1 MKQFKKKPKKIKRSQ
16 KIILKRPLWLMP
28 LLIGGF
34 ASGVYADGTDI
45 LGLSWGEKSQKVCVH
60 RPWYALWS
68 CDKWEEKT
76 QQFTGNQL
84 ITKTWAGGNA
94 ANYYHSQNNQD
105 ITANLKNDNGTYFL
119 SGLYNYTGGE
129 YNGGNLDIELGSN
142 ATFNLGAN
150 SGNSFTSWYPN
161 GHTNVTFSAGTIN
174 VNNSVEVGNRVG
186 SGAGTHTGTATLNLN
201 ANKVTINSNI
211 NAYKTSQVNIGN
223 ANSAITINSVSL
235 SGDTCSSLA
244 KIGSGANCS
253 SSGPSYSFKG
263 TTSATNTTFS
273 NASGSFTFEESA
285 NFSGAKLN
293 GGAFTFNKG
302 FNATNNTAFNSGSF
316 TFKGT
321 SSFNNATFSNASY
334 TFDNQATFQ
343 NSSFNGGT
351 FTFNNQSNPTNSAQ
365 HPQILFENS
374 SFNGGIFTFNN
385 QTNPTNSAQH
395 PQILFEN
402 SSFSGSTTTLKGSA
416 TFEQAFN
423 NSNHQLTIQNAS
435 FDNAT
440 FNNTGKITIE
450 KDASFNNTSFNT
462 PVDTNNM
469 SVTGSVTL
477 SGKNDLK
484 NGSTL
489 DFGSSK
495 ITLAQGATFNL
506 TSLGSE
512 KSVTILNSSGG
523 ITYNHLLN
531 HALNSLTNALK
542 TTESSSKPQS
552 FAQGLWDMITYNG
565 VTGQL
570 LSENAATPKNTDS
583 SPSAPTKDSPQVY
596 QVGYKIGDT
605 IYKLQETFSPNSI
618 IIQALESGTYTPPP
632 TISGS
637 QFDLSASNYINANMP
652 WYDHKYYIPKSQNFT
667 ESGTYYL
674 PSVQIWGSYT
684 NSFKQTFS
692 TNGSNLVIGY
702 NATWT
707 GNSVSSSGTVSFGD
721 TSGSALNGH
730 CGPWPYY
737 QCIGTTN
744 GAYSAYHVYITANLR
759 SGNRIGTGGAA
770 NLVFNGVDSINI
782 ANATITQHN
791 AGAYSS
797 SMTFSTQ
804 NMDSSQNLNGLNANG
819 KLSVYGAT
827 FTNQAKDGKF
837 IFNAGQATFENTNFN
852 GGSYQFSGDSLNFS
866 NNNQF
871 NSGSFEISAKN
882 ASFNNANFNNSA
894 SFNFNNS
901 NATTSFVGDFTNAN
915 SNLQI
920 AGNAVFGNSTNSDGS
935 QNTANFNN
943 TGSVN
948 IAGNATF
955 DNMAFNGPTNTS
967 VKGQVT
973 LNNITLKNL
982 NAPLSF
988 GDGMINF
995 SAHSVINIGEAIT
1008 NGNPITLVSSS
1019 KEIEY
1024 NNAFS
1029 KNLWQ
1034 LINYQGHGAS
1044 SEKLVSSAGNG
1055 IYDVV
1060 YSFNNQTYN
1069 FQEVFSPN
1077 SISIRRL
1084 GVGMVFDYVD
1094 MEKSDHLY
1102 YQNALGFMTYMPNSY
1117 NNNLGNLNNTIY
1129 YYDKSI
1135 DFYAS
1140 GKTLFTKAEFS
1151 QTLTG
1156 QNSAIVFGAKNIW
1169 TNASDAPQSN
1179 TIIRFGDNKGAGS
1192 NDASGHCWNLQCIGF
1207 ITGHYEAQKIYITG
1221 SIESGNRISSGGGAS
1236 LNFNGLQGILLT
1248 NATLYNRAAGTQS
1261 SSMNFISNSANI
1273 QAQNSYFI
1281 DDTAQNKG
1289 NPNFSFNALNLDF
1302 SNSSFRGYVGQ
1313 TQSVFKFNAVNA
1325 ISFTN
1330 SSNLSSGLYQIS
1342 AKSVLF
1348 DNSNLSVSVGT
1359 SSIKANAISLS
1370 QNASINASNH
1380 STLELS
1386 GDLNLNDTSSLNLNQ
1401 SAINVSNNATINDY
1415 ASLIASNGSHLNF
1428 NGAVNFNSAN
1438 ITTSLSDS
1446 SIVFKG
1452 ASSLGGQFNLSN
1464 NSFLDFQGS
1473 SAITSNTAFN
1483 FYNNAFSQSP
1493 ITFHQALDIKA
1504 PLSLGGN
1511 LLNPNNSSVLN
1522 LKNSQLVFSDQGS
1535 LNIANIDLLSDL
1547 NDNKNRVYNIIQ
1559 ADMNSN
1565 WYERISF
1572 FGMRIND
1579 GIYDAKNQ
1587 TYSFTNPLNNALKI
1601 TESFKDNQLSVTL
1614 SQIPGIKNTLY
1625 NIGSEIFNYQ
1635 KVYNNANGV
1644 YSYSDDAQ
1652 GVFYLTS
1659 SVKGYYNPNQSYQAS
1674 GSNNTTKNNNLTSES
1689 SVISQTYNAQGNPI
1703 SALHVYNKGYNF
1715 NNIKALGQMALK
1727 LYPEIKKILGNDFSL
1742 SSLSN
1747 LKGDALNQLT
1757 KLITPS
1763 DWKNINELIDNANN
1777 SVVQNFNNGALI
1789 IGATKIGQ
1797 TNTNSTVVFGGLG
1810 YQKPC
1815 DYTDIVCQ
1823 KFRGTYLGQLLES
1836 SSADLGY
1843 IDTTF
1848 NAKEIY
1854 LTGTLGSGNA
1864 WGTGGSASVT
1874 FNSQTSLILNQANIV
1889 SSQTDGIFSMLG
1901 QEGIN
1906 KVFNQAGLANIL
1918 GEVAMQS
1925 INKAG
1930 GLGNLIVNTLGSGS
1944 VIGGYLTPEQKNQT
1958 LSQLLGQNNFDNL
1971 MNDSGLNTAIKD
1983 LIRQKLGFWTGL
1995 VGGLAGLGG
2004 IDLQNPEKLIGSM
2017 SINDLLSKKG
2027 LFNQITGFIS
2037 ANDIGQVISVML
2049 QDIVKP
2055 SEALQNDVVALG
2067 KQMIGEFLGQDMLN
2081 SLESLLQNQ
2090 QIKSVLDKVL
2100 AAKGLGPIYE
2110 QGLGDLIPN
2119 LGKKGLF
2126 APYGLSQVWQRGDFS
2141 FNAQGNVFVQN
2152 STFSNANGGTLSFNA
2167 GNSLIFAGNN
2177 HIAFTNHSGTLNLL
2191 SNQVSNINITTLD
2204 ASNGLKINAANNNV
2218 SVSQGNL
2225 FINASCVQQS
2235 DPITTN
2241 TANPCA
2247 LSAQSA
2253 NGASSNNASNNA
2265 PIALNNNDESLMVT
2279 ANDFN
2284 FSGNIYANGV
2294 VDFSKIKGSAN
2305 IKNLYLYNNAQ
2316 FQANNLTISNQAVLE
2331 KNASFVTNN
2340 LNIQGAFNNNATQK
2354 IGVLQNLVIA
2364 SNASLSTGI
2373 YGLEVGGAL
2382 NNFGAIHFNL
2392 ENIQTPA
2399 PLIQAEGIINLNTTQ
2414 TPFINVNNSM
2424 ANNTTYTLLKSSRYI
2439 DYNINPNSLQSY
2451 LKLYTLININ
2461 GNHIEEKNGVLTYLG
2476 QRVLLQDKGLLLSV
2490 ALPNSNNASPN
2501 NILSLSVLHNQV
2513 KMSYG
2518 DKVMDFT
2525 PPTLQDYIVGI
2536 QGQSALNQIEAIG
2549 GNNAIKWLSTLM
2561 IKTKENPLFAPIYLE
2576 NHSLNEI
2583 LDATKDLQNT
2593 ASLISNPNFRDNATN
2608 LLELASY
2615 TQQTSRLTKLSDFR
2629 AREGESNF
2637 SERLLELK
2645 NKRFSDPNP
2654 SEIFVKY
2661 SQPNKHPNNLWV
2673 QGVGGASF
2681 ISGGNGTLYG
2691 LNVGYDRLVKNVIL
2705 GGYVAYGY
2713 SGFNGNIMRSLG
2725 NNVDVGMYA
2734 RAFLKRNEFT
2744 LSANETY
2751 GGNASHINSS
2761 NSLLS
2766 VLNQRYNYNTWTTS
2780 VNGNYGYDF
2789 MFKQKSVVLK
2799 PQVGLSYHF
2808 IGLSGMKGKMQNP
2821 AYQQFV
2827 MHSNPSNE
2835 SVLTLN
2841 MGLESRK
2848 YFGKNSYYFVTA
2860 RLGRDLLI
2868 KAKGDNMVRFVGEN
2882 TLLYR
2887 KGEIFN
2893 TFASVITGGEM
2904 HLWRLMY
2911 VNAGVGL
2918 KMGLQYQDLNITG
2931 NVGMR
2936 VAF

>member
-1 MKQFKKKPKKIKRSQ
+1 MKKFKKKPKSIKRSHQ
-16 KIILKRPLWLMP
+16 KIILKRSLWLAP
-28 LLIGGF
+28 LLISGF
-34 ASGVYADGTDI
+34 ASGVYANNLWD
-45 LGLSWGEKSQKVCVH
+45 LLNQKVGGEYVH
-60 RPWYALWS
+60 WVKGSQYCAW
-68 CDKWEEKT
+68 WE
-76 QQFTGNQL
+76 F
-84 ITKTWAGGNA
+84 AGCLKNVWGANHKGYDAGNA
-94 ANYYHSQNNQD
+94 ANYLSSQNYQAISVGSGNE
-105 ITANLKNDNGTYFL
+105 TGTYSL
-119 SGLYNYTGGE
+119 SGFTNYV
-129 YNGGNLDIELGSN
+129 GGNLTI
-142 ATFNLGAN
+142 NLGN
-150 SGNSFTSWYPN
+150 SVVLDLSGSNSFTSYQGYN
-161 GHTNVTFSAGTIN
+161 QGKDDVTFNVGAIN
-174 VNNSVEVGNRVG
+174 LNGALEVGNRVG

-201 ANKVTINSNI
+201 ANKVNINSNI
-211 NAYKTSQVNIGN
+211 SAYKTSQVNIGN

-235 SGDTCSSLA
+235 NGDTCSSLA
-244 KIGSGANCS
+244 SVGVGANCS
-253 SSGPSYSFKG
+253 TSGPSYSFKG
-263 TTSATNTTFS
+263 TTNATNTTFS
-273 NASGSFTFEESA
+273 NASGSFTFEENA
-285 NFSGAKLN
+285 TFSGAKLN

-302 FNATNNTAFNSGSF
+302 FSATNNTAFNSGSF
-316 TFKGT
+316 NFKGT
-321 SSFNNATFSNASY
+321 SSFNGASFSNATY
-334 TFDNQATFQ
+334 TFNDQATFQ

-351 FTFNNQSNPTNSAQ
+351 FTFNNQ
-365 HPQILFENS
+365 
-374 SFNGGIFTFNN
+374 
-385 QTNPTNSAQH
+385 TNPTNSAQH
-395 PQILFEN
+395 PQIQN
-402 SSFSGSTTTLKGSA
+402 SSFSGNATTLKGSVI
-416 TFEQAFN
+416 FQQAFN

-435 FDNAT
+435 FNNAT

-450 KDASFNNTSFNT
+450 KEASFNDTTFNTSINT
-462 PVDTNNM
+462 DNM

-495 ITLAQGATFNL
+495 ITFTQGTTFNL

-531 HALNSLTNALK
+531 HAINGLTNALK
-542 TTESSSKPQS
+542 TNESSSKSQS

-570 LSENAATPKNTDS
+570 LNENAATSKPTDS
-583 SPSAPTKDSPQVY
+583 SPSKSSTNSAQVY

-605 IYKLQETFSPNSI
+605 IYKLQETFGPNSI
-618 IIQALESGTYTPPP
+618 VIQALESGTYTPPP
-632 TISGS
+632 VINGS
-637 QFDLSASNYINANMP
+637 KFDLSASNYINADMP

-692 TNGSNLVIGY
+692 ASNSNLVIGH
-702 NATWT
+702 NSTWT

-737 QCIGTTN
+737 QCTGTTN
-744 GAYSAYHVYITANLR
+744 GTYSAYHVYITANLR

-770 NLVFNGVDSINI
+770 NLIFNGVDSINI

-791 AGAYSS
+791 AGIYSS

-804 NMDSSQNLNGLNANG
+804 SMDNSQNLNGLNSNG
-819 KLSVYGAT
+819 TLSVYGTT

-920 AGNAVFGNSTNSDGS
+920 AGNAVFGNSTNGS

-948 IAGNATF
+948 ISGNATF
-955 DNMAFNGPTNTS
+955 DNVVFNSPTNTS

-988 GDGMINF
+988 GDGTIAFN
-995 SAHSVINIGEAIT
+995 AHSVINIGEAIT

-1044 SEKLVSSAGNG
+1044 SEKLVSSVGNG
-1055 IYDVV
+1055 VYDVV

-1069 FQEVFSPN
+1069 FQEIFSPN

-1084 GVGMVFDYVD
+1084 GVGMVFDYMD

-1102 YQNALGFMTYMPNSY
+1102 YKDVVGFMTYMPNSY

-1129 YYDKSI
+1129 YYDNSI

-1151 QTLTG
+1151 QTFTG
-1156 QNSAIVFGAKNIW
+1156 QNSAIVFGAKSIW
-1169 TNASDAPQSN
+1169 TSLSDAPQSD

-1236 LNFNGLQGILLT
+1236 LNFNALQGILLT

-1261 SSMNFISNSANI
+1261 SSMNFTSNSANI

-1281 DDTAQNKG
+1281 DDTAQNGG

-1302 SNSSFRGYVGQ
+1302 SNSSFRGYVGK
-1313 TQSVFKFNAVNA
+1313 TQSVFKFNATNA
-1325 ISFTN
+1325 INFTN
-1330 SSNLSSGLYQIS
+1330 STNLSSGLYQIS
-1342 AKSVLF
+1342 AKSVSF

-1359 SSIKANAISLS
+1359 SSIKANAINLS

-1380 STLELS
+1380 STLDLQ
-1386 GDLNLNDTSSLNLNQ
+1386 GDLNVNDTSSLNLNQ
-1401 SAINVSNNATINDY
+1401 STINVSNNATINDH

-1438 ITTSLSDS
+1438 ITTSLSNS

-1464 NSFLDFQGS
+1464 NSSLDFQGS

-1483 FYNNAFSQSP
+1483 FYDNAFSQSP
-1493 ITFHQALDIKA
+1493 ITFHQALDVKA

-1559 ADMNSN
+1559 ADMNDN

-1572 FGMRIND
+1572 FGMHIND

-1644 YSYSDDAQ
+1644 YSYSDDAE

-1659 SVKGYYNPNQSYQAS
+1659 NVKGYYNPNQSYQAN

-1689 SVISQTYNAQGNPI
+1689 SIISQTYNAQGNPI

-1742 SSLSN
+1742 SSLSD

-1757 KLITPS
+1757 KLITPD

-1797 TNTNSTVVFGGLG
+1797 TDTNSAVIFGGLG

-1918 GEVAMQS
+1918 GEVAVQS

-1930 GLGNLIVNTLGSGS
+1930 GLGNLIVDMLGSDS
-1944 VIGGYLTPEQKNQT
+1944 VIGGHLTPEQKNQT

-2037 ANDIGQVISVML
+2037 ANDIGQVISVIL

-2067 KQMIGEFLGQDMLN
+2067 KQMIGEFLGQDTLN

-2110 QGLGDLIPN
+2110 QGLGDLIPSF
-2119 LGKKGLF
+2119 GKKGLF
-2126 APYGLSQVWQRGDFS
+2126 APYGLSQVWQKGDFS

-2177 HIAFTNHSGTLNLL
+2177 HISFTNHAGTLQLL
-2191 SNQVSNINITTLD
+2191 SDQVSNINITTLD

-2235 DPITTN
+2235 DPTTAN
-2241 TANPCA
+2241 ATNPCA
-2247 LSAQSA
+2247 LSAQNA
-2253 NGASSNNASNNA
+2253 NGASSSNALNNA

-2316 FQANNLTISNQAVLE
+2316 FQANNLIISNQAVLE

-2340 LNIQGAFNNNATQK
+2340 LNIQGAFNNNATRK
-2354 IGVLQNLVIA
+2354 IEVLQNLVIA

-2373 YGLEVGGAL
+2373 YGLGVGGVL
-2382 NNFGAIHFNL
+2382 NNFGTIHFNL
-2392 ENIQTPA
+2392 ENSQTPVN

-2414 TPFINVNNSM
+2414 TPFMNVNNSM

-2490 ALPNSNNASPN
+2490 ALPNSNNASQN
-2501 NILSLSVLHNQV
+2501 HILSLSVLHDQI

-2518 DKVMDFT
+2518 NKIMDFT
-2525 PPTLQDYIVGI
+2525 PPTLQDYIAGI
-2536 QGQSALNQIEAIG
+2536 QGQSALNQIEAVG
-2549 GNNAIKWLSTLM
+2549 GNAIKWLSTLM
-2561 IKTKENPLFAPIYLE
+2561 METKENPLFAPIYLK

-2583 LDATKDLQNT
+2583 LGVTKDLQNS

-2629 AREGESNF
+2629 AREGESDF
-2637 SERLLELK
+2637 SLLELK

-2654 SEIFVKY
+2654 GEIFVKH
-2661 SQPNKHPNNLWV
+2661 SQLSKHQNNLWV

-2713 SGFNGNIMRSLG
+2713 SDFNGNIMHSLG

-2751 GGNASHINSS
+2751 GGNANNINSS

-2766 VLNQRYNYNTWTTS
+2766 VLNQRYSYNTWTTS

-2808 IGLSGMKGKMQNP
+2808 IGLSGMKGKMNDA
-2821 AYQQFV
+2821 AYKQFL

-2868 KAKGDNMVRFVGEN
+2868 KSKGGNVVRFVGEN

-2887 KGEIFN
+2887 KGEVFN

-2918 KMGLQYQDLNITG
+2918 KMGLQYQDINITG

>member
-1 MKQFKKKPKKIKRSQ
+1 MKKFKKKPKKIARKQ
-16 KIILKRPLWLMP
+16 KTILKRPLWLAP

-34 ASGVYADGTDI
+34 ASGAYANNNLWD
-45 LGLSWGEKSQKVCVH
+45 LLNPKV
-60 RPWYALWS
+60 
-68 CDKWEEKT
+68 
-76 QQFTGNQL
+76 
-84 ITKTWAGGNA
+84 
-94 ANYYHSQNNQD
+94 
-105 ITANLKNDNGTYFL
+105 
-119 SGLYNYTGGE
+119 GGE
-129 YNGGNLDIELGSN
+129 YVHWVKGSQYCSWLEFLGCLRNVWGANHKGYDAGNTANYLSSQNYQAISVGSGNETGTYSLSGFTNYVGGNLTI
-142 ATFNLGAN
+142 NLGN
-150 SGNSFTSWYPN
+150 SVVLDLSGSNSFTSYQGYN
-161 GHTNVTFSAGTIN
+161 QGKDDVSFNVGAIN
-174 VNNSVEVGNRVG
+174 LNSTLEVGNRVG
-186 SGAGTHTGTATLNLN
+186 SGAGTHTGIATLNLN
-201 ANKVTINSNI
+201 ANKVNINSNI
-211 NAYKTSQVNIGN
+211 SAFKTSQVNVGN
-223 ANSAITINSVSL
+223 ANSAITIGSVSL

-244 KIGSGANCS
+244 SVGIVANCS

-263 TTSATNTTFS
+263 TTNATNTTFS
-273 NASGSFTFEESA
+273 NASGSFTFEENA
-285 NFSGAKLN
+285 TFSGAKWN
-293 GGAFTFNKG
+293 GGAFTFNKE
-302 FNATNNTAFNSGSF
+302 FKATNNTAFNSGSF
-316 TFKGT
+316 NFKGA
-321 SSFNNATFSNASY
+321 SSFNGASFSNATY
-334 TFDNQATFQ
+334 TFNDQATFQ
-343 NSSFNGGT
+343 NSSFNGGA
-351 FTFNNQSNPTNSAQ
+351 FTFSNQTNPANSAQ
-365 HPQILFENS
+365 HPQI
-374 SFNGGIFTFNN
+374 
-385 QTNPTNSAQH
+385 Q
-395 PQILFEN
+395 N
-402 SSFSGSTTTLKGSA
+402 SSFSGSATTLKGSVN
-416 TFEQAFN
+416 FQQAFN

-435 FDNAT
+435 FDNAN

-450 KDASFNNTSFNT
+450 KDASFNSTTFNTSINT
-462 PVDTNNM
+462 SNM

-477 SGKNDLK
+477 SGKNDLE

-489 DFGSSK
+489 DFGSAK
-495 ITLAQGATFNL
+495 VALAQGATFNL

-512 KSVTILNSSGG
+512 KSVTILNSNGG

-542 TTESSSKPQS
+542 TTEGPSKPQS

-570 LSENAATPKNTDS
+570 LSENAATPKPADS

-605 IYKLQETFSPNSI
+605 IYKLQETFSHNSI

-632 TISGS
+632 VISGS
-637 QFDLSASNYINANMP
+637 KFDLSASNYINSDMP

-692 TNGSNLVIGY
+692 ASNSNLVIGY

-707 GNSVSSSGTVSFGD
+707 GNSVSSSDTVSFGD
-721 TSGSALNGH
+721 TSGSTLNGH
-730 CGPWPYY
+730 CGSLPYY
-737 QCIGTTN
+737 QCAGTTN
-744 GAYSAYHVYITANLR
+744 GTYSAYHVYITANLR
-759 SGNRIGTGGAA
+759 SGNRVGTGGAA
-770 NLVFNGVDSINI
+770 NLVFNGVDSVNI

-791 AGAYSS
+791 AGIYSS

-804 NMDSSQNLNGLNANG
+804 NMDNSQNLSGLNANG
-819 KLSVYGAT
+819 TLSVYGTT

-920 AGNAVFGNSTNSDGS
+920 AGNAVFGNSTNGS
-935 QNTANFNN
+935 QNNANFNN

-955 DNMAFNGPTNTS
+955 DNAVFNSPTNTS
-967 VKGQVT
+967 VKGQVI

-988 GDGMINF
+988 GDGTITFN
-995 SAHSVINIGEAIT
+995 AHSVINIGETIT

-1019 KEIEY
+1019 KAIEY

-1044 SEKLVSSAGNG
+1044 SEKLVSSVGNG
-1055 IYDVV
+1055 VYDVV

-1069 FQEVFSPN
+1069 FQEVFSQN

-1084 GVGMVFDYVD
+1084 GVSMVFDYVD

-1117 NNNLGNLNNTIY
+1117 NNNLGNANNTIY

-1151 QTLTG
+1151 QTFTG
-1156 QNSAIVFGAKNIW
+1156 QNSAIVFGAKSIW

-1261 SSMNFISNSANI
+1261 SSMNFVSNSANI

-1281 DDTAQNKG
+1281 DDTAQNGG

-1302 SNSSFRGYVGQ
+1302 SNSSFRGYVGT
-1313 TQSVFKFNAVNA
+1313 TQSVFKFNAKNA

-1330 SSNLSSGLYQIS
+1330 SSNLSSGLYQMQ

-1359 SSIKANAISLS
+1359 SSIKANAINLS

-1380 STLELS
+1380 STLELQ
-1386 GDLNLNDTSSLNLNQ
+1386 GDLNVNDTSSLNLNQ
-1401 SAINVSNNATINDY
+1401 STINVSNNATINDY

-1464 NSFLDFQGS
+1464 NSSLDFQGS
-1473 SAITSNTAFN
+1473 SAIISNTAFN
-1483 FYNNAFSQSP
+1483 FYDNAFSQSP
-1493 ITFHQALDIKA
+1493 ITFHQTLDIKA

-1511 LLNPNNSSVLN
+1511 LLNPNSSSVLN
-1522 LKNSQLVFSDQGS
+1522 LKNSQLIFSYQGS

-1625 NIGSEIFNYQ
+1625 NIGSEVFNYQ

-1659 SVKGYYNPNQSYQAS
+1659 NVKDYYNPNQSYQAN
-1674 GSNNTTKNNNLTSES
+1674 GSNNTTKNNNLSSES

-1703 SALHVYNKGYNF
+1703 SALHIYNKGYNF

-1742 SSLSN
+1742 SSLSD

-1777 SVVQNFNNGALI
+1777 SVVQNFNNGTLI

-1797 TNTNSTVVFGGLG
+1797 TDTNSAVVFGGLG

-1930 GLGNLIVNTLGSGS
+1930 GLGNLIVNTLGSNS

-1995 VGGLAGLGG
+1995 VVGLAGLGG

-2055 SEALQNDVVALG
+2055 SSALQNDVMALG
-2067 KQMIGEFLGQDMLN
+2067 KQMIGEFLGQDTLN

-2110 QGLGDLIPN
+2110 QGLGDLIPS

-2126 APYGLSQVWQRGDFS
+2126 APYGLSQVWQKGDFS

-2177 HIAFTNHSGTLNLL
+2177 HIAFTNHFGTLQLL
-2191 SNQVSNINITTLD
+2191 SNQVSNISITTLN
-2204 ASNGLKINAANNNV
+2204 ASNGLKINAGSNNI
-2218 SVSQGNL
+2218 SVSQGDL
-2225 FINASCVQQS
+2225 FINASCAQQS
-2235 DPITTN
+2235 DP
-2241 TANPCA
+2241 TAANATNPCA

-2265 PIALNNNDESLMVT
+2265 PIALNNNDESLMVM

-2316 FQANNLTISNQAVLE
+2316 FQANNLIISNQAVLE
-2331 KNASFVTNN
+2331 NNASFVTNN

-2354 IGVLQNLVIA
+2354 IEVLQNLVIA

-2373 YGLEVGGAL
+2373 YGLGVGGVL
-2382 NNFGAIHFNL
+2382 NNLGTIHFNL
-2392 ENIQTPA
+2392 ENSQTPT
-2399 PLIQAEGIINLNTTQ
+2399 PLIQAEGIINLNTAQ

-2424 ANNTTYTLLKSSRYI
+2424 ANNTTYTLLKSGRYI
-2439 DYNINPNSLQSY
+2439 NYNINPNSLQSY

-2501 NILSLSVLHNQV
+2501 NILSLSVLHNQI

-2518 DKVMDFT
+2518 NKVMDFT

-2549 GNNAIKWLSTLM
+2549 GNSAINWLSTLM
-2561 IKTKENPLFAPIYLE
+2561 MKTKENPLFAPIYLE

-2637 SERLLELK
+2637 SNRLLELK

-2654 SEIFVKY
+2654 SEVFVKY
-2661 SQPNKHPNNLWV
+2661 SQPNKHQNNLWV
-2673 QGVGGASF
+2673 QGIGGASF

-2751 GGNASHINSS
+2751 GGNATNINSS
-2761 NSLLS
+2761 NPLLS

-2789 MFKQKSVVLK
+2789 MFKHKSVVLK

-2808 IGLSGMKGKMQNP
+2808 IGLSGMKGKMNDA
-2821 AYQQFV
+2821 AYKQFL

-2848 YFGKNSYYFVTA
+2848 YFGQNSYYFVTA

-2868 KAKGDNMVRFVGEN
+2868 KSKGGNTVRFVGEN

-2887 KGEIFN
+2887 KGEVFN

>member
-1 MKQFKKKPKKIKRSQ
+1 MKKFKKKPKKITRKQ
-16 KIILKRPLWLMP
+16 KTILKRPLWLMP

-45 LGLSWGEKSQKVCVH
+45 LWLSWGEKSQKVCVH
-60 RPWYALWS
+60 HPWYELWR

-94 ANYYHSQNNQD
+94 ANYYHTQNNQD

-119 SGLYNYTGGE
+119 SGLYNYTGGK

-142 ATFNLGAN
+142 ATFNLGVN

-174 VNNSVEVGNRVG
+174 VNNRVEVGNRVG

-201 ANKVTINSNI
+201 ANKVNVNSNI
-211 NAYKTSQVNIGN
+211 SAYKTSQVNIGN
-223 ANSAITINSVSL
+223 ANSAITIGSVSL
-235 SGDTCSSLA
+235 NGDTCSSLA
-244 KIGSGANCS
+244 SVGVGANCS
-253 SSGPSYSFKG
+253 NSGPSYFFKG
-263 TTSATNTTFS
+263 TTNATNTTFS
-273 NASGSFTFEESA
+273 NASGSFTFEENA
-285 NFSGAKLN
+285 TFSGAKLN
-293 GGAFTFNKG
+293 WGTYTFNKE
-302 FNATNNTAFNSGSF
+302 FKATNNTAFNSGSF
-316 TFKGT
+316 NFKGA
-321 SSFNNATFSNASY
+321 SSFNGASFSNATY
-334 TFDNQATFQ
+334 TFNNQATFQ

-351 FTFNNQSNPTNSAQ
+351 FTFNNQSNPANSAQ
-365 HPQILFENS
+365 HPQI
-374 SFNGGIFTFNN
+374 
-385 QTNPTNSAQH
+385 Q
-395 PQILFEN
+395 N
-402 SSFSGSTTTLKGSA
+402 SSFSGSATTLKGSVN
-416 TFEQAFN
+416 FQQAFN

-435 FDNAT
+435 FYNAN
-440 FNNTGKITIE
+440 FNNTGKITINE
-450 KDASFNNTSFNT
+450 SASFNNTSFNT
-462 PVDTNNM
+462 SINTNNM
-469 SVTGSVTL
+469 TISGGVTL
-477 SGKNDLK
+477 SGKNDLN

-531 HALNSLTNALK
+531 HAINSLTNALK
-542 TTESSSKPQS
+542 TNESPSKPQN

-570 LSENAATPKNTDS
+570 LSESTATSKNTDS
-583 SPSAPTKDSPQVY
+583 SPSAPTKDSTQVY

-605 IYKLQETFSPNSI
+605 IYKLQETFGPNSI
-618 IIQALESGTYTPPP
+618 IIQALESGTYTQPPV
-632 TISGS
+632 ISGS
-637 QFDLSASNYINANMP
+637 KFDLSASNYINSNTP

-674 PSVQIWGSYT
+674 PSVQIWGSYA

-692 TNGSNLVIGY
+692 TSNSNLVIGY
-702 NATWT
+702 NSTWT
-707 GNSVSSSGTVSFGD
+707 DHNVSSSNTVSFGD

-737 QCIGTTN
+737 QCTGTTN
-744 GAYSAYHVYITANLR
+744 GTYSAYHVYITANLR

-791 AGAYSS
+791 AGIYSS

-804 NMDSSQNLNGLNANG
+804 NMDNSQNLSGLNANG

-837 IFNAGQATFENTNFN
+837 TFNAGQATFENTNFN

-948 IAGNATF
+948 ISGNATF
-955 DNMAFNGPTNTS
+955 DNVVFNSPTNMS

-988 GDGMINF
+988 GDGTITFN
-995 SAHSVINIGEAIT
+995 AHSVINIDEAIT

-1044 SEKLVSSAGNG
+1044 SEKLVSSVGNG
-1055 IYDVV
+1055 VYDVV

-1069 FQEVFSPN
+1069 FQEVFSQN

-1084 GVGMVFDYVD
+1084 GVSMVFDYVD

-1102 YQNALGFMTYMPNSY
+1102 YKDIVGFMTYMPNSY
-1117 NNNLGNLNNTIY
+1117 NNNLGNANNTIY

-1151 QTLTG
+1151 QTFTG
-1156 QNSAIVFGAKNIW
+1156 QNNAIVFGAKNIW
-1169 TNASDAPQSN
+1169 TDASDAPQSN
-1179 TIIRFGDNKGAGS
+1179 AIIRFGDNKGAGS

-1313 TQSVFKFNAVNA
+1313 TQSVFKFNATNA

-1330 SSNLSSGLYQIS
+1330 STNLSSGLYKMQ
-1342 AKSVLF
+1342 AQSVLF

-1359 SSIKANAISLS
+1359 SSIKANVINLS

-1380 STLELS
+1380 STLELQ
-1386 GDLNLNDTSSLNLNQ
+1386 GGLNLNDTSSLNLNQ
-1401 SAINVSNNATINDY
+1401 STINVSNNATINDY
-1415 ASLIASNGSHLNF
+1415 ASLIASNNAHINF
-1428 NGAVNFNSAN
+1428 NGTTNFNSAN
-1438 ITTSLSDS
+1438 ITTSLNNS

-1452 ASSLGGQFNLSN
+1452 AVSLGGQFNLSN
-1464 NSFLDFQGS
+1464 NSSLDFQGS

-1483 FYNNAFSQSP
+1483 FYDNAFSQSH

-1511 LLNPNNSSVLN
+1511 LLNPNNSSVLD

-1559 ADMNSN
+1559 ADMNNN

-1601 TESFKDNQLSVTL
+1601 TESFKNNQLSVTL

-1644 YSYSDDAQ
+1644 YSYSDDAE

-1674 GSNNTTKNNNLTSES
+1674 GSNNTTKNNNLSSES

-1703 SALHVYNKGYNF
+1703 SALHIYNKGYNF

-1742 SSLSN
+1742 SSLSDLN
-1747 LKGDALNQLT
+1747 SNALNQLT
-1757 KLITPS
+1757 KLITPN

-1777 SVVQNFNNGALI
+1777 SVVQNFNNGTLI

-1797 TNTNSTVVFGGLG
+1797 TDTNSAVVFGGLG

-1930 GLGNLIVNTLGSGS
+1930 GLGNLIVNTLGSNS

-2037 ANDIGQVISVML
+2037 ANDIGQVISVVL

-2055 SEALQNDVVALG
+2055 SNALKNDVMALG
-2067 KQMIGEFLGQDMLN
+2067 KQMIGEFLGQDTLN

-2100 AAKGLGPIYE
+2100 AAKGLGSIYE
-2110 QGLGDLIPN
+2110 QGLGDLIPS

-2126 APYGLSQVWQRGDFS
+2126 APYGLSQVWQKGDFS

-2177 HIAFTNHSGTLNLL
+2177 HIAFTNHFGTLNLL
-2191 SNQVSNINITTLD
+2191 SNQVSNISITTLD
-2204 ASNGLKINAANNNV
+2204 ASNGLKINAGSNNI
-2218 SVSQGNL
+2218 SVSQGDL

-2235 DPITTN
+2235 DL
-2241 TANPCA
+2241 TAVNATNPCT

-2253 NGASSNNASNNA
+2253 NGASSSNASNNA

-2305 IKNLYLYNNAQ
+2305 VKNLYLYNNAQ
-2316 FQANNLTISNQAVLE
+2316 FQANNLIISNQAVLE
-2331 KNASFVTNN
+2331 NNASFVTNN

-2392 ENIQTPA
+2392 ENSQTPVN

-2414 TPFINVNNSM
+2414 TPFMNVSV
-2424 ANNTTYTLLKSSRYI
+2424 ANGGTYTLLKSSRYI
-2439 DYNINPNSLQSY
+2439 NYNINPDSLQSY

-2490 ALPNSNNASPN
+2490 ALPHSNNASPN
-2501 NILSLSVLHNQV
+2501 NILSLSVLHDQI

-2518 DKVMDFT
+2518 NKIMDFT

-2536 QGQSALNQIEAIG
+2536 QGQSTLNQIEAIG
-2549 GNNAIKWLSTLM
+2549 GNSAINWLSTLM

-2583 LDATKDLQNT
+2583 LGVTKDLQNT

-2713 SGFNGNIMRSLG
+2713 SDFNGNIMHSLG

-2808 IGLSGMKGKMQNP
+2808 IGLSGMKGKMNDA
-2821 AYQQFV
+2821 AYKQFL

-2868 KAKGDNMVRFVGEN
+2868 KSKGGNTVRFVGEN

-2887 KGEIFN
+2887 KGEVFN

-2918 KMGLQYQDLNITG
+2918 KMGLQYQDINITG

>member
-1 MKQFKKKPKKIKRSQ
+1 MKKFKKKPKSIKRSHQ
-16 KIILKRPLWLMP
+16 KIILKRPLWFVP

-60 RPWYALWS
+60 HPWYAIWS

-76 QQFTGNQL
+76 QQYTGNQL

-94 ANYYHSQNNQD
+94 ANYYHTQNNQN

-142 ATFNLGAN
+142 ATFNLGAS

-161 GHTNVTFSAGTIN
+161 GHTNVTFSAGTIT

-201 ANKVTINSNI
+201 ANKVNINSNI
-211 NAYKTSQVNIGN
+211 SAFKTSQVNVGN
-223 ANSAITINSVSL
+223 TNSTITIGSVSL

-244 KIGSGANCS
+244 SVGVGANCS
-253 SSGPSYSFKG
+253 TSGPSYSFKG
-263 TTSATNTTFS
+263 TTNATNTAFS
-273 NASGSFTFEESA
+273 NASGSFTFEENA
-285 NFSGAKLN
+285 TFSGAKWN
-293 GGAFTFNKG
+293 GGTYTFNKE

-316 TFKGT
+316 NFKGT
-321 SSFNNATFSNASY
+321 SSFNGASFSNASY
-334 TFDNQATFQ
+334 TFNNQATFQ

-351 FTFNNQSNPTNSAQ
+351 FTFNNQTNQSAQ
-365 HPQILFENS
+365 HPQI
-374 SFNGGIFTFNN
+374 
-385 QTNPTNSAQH
+385 Q
-395 PQILFEN
+395 N
-402 SSFSGSTTTLKGSA
+402 SSFSGNATILKGSVI
-416 TFEQAFN
+416 FQQAFN

-435 FDNAT
+435 FNNAN
-440 FNNTGKITIE
+440 FNNTGKITINE
-450 KDASFNNTSFNT
+450 SASFNDTTFNTS
-462 PVDTNNM
+462 VDTNNM

-495 ITLAQGATFNL
+495 ITLTQGTTFNL
-506 TSLGSE
+506 TSLSSE

-523 ITYNHLLN
+523 ITYNNLLN

-542 TTESSSKPQS
+542 TNESSSLPQS
-552 FAQGLWDMITYNG
+552 FAQGLWGMITYNG

-570 LSENAATPKNTDS
+570 LNENAATSKNTDS
-583 SPSAPTKDSPQVY
+583 SPSKSSSNPTQVY

-605 IYKLQETFSPNSI
+605 IYKLQETFSTNSI

-637 QFDLSASNYINANMP
+637 QFDLSASNYINADMP

-692 TNGSNLVIGY
+692 ASNSNLVIGY
-702 NATWT
+702 NSTWT
-707 GNSVSSSGTVSFGD
+707 GNSVSSSDTVSFGD
-721 TSGSALNGH
+721 TSGSVLNGH

-737 QCIGTTN
+737 QCTGTTN
-744 GAYSAYHVYITANLR
+744 GTYSAYHVYITANLR

-770 NLVFNGVDSINI
+770 NLIFNGVDSINI

-791 AGAYSS
+791 AGTYSS

-804 NMDSSQNLNGLNANG
+804 NMDNSQNLKGLNSNG
-819 KLSVYGAT
+819 TLSVYGTT
-827 FTNQAKDGKF
+827 FTNQAKYGKF
-837 IFNAGQATFENTNFN
+837 IFNAGQATFENTSFN

-882 ASFNNANFNNSA
+882 ASFNNAHFNNST

-901 NATTSFVGDFTNAN
+901 NATTSFMGDFTNAH

-920 AGNAVFGNSTNSDGS
+920 AGNAVFGNSTNGS
-935 QNTANFNN
+935 QNNANFNN

-948 IAGNATF
+948 ILGNATF
-955 DNMAFNGPTNTS
+955 YNVVFNGPTNTS

-988 GDGMINF
+988 GDGTIVFN
-995 SAHSVINIGEAIT
+995 AHSVINIGEAIT

-1044 SEKLVSSAGNG
+1044 SEKLVSSVGNG
-1055 IYDVV
+1055 VYDVV

-1084 GVGMVFDYVD
+1084 GVGMVFDYMD

-1102 YQNALGFMTYMPNSY
+1102 YKDVVGFMTYMPNSY
-1117 NNNLGNLNNTIY
+1117 NNNLGNSNNTIY

-1151 QTLTG
+1151 QIFTG
-1156 QNSAIVFGAKNIW
+1156 QNSAIVFGAKSIW
-1169 TNASDAPQSN
+1169 TDASDAPQSN
-1179 TIIRFGDNKGAGS
+1179 AIIRFGDNKGAGS

-1261 SSMNFISNSANI
+1261 SSMNFVSNSANI

-1281 DDTAQNKG
+1281 DDTAQNGG

-1302 SNSSFRGYVGQ
+1302 SNSSFRGYVGK

-1330 SSNLSSGLYQIS
+1330 STNLSSGLYQMQ

-1359 SSIKANAISLS
+1359 SSIKANAINLS

-1380 STLELS
+1380 STLELQ

-1415 ASLIASNGSHLNF
+1415 ASLIASNNAHINF

-1438 ITTSLSDS
+1438 ITTSLNDS

-1452 ASSLGGQFNLSN
+1452 AISLGGQFNLSN
-1464 NSFLDFQGS
+1464 NSSLDFQGS
-1473 SAITSNTAFN
+1473 SAIISNTAFN
-1483 FYNNAFSQSP
+1483 FYDNAFSQSP

-1559 ADMNSN
+1559 AGMNNN
-1565 WYERISF
+1565 WYERINF
-1572 FGMRIND
+1572 FGMHISD
-1579 GIYDAKNQ
+1579 GIYDAINQ

-1625 NIGSEIFNYQ
+1625 NIGSEVFNYQ

-1644 YSYSDDAQ
+1644 YSYSDDAE

-1659 SVKGYYNPNQSYQAS
+1659 NVKGYYNPNQSYQAN

-1689 SVISQTYNAQGNPI
+1689 SIISQTYNAQGNPI
-1703 SALHVYNKGYNF
+1703 SALHIYNKGYNF

-1727 LYPEIKKILGNDFSL
+1727 LYPEIKKVLGNDFSL
-1742 SSLSN
+1742 SSLSDLN
-1747 LKGDALNQLT
+1747 PNALNQLT
-1757 KLITPS
+1757 KLITPN

-1777 SVVQNFNNGALI
+1777 SVVQNFNNGTLI

-1797 TNTNSTVVFGGLG
+1797 TDTNSAVVFGGLG
-1810 YQKPC
+1810 YQTPC

-1918 GEVAMQS
+1918 GEVAVQS

-2055 SEALQNDVVALG
+2055 SNALKNDVMALG
-2067 KQMIGEFLGQDMLN
+2067 KQMIGEFLGQDTLN

-2119 LGKKGLF
+2119 FGKKGLF
-2126 APYGLSQVWQRGDFS
+2126 APYGLSQVWQKGDFN

-2177 HIAFTNHSGTLNLL
+2177 HIAFTNHSGTLQLL

-2204 ASNGLKINAANNNV
+2204 ASNGLKINAGSNNI
-2218 SVSQGNL
+2218 SVSQGDL
-2225 FINASCVQQS
+2225 FINASCTQQS
-2235 DPITTN
+2235 DP
-2241 TANPCA
+2241 TAADATNPCA
-2247 LSAQSA
+2247 LSAQST
-2253 NGASSNNASNNA
+2253 NGASNASNNMQ
-2265 PIALNNNDESLMVT
+2265 IALNNNDESLMVT

-2316 FQANNLTISNQAVLE
+2316 FQANNLIISNQAVLE
-2331 KNASFVTNN
+2331 KNASFTANN

-2354 IGVLQNLVIA
+2354 IEVLQNLTIA

-2373 YGLEVGGAL
+2373 YGLEVGGSL
-2382 NNFGAIHFNL
+2382 NNFGTIHFNL
-2392 ENIQTPA
+2392 ENIQTPT

-2490 ALPNSNNASPN
+2490 ALPGSNNAHQN
-2501 NILSLSVLHNQV
+2501 NILSLSVLHDQI

-2518 DKVMDFT
+2518 NKIMDFT

-2561 IKTKENPLFAPIYLE
+2561 METKENPLFAPIYLK

-2583 LDATKDLQNT
+2583 LGVTKDLQNT

-2629 AREGESNF
+2629 AREGESAF

-2654 SEIFVKY
+2654 GEVFVKH
-2661 SQPNKHPNNLWV
+2661 SQLSKHPNNLWV

-2713 SGFNGNIMRSLG
+2713 SDFNGNIMHSLG

-2751 GGNASHINSS
+2751 GGNATSINSS

-2766 VLNQRYNYNTWTTS
+2766 VLNQRYSYNTWTTS

-2808 IGLSGMKGKMQNP
+2808 IGLSGMKGKMNDA
-2821 AYQQFV
+2821 AYKQFL

-2848 YFGKNSYYFVTA
+2848 YFGQNSYYFVTA
-2860 RLGRDLLI
+2860 RLGRDLLV
-2868 KAKGDNMVRFVGEN
+2868 KSKGGNTVRFVGEN

-2887 KGEIFN
+2887 KGEVFN

-2918 KMGLQYQDLNITG
+2918 KMGLQYQDINITG

>member
-1 MKQFKKKPKKIKRSQ
+1 MKKFKKKPKGIKRSHQ
-16 KIILKRPLWLMP
+16 KTILKRPLWLAP

-34 ASGVYADGTDI
+34 ASGVYANNLWDLLNPKVGGEYVHWVKGSQYCAWWEFAGC
-45 LGLSWGEKSQKVCVH
+45 LKNVWGANHKG
-60 RPWYALWS
+60 YDA
-68 CDKWEEKT
+68 
-76 QQFTGNQL
+76 
-84 ITKTWAGGNA
+84 GNA
-94 ANYYHSQNNQD
+94 ANYLSSQNYQAISVGNGNE
-105 ITANLKNDNGTYFL
+105 TGTYSL
-119 SGLYNYTGGE
+119 SGFTNYV
-129 YNGGNLDIELGSN
+129 GGNLTI
-142 ATFNLGAN
+142 NLGN
-150 SGNSFTSWYPN
+150 SVVLDLSGSNSFTSYQGYNQGKDEVSFNVGAINLN
-161 GHTNVTFSAGTIN
+161 GTL
-174 VNNSVEVGNRVG
+174 EVGNRVG
-186 SGAGTHTGTATLNLN
+186 SGVGTHTGTATLNLN
-201 ANKVTINSNI
+201 ANKVNINSNI
-211 NAYKTSQVNIGN
+211 SAFKTSQVNIGN
-223 ANSAITINSVSL
+223 ANSAITIGSVSL
-235 SGDTCSSLA
+235 SGDVCSSSVSF
-244 KIGSGANCS
+244 GVGANCS
-253 SSGPSYSFKG
+253 TSGPSYSFKG
-263 TTSATNTTFS
+263 TTNATNTAFS
-273 NASGSFTFEESA
+273 NASGSFTFEENA
-285 NFSGAKLN
+285 TFSGAKLN
-293 GGAFTFNKG
+293 EGAFTFNKE
-302 FNATNNTAFNSGSF
+302 FSATNNTAFNSGSF
-316 TFKGT
+316 NFKGA
-321 SSFNNATFSNASY
+321 SSFNGASFSNASY
-334 TFDNQATFQ
+334 TFNNQATFQ

-351 FTFNNQSNPTNSAQ
+351 FTFNNQ
-365 HPQILFENS
+365 
-374 SFNGGIFTFNN
+374 
-385 QTNPTNSAQH
+385 TNPTNSAQH
-395 PQILFEN
+395 PQIQN
-402 SSFSGSTTTLKGSA
+402 SSFSGSATTLKG
-416 TFEQAFN
+416 FVNFQQAFN

-435 FDNAT
+435 FNNAT
-440 FNNTGKITIE
+440 FNNTGKITINE
-450 KDASFNNTSFNT
+450 GASFNNTTFNT
-462 PVDTNNM
+462 SVDTNNM
-469 SVTGSVTL
+469 SVTGGVTL
-477 SGKNDLK
+477 SGKNDLN

-495 ITLAQGATFNL
+495 ITLTQGATFNL

-531 HALNSLTNALK
+531 HAINSLTNALK
-542 TTESSSKPQS
+542 TNESSSNPQS

-570 LSENAATPKNTDS
+570 LSENATTSKTTDS
-583 SPSAPTKDSPQVY
+583 SPSKSSSNPTQVY

-605 IYKLQETFSPNSI
+605 IYKLQETFSHNSI

-632 TISGS
+632 VISGS
-637 QFDLSASNYINANMP
+637 KFDLSASNYINANMP
-652 WYDHKYYIPKSQNFT
+652 WYNHKYYIPKSQNFT

-692 TNGSNLVIGY
+692 ASNSNLVIGY

-707 GNSVSSSGTVSFGD
+707 DHNVSSSDTVSFGD

-737 QCIGTTN
+737 QCTGTTN
-744 GAYSAYHVYITANLR
+744 GTYSAYHVYITANLR

-770 NLVFNGVDSINI
+770 NLIFNGVDSINI

-791 AGAYSS
+791 AGIYSS

-804 NMDSSQNLNGLNANG
+804 SMDKNLNGLNANG
-819 KLSVYGAT
+819 TLSVYGTT

-837 IFNAGQATFENTNFN
+837 IFNAGKAVFENTNFN

-866 NNNQF
+866 NNQF

-920 AGNAVFGNSTNSDGS
+920 AGNAVFGNSANGS
-935 QNTANFNN
+935 QNNANFNN
-943 TGSVN
+943 TGSVD
-948 IAGNATF
+948 ISGNATF
-955 DNMAFNGPTNTS
+955 DNVVFNGPTNTS

-988 GDGMINF
+988 GDGTIAF

-1029 KNLWQ
+1029 NNLWQ
-1034 LINYQGHGAS
+1034 LINYQGHGAN
-1044 SEKLVSSAGNG
+1044 SEKLVSSTGNG
-1055 IYDVV
+1055 VYDVV

-1084 GVGMVFDYVD
+1084 GVGMVFDYMD

-1102 YQNALGFMTYMPNSY
+1102 YKDVVGFMTYMPNSY
-1117 NNNLGNLNNTIY
+1117 NNNLGNSNNTIY
-1129 YYDKSI
+1129 YYDNSI

-1151 QTLTG
+1151 QTFTG

-1169 TNASDAPQSN
+1169 TSLSDVPQSN

-1261 SSMNFISNSANI
+1261 SSMNFVSNSANI

-1302 SNSSFRGYVGQ
+1302 SNSSFRGYVGT
-1313 TQSVFKFNAVNA
+1313 TQSVFKFNAKNA

-1330 SSNLSSGLYQIS
+1330 STNLSSGLYQMQ

-1359 SSIKANAISLS
+1359 SSIKANAINLS

-1380 STLELS
+1380 STLELQ

-1401 SAINVSNNATINDY
+1401 STINVSNNATINDY

-1438 ITTSLSDS
+1438 ITTSLNNS

-1452 ASSLGGQFNLSN
+1452 AISLGGQFNLSN
-1464 NSFLDFQGS
+1464 NSSLDFQGS

-1483 FYNNAFSQSP
+1483 FYDNAFSQSP

-1511 LLNPNNSSVLN
+1511 LLNPNNSSVLD

-1559 ADMNSN
+1559 AGMNSN
-1565 WYERISF
+1565 WYERINF

-1659 SVKGYYNPNQSYQAS
+1659 SVKGYYNPNQSYQAN
-1674 GSNNTTKNNNLTSES
+1674 GSNNTTKNNNLSSES

-1703 SALHVYNKGYNF
+1703 SALHIYNKGYNF

-1742 SSLSN
+1742 SSLSG

-1777 SVVQNFNNGALI
+1777 SVMQNFNNGTLI

-1797 TNTNSTVVFGGLG
+1797 TDTNSAVVFGGLG
-1810 YQKPC
+1810 YQTPC

-1918 GEVAMQS
+1918 GEVAVQS

-2055 SEALQNDVVALG
+2055 SNALKNDVAALG
-2067 KQMIGEFLGQDMLN
+2067 KQMIGEFLGQDTLN

-2090 QIKSVLDKVL
+2090 QIKSILDKVL

-2110 QGLGDLIPN
+2110 QGLGDLIPS

-2126 APYGLSQVWQRGDFS
+2126 APYGLSQVWQKGDFS

-2167 GNSLIFAGNN
+2167 GNTLIFAGNN
-2177 HIAFTNHSGTLNLL
+2177 HISFTNHAGLLNLL
-2191 SNQVSNINITTLD
+2191 SNQVSNINITTLN

-2218 SVSQGNL
+2218 LVSQGNL
-2225 FINASCVQQS
+2225 FINASCTQQS
-2235 DPITTN
+2235 DPTTAN
-2241 TANPCA
+2241 IANPCA
-2247 LSAQSA
+2247 LSTQSA
-2253 NGASSNNASNNA
+2253 NGASSSNASNNA
-2265 PIALNNNDESLMVT
+2265 QIALSNNDESLMVT

-2331 KNASFVTNN
+2331 KNASFMANN
-2340 LNIQGAFNNNATQK
+2340 LNIQGAFNNNATRK
-2354 IGVLQNLVIA
+2354 IEVLQNLTIA

-2382 NNFGAIHFNL
+2382 NNSGAIHFNL
-2392 ENIQTPA
+2392 ENIQTPT

-2490 ALPNSNNASPN
+2490 ALPNSNNASQN
-2501 NILSLSVLHNQV
+2501 NILSLSVLYNQI

-2518 DKVMDFT
+2518 DKAMDFT

-2536 QGQSALNQIEAIG
+2536 QGQSALNQIEAVG

-2561 IKTKENPLFAPIYLE
+2561 METKENPLFAPIYLE
-2576 NHSLNEI
+2576 NHSLHEI
-2583 LDATKDLQNT
+2583 LGVAKDLLNT

-2629 AREGESNF
+2629 SREGESDF

-2654 SEIFVKY
+2654 GEVFVKY
-2661 SQPNKHPNNLWV
+2661 SQLSKHQNNLWA
-2673 QGVGGASF
+2673 QGIGGASF

-2691 LNVGYDRLVKNVIL
+2691 LNAGYDRLVKNVIL

-2713 SGFNGNIMRSLG
+2713 SGFNGNIMRSLA

-2751 GGNASHINSS
+2751 GGNASNINSS

-2766 VLNQRYNYNTWTTS
+2766 VLNQRYSYNTWTTS

-2789 MFKQKSVVLK
+2789 MFKQKNVVLK

-2808 IGLSGMKGKMQNP
+2808 IGLSGMKGKMNDP
-2821 AYQQFV
+2821 AYKQFL

-2841 MGLESRK
+2841 MGLEGRK

-2868 KAKGDNMVRFVGEN
+2868 NSKGDNMVRFVGEN

-2887 KGEIFN
+2887 KGEVFN

-2918 KMGLQYQDLNITG
+2918 KMGLQYQDINITG

>member
-1 MKQFKKKPKKIKRSQ
+1 MKKFKKKPKSIKRSHQNQ
-16 KIILKRPLWLMP
+16 KTILKRPLWLAP
-28 LLIGGF
+28 LLISGF

-45 LGLSWGEKSQKVCVH
+45 LGLSWGEKSQRVCVH
-60 RPWYALWS
+60 HPWYALWR

-84 ITKTWAGGNA
+84 ITKTWAGGNV
-94 ANYYHSQNNQD
+94 ANYYHTQNNQN

-119 SGLYNYTGGE
+119 SGLYNYTGGK

-142 ATFNLGAN
+142 ATFNLGAS

-186 SGAGTHTGTATLNLN
+186 SGAGTHTGIATLNLN

-211 NAYKTSQVNIGN
+211 SAFKTSQVNVGN
-223 ANSAITINSVSL
+223 ANSAITINSVFL
-235 SGDTCSSLA
+235 SGNTCSSLA
-244 KIGSGANCS
+244 SVGLGANCS
-253 SSGPSYSFKG
+253 NSGPSYSFKG
-263 TTSATNTTFS
+263 MTNATNTTFS
-273 NASGSFTFEESA
+273 NANGSFTFEENA
-285 NFSGAKLN
+285 NFSGAKWN
-293 GGAFTFNKG
+293 GGTYTFNKE
-302 FNATNNTAFNSGSF
+302 FSATNNTAFNSGSF
-316 TFKGT
+316 NFKGA
-321 SSFNNATFSNASY
+321 SSFNGTNFSNASY
-334 TFDNQATFQ
+334 TFENQATFQ

-351 FTFNNQSNPTNSAQ
+351 FTFNNQTNQSTQ
-365 HPQILFENS
+365 HPQI
-374 SFNGGIFTFNN
+374 
-385 QTNPTNSAQH
+385 Q
-395 PQILFEN
+395 N
-402 SSFSGSTTTLKGSA
+402 SSFSGNAITLKG
-416 TFEQAFN
+416 FVNFQQAFN

-435 FDNAT
+435 FNNAT
-440 FNNTGKITIE
+440 FNNTGKITINE
-450 KDASFNNTSFNT
+450 SASFNNTTFNT
-462 PVDTNNM
+462 SVDANNM
-469 SVTGSVTL
+469 TITGSVIL
-477 SGKNDLK
+477 SGKNDLN
-484 NGSTL
+484 NGATL

-495 ITLAQGATFNL
+495 ITLTQGTTFNL
-506 TSLGSE
+506 TSLSSE

-523 ITYNHLLN
+523 ITYNNLLN
-531 HALNSLTNALK
+531 HAINGLTNVLK
-542 TTESSSKPQS
+542 TNESPSKPQS

-570 LSENAATPKNTDS
+570 LSENAATSKNTDS
-583 SPSAPTKDSPQVY
+583 SPSKSSSNPTQVY

-605 IYKLQETFSPNSI
+605 IYKLQETFGPNSI

-632 TISGS
+632 VINGS
-637 QFDLSASNYINANMP
+637 KFDLSASNYINANMP

-692 TNGSNLVIGY
+692 ASGSNLVIGY
-702 NATWT
+702 NSTWT
-707 GNSVSSSGTVSFGD
+707 GNSVSSSDTVSFGD
-721 TSGSALNGH
+721 TSGSTLNGH

-737 QCIGTTN
+737 QCTGTTD

-759 SGNRIGTGGAA
+759 SGNRLGTGGAA
-770 NLVFNGVDSINI
+770 NLIFNGVDSINI

-791 AGAYSS
+791 AGIYSS

-804 NMDSSQNLNGLNANG
+804 SMDNSQNLNGLNSNG
-819 KLSVYGAT
+819 KLSVYGTT

-837 IFNAGQATFENTNFN
+837 IFNAGQAVFENTNFN

-871 NSGSFEISAKN
+871 NSGSFEISTKN
-882 ASFNNANFNNSA
+882 ASFNNAHFNNSA

-901 NATTSFVGDFTNAN
+901 NATTSFVGDFTNAH

-935 QNTANFNN
+935 QNNANFNN

-948 IAGNATF
+948 VSGNATF
-955 DNMAFNGPTNTS
+955 DNVVFNGPTNTS

-988 GDGMINF
+988 GDGTITFN
-995 SAHSVINIGEAIT
+995 AHSVINIAEAIT

-1024 NNAFS
+1024 NNA

-1034 LINYQGHGAS
+1034 LINYQGHGVS
-1044 SEKLVSSAGNG
+1044 SEKLVSSVGNG
-1055 IYDVV
+1055 VYDVV

-1069 FQEVFSPN
+1069 FQEIFSPN

-1084 GVGMVFDYVD
+1084 GVSMVFDYVD

-1117 NNNLGNLNNTIY
+1117 NNNLGNANNTIY
-1129 YYDKSI
+1129 YYDNSI

-1151 QTLTG
+1151 QTFTG
-1156 QNSAIVFGAKNIW
+1156 QNSAIVFGAKSIW
-1169 TNASDAPQSN
+1169 TDASDAPQSN
-1179 TIIRFGDNKGAGS
+1179 AIIRFGDNKGAGS

-1261 SSMNFISNSANI
+1261 SSMNFVSNSANI

-1281 DDTAQNKG
+1281 DDTAQNGG

-1302 SNSSFRGYVGQ
+1302 SNSSFRGYVGK
-1313 TQSVFKFNAVNA
+1313 TQSVFKFNAKNA

-1330 SSNLSSGLYQIS
+1330 STNLSSGLYQMQ

-1359 SSIKANAISLS
+1359 SSIKANAINLS

-1380 STLELS
+1380 STLELQ

-1401 SAINVSNNATINDY
+1401 STINVSNNATINDH
-1415 ASLIASNGSHLNF
+1415 ASLIASNNAHINF
-1428 NGAVNFNSAN
+1428 NGAANFNSAN

-1464 NSFLDFQGS
+1464 NSSLDFQGS
-1473 SAITSNTAFN
+1473 SVITSNTAFN
-1483 FYNNAFSQSP
+1483 FYDNAFSQSP
-1493 ITFHQALDIKA
+1493 ITFHQTLDVKA

-1511 LLNPNNSSVLN
+1511 LLNPNNNSVLD

-1559 ADMNSN
+1559 ANMNSN

-1579 GIYDAKNQ
+1579 GIYDATNK

-1644 YSYSDDAQ
+1644 YSYSDDAE

-1659 SVKGYYNPNQSYQAS
+1659 NVKGYYNPNQSYQAN
-1674 GSNNTTKNNNLTSES
+1674 GSNNTTKNNNLSSES

-1703 SALHVYNKGYNF
+1703 SALHIYNKGYNF

-1742 SSLSN
+1742 SSLSDLN
-1747 LKGDALNQLT
+1747 SNALNQLA
-1757 KLITPS
+1757 KLITPD

-1789 IGATKIGQ
+1789 VGATKIGQ

-1918 GEVAMQS
+1918 GEVAVQS

-2055 SEALQNDVVALG
+2055 SKALQNDVAALG
-2067 KQMIGEFLGQDMLN
+2067 KQMIGEFLGQDTLN

-2126 APYGLSQVWQRGDFS
+2126 APYGLSQVWQKGDFS

-2177 HIAFTNHSGTLNLL
+2177 HISFTNHAGLLQLL
-2191 SNQVSNINITTLD
+2191 SNQVSNINITTLN

-2218 SVSQGNL
+2218 SVSQGDL
-2225 FINASCVQQS
+2225 FVNASCAQQS
-2235 DPITTN
+2235 DPTTAN
-2241 TANPCA
+2241 IANPCA
-2247 LSAQSA
+2247 LTAQSA

-2305 IKNLYLYNNAQ
+2305 VKNLYLYNNAQ
-2316 FQANNLTISNQAVLE
+2316 FQANNLIISNQAVLE
-2331 KNASFVTNN
+2331 KNASFMANN
-2340 LNIQGAFNNNATQK
+2340 LNIQGAFNNNATRK
-2354 IGVLQNLVIA
+2354 IEVLQNLTIA

-2382 NNFGAIHFNL
+2382 NHFGAIHFNL
-2392 ENIQTPA
+2392 ENIQTPT

-2461 GNHIEEKNGVLTYLG
+2461 GNHIEEKNGALTYLG

-2490 ALPNSNNASPN
+2490 ALPNSNNASQN
-2501 NILSLSVLHNQV
+2501 NILSLSVLYNQI

-2518 DKVMDFT
+2518 DKAMDFT

-2536 QGQSALNQIEAIG
+2536 QGQIALNQIEAVG
-2549 GNNAIKWLSTLM
+2549 GNAIKWLSTLM
-2561 IKTKENPLFAPIYLE
+2561 METKENPLFAPIYLK

-2583 LDATKDLQNT
+2583 LDATKDLLNT

-2629 AREGESNF
+2629 TREGESDF

-2654 SEIFVKY
+2654 GEVFVKY
-2661 SQPNKHPNNLWV
+2661 SQLSKHQNNLWV
-2673 QGVGGASF
+2673 QGIGGASF
-2681 ISGGNGTLYG
+2681 IAGGNGTLYG
-2691 LNVGYDRLVKNVIL
+2691 LNAGYDRLVKNVIL

-2713 SGFNGNIMRSLG
+2713 SDFNGNIMHSLG

-2751 GGNASHINSS
+2751 GGNATSINSS

-2766 VLNQRYNYNTWTTS
+2766 VLNQRYSYNTWTTS

-2808 IGLSGMKGKMQNP
+2808 IGLSGMKGKMNDA
-2821 AYQQFV
+2821 AYKQFL

-2868 KAKGDNMVRFVGEN
+2868 KSKGDNMVRFVGEN

-2887 KGEIFN
+2887 KGEVFN

-2918 KMGLQYQDLNITG
+2918 KMGLQYQDINITG

>member
-1 MKQFKKKPKKIKRSQ
+1 MKKFKKKPKSIKRSHQ
-16 KIILKRPLWLMP
+16 KTILKRPLWLAP

-34 ASGVYADGTDI
+34 ASGVHANNLWDLLNPKVGGEYVHWVKGSQYCAWWEFAGC
-45 LGLSWGEKSQKVCVH
+45 LKNVWGANHKG
-60 RPWYALWS
+60 YDA
-68 CDKWEEKT
+68 
-76 QQFTGNQL
+76 
-84 ITKTWAGGNA
+84 GNA
-94 ANYYHSQNNQD
+94 ANYLSSQNYQAISVGSGNE
-105 ITANLKNDNGTYFL
+105 TGTYSL
-119 SGLYNYTGGE
+119 SGFTNYV
-129 YNGGNLDIELGSN
+129 GGNLTI
-142 ATFNLGAN
+142 NLGN
-150 SGNSFTSWYPN
+150 SVVLDLSGSNSFTSYQGYNQGKDDVSFNVGAINLN
-161 GHTNVTFSAGTIN
+161 GAL
-174 VNNSVEVGNRVG
+174 EVGNRVG

-201 ANKVTINSNI
+201 ANQVNINSNI
-211 NAYKTSQVNIGN
+211 SAFKTSQVNIGN
-223 ANSAITINSVSL
+223 ANSVITIGLVSL

-244 KIGSGANCS
+244 SVGVGSNCS
-253 SSGPSYSFKG
+253 TSGPSYSFKG
-263 TTSATNTTFS
+263 TTNATNTAFS
-273 NASGSFTFEESA
+273 NASGSFTFEENA
-285 NFSGAKLN
+285 TFSGAKLN
-293 GGAFTFNKG
+293 GGAFTFNKEL
-302 FNATNNTAFNSGSF
+302 NATNNTAFNSGSF
-316 TFKGT
+316 NFKGT
-321 SSFNNATFSNASY
+321 SSFNSATFSNASY
-334 TFDNQATFQ
+334 TFNNQATFQ

-351 FTFNNQSNPTNSAQ
+351 FTFND
-365 HPQILFENS
+365 
-374 SFNGGIFTFNN
+374 
-385 QTNPTNSAQH
+385 QTNQTNSAQH

-402 SSFSGSTTTLKGSA
+402 SSFSGNATTLKG
-416 TFEQAFN
+416 FVNFQQAFN
-423 NSNHQLTIQNAS
+423 NSNHQLIMQNAS
-435 FDNAT
+435 FNNAN
-440 FNNTGKITIE
+440 FNNTGKITINE
-450 KDASFNNTSFNT
+450 SASFNNTAFNT
-462 PVDTNNM
+462 SVNTSNM
-469 SVTGSVTL
+469 TITGSVTL

-489 DFGSSK
+489 DFGSSQV
-495 ITLAQGATFNL
+495 TLTQGTTFNL
-506 TSLGSE
+506 TSLGD
-512 KSVTILNSSGG
+512 KNSVTILNSSGG
-523 ITYNHLLN
+523 ITYNNLLN

-542 TTESSSKPQS
+542 TNESSLKPQS
-552 FAQGLWDMITYNG
+552 FAQGLWDIITYNG

-570 LSENAATPKNTDS
+570 LSANAAASKLADS
-583 SPSAPTKDSPQVY
+583 SPSKPSTNSAQVY
-596 QVGYKIGDT
+596 QVGYKIGDI
-605 IYKLQETFSPNSI
+605 IYKLQETFSHNSI

-632 TISGS
+632 VISGS
-637 QFDLSASNYINANMP
+637 KFDLSASNYINSDMP
-652 WYDHKYYIPKSQNFT
+652 WYDHKSYIPKSQNFT

-692 TNGSNLVIGY
+692 ASGSNLVIGY
-702 NATWT
+702 NSTWT
-707 GNSVSSSGTVSFGD
+707 DHNVSSSDTVSFGD
-721 TSGSALNGH
+721 TSGSVLNGH

-737 QCIGTTN
+737 QCTGTTN
-744 GAYSAYHVYITANLR
+744 GTYSAYHVYITANLR

-770 NLVFNGVDSINI
+770 NLVFNGADSVNI

-791 AGAYSS
+791 AGIYSS

-804 NMDSSQNLNGLNANG
+804 GMDNSQNLNDLNANG
-819 KLSVYGAT
+819 TLSVYGAT

-837 IFNAGQATFENTNFN
+837 IFNAGKAVFENTNFN

-871 NSGSFEISAKN
+871 NSGSFEISAKS
-882 ASFNNANFNNSA
+882 ASFDNANFNNST

-901 NATTSFVGDFTNAN
+901 SATTSFVGDFTNAN

-920 AGNAVFGNSTNSDGS
+920 AGSAVFGNSNNGS
-935 QNTANFNN
+935 QNNANFNN

-948 IAGNATF
+948 ISGNATF
-955 DNMAFNGPTNTS
+955 DNVVFNNPTNMS

-988 GDGMINF
+988 GDGTITFN
-995 SAHSVINIGEAIT
+995 AHSVINIAESIT

-1024 NNAFS
+1024 NNA

-1055 IYDVV
+1055 VYDVV

-1069 FQEVFSPN
+1069 FKEIFSPN

-1084 GVGMVFDYVD
+1084 GVGMVFDYMD

-1117 NNNLGNLNNTIY
+1117 NNNLGKLNNTIY
-1129 YYDKSI
+1129 YYDNSI

-1140 GKTLFTKAEFS
+1140 GKTLFTKVEFS
-1151 QTLTG
+1151 QTFTG

-1169 TNASDAPQSN
+1169 TNASNAPQSN

-1261 SSMNFISNSANI
+1261 SSMNFTSNSANI

-1281 DDTAQNKG
+1281 DDSAQNGG

-1313 TQSVFKFNAVNA
+1313 TQSVFKFNASSA

-1330 SSNLSSGLYQIS
+1330 STNLSSGLYQMQ

-1359 SSIKANAISLS
+1359 SSIKANAINLS

-1380 STLELS
+1380 STLELQ

-1401 SAINVSNNATINDY
+1401 STINVSNNATINDY
-1415 ASLIASNGSHLNF
+1415 ASLIVNDGSRLNF

-1438 ITTSLSDS
+1438 ITMSLNDS

-1452 ASSLGGQFNLSN
+1452 AISLGGQFNLNN
-1464 NSFLDFQGS
+1464 NSSLDFQGS

-1483 FYNNAFSQSP
+1483 FYDNAFSQSP

-1511 LLNPNNSSVLN
+1511 LLTPNNSSVLN

-1559 ADMNSN
+1559 AGMNNN
-1565 WYERISF
+1565 WYERINF
-1572 FGMRIND
+1572 FSMHIND
-1579 GIYDAKNQ
+1579 GVYDAINQ

-1625 NIGSEIFNYQ
+1625 NIGSEVFNYQ

-1644 YSYSDDAQ
+1644 YSYSDDAE

-1659 SVKGYYNPNQSYQAS
+1659 NVKGYYNPNQSYQAS
-1674 GSNNTTKNNNLTSES
+1674 GSNNTTKNNNLTSDS

-1703 SALHVYNKGYNF
+1703 SALHIYNKGYNF

-1742 SSLSN
+1742 SSLSDLN
-1747 LKGDALNQLT
+1747 SNALNQLT
-1757 KLITPS
+1757 KLITPN
-1763 DWKNINELIDNANN
+1763 DWKNINEFIDNANN
-1777 SVVQNFNNGALI
+1777 SVVQNFNNGTLI
-1789 IGATKIGQ
+1789 VGAAKIGQ
-1797 TNTNSTVVFGGLG
+1797 TDTNSAVVFGGLG

-1874 FNSQTSLILNQANIV
+1874 FNSQTSLVLNQANIV

-1906 KVFNQAGLANIL
+1906 KVFNQTGLANIL

-1930 GLGNLIVNTLGSGS
+1930 GLGNLIADMLGSNS
-1944 VIGGYLTPEQKNQT
+1944 VIGGHLTPEQKNQT

-2037 ANDIGQVISVML
+2037 ANDIGQVISVIL

-2055 SEALQNDVVALG
+2055 SSALKNDVATLG
-2067 KQMIGEFLGQDMLN
+2067 KQMIGEFLGQDTLN

-2100 AAKGLGPIYE
+2100 AAKGLGSIYE
-2110 QGLGDLIPN
+2110 QGLGDLMPN

-2126 APYGLSQVWQRGDFS
+2126 APYGLSQVWQKGDFS

-2152 STFSNANGGTLSFNA
+2152 STFSNANGGAISFNA
-2167 GNSLIFAGNN
+2167 GDTLIFAGNN
-2177 HIAFTNHSGTLNLL
+2177 RISFTNHAGALQLL
-2191 SNQVSNINITTLD
+2191 SDQVSNINITTLN

-2218 SVSQGNL
+2218 LVSQGNL
-2225 FINASCVQQS
+2225 FINTSCAQQS
-2235 DPITTN
+2235 DPTTAN
-2241 TANPCA
+2241 AANPCA
-2247 LSAQSA
+2247 LNTQSA
-2253 NGASSNNASNNA
+2253 NDASSNNASNNA
-2265 PIALNNNDESLMVT
+2265 QIALNNNDESLMVT

-2294 VDFSKIKGSAN
+2294 VDLSKIKGSAN

-2331 KNASFVTNN
+2331 KNASFMANN
-2340 LNIQGAFNNNATQK
+2340 LNIQGAFNNNATRK
-2354 IGVLQNLVIA
+2354 IEVLQNLTIA

-2392 ENIQTPA
+2392 ENIQTPT
-2399 PLIQAEGIINLNTTQ
+2399 PLIQARGIINLNTTQ
-2414 TPFINVNNSM
+2414 TPFMNVNNSM

-2451 LKLYTLININ
+2451 LNLYTLININ

-2490 ALPNSNNASPN
+2490 ALPNPNNAHQN
-2501 NILSLSVLHNQV
+2501 NILSLSVLYNQI

-2536 QGQSALNQIEAIG
+2536 QGQSALNQIEAVG

-2561 IKTKENPLFAPIYLE
+2561 METKENPLFAPIYLK
-2576 NHSLNEI
+2576 NHSLHEI
-2583 LDATKDLQNT
+2583 LGVAKDLLNT
-2593 ASLISNPNFRDNATN
+2593 ASLISNPNFRNNATN

-2629 AREGESNF
+2629 SREGESDF
-2637 SERLLELK
+2637 SKHLLELK
-2645 NKRFSDPNP
+2645 NKHFSDPNP
-2654 SEIFVKY
+2654 GEVFVKY

-2673 QGVGGASF
+2673 QGIGGASF

-2713 SGFNGNIMRSLG
+2713 SGFNGNIMHSLA

-2744 LSANETY
+2744 LRANETY
-2751 GGNASHINSS
+2751 EGNASNINSS
-2761 NSLLS
+2761 NPLLS
-2766 VLNQRYNYNTWTTS
+2766 VLNQRYSYNIWTTS

-2799 PQVGLSYHF
+2799 PQVGLSYYF
-2808 IGLSGMKGKMQNP
+2808 IGLSGMKGKMNDA
-2821 AYQQFV
+2821 AYKQFL

-2868 KAKGDNMVRFVGEN
+2868 KSKGDNTVRFVGEN

-2887 KGEIFN
+2887 KGEVFN

-2904 HLWRLMY
+2904 HLWRLVY

-2918 KMGLQYQDLNITG
+2918 KMGLQYQDINITG

>member
-1 MKQFKKKPKKIKRSQ
+1 MKQLKKKPKKITRSQ

-45 LGLSWGEKSQKVCVH
+45 LGLSWGEKSQKVCVY
-60 RPWYALWS
+60 RPWYALWN

-94 ANYYHSQNNQD
+94 ANYYHSQNNQS

-129 YNGGNLDIELGSN
+129 YNGGNLNIELGSN

-150 SGNSFTSWYPN
+150 SGNSFTSWYPS

-201 ANKVTINSNI
+201 ANKVNVNSNI

-223 ANSAITINSVSL
+223 ANSAIIINSVSL
-235 SGDTCSSLA
+235 NGDTCSSLA
-244 KIGSGANCS
+244 SVGIGANCS
-253 SSGPSYSFKG
+253 TSGPSYSFKG

-285 NFSGAKLN
+285 NFSGAKWN

-302 FNATNNTAFNSGSF
+302 FSATNNTAFNSGSF
-316 TFKGT
+316 TFKDT
-321 SSFNNATFSNASY
+321 SSFNNATFNNATY
-334 TFDNQATFQ
+334 TFNNQATFQ

-351 FTFNNQSNPTNSAQ
+351 
-365 HPQILFENS
+365 
-374 SFNGGIFTFNN
+374 FTFNN

-402 SSFSGSTTTLKGSA
+402 SSFSGSATTLKGSA

-435 FDNAT
+435 FNNAT
-440 FNNTGKITIE
+440 FNNTGKITINE
-450 KDASFNNTSFNT
+450 SASFNNTTFNT
-462 PVDTNNM
+462 SVDTNNM
-469 SVTGSVTL
+469 TISGGVTL

-495 ITLAQGATFNL
+495 ITLAQGTTFNL

-531 HALNSLTNALK
+531 HAINSLTNALK
-542 TTESSSKPQS
+542 TNESSSKPQS

-570 LSENAATPKNTDS
+570 LSENAATPKPTNS

-596 QVGYKIGDT
+596 QVGYKIGDK
-605 IYKLQETFSPNSI
+605 IYKLQETFSHNSI

-637 QFDLSASNYINANMP
+637 QFDLSASNYINADMP

-692 TNGSNLVIGY
+692 ANGSNLVIGY

-721 TSGSALNGH
+721 ISGSALNGH

-737 QCIGTTN
+737 QCTGTTN
-744 GAYSAYHVYITANLR
+744 GVYSAYHVYITANLR
-759 SGNRIGTGGAA
+759 SGNRVGTGGAA

-791 AGAYSS
+791 AGIYSS

-837 IFNAGQATFENTNFN
+837 TFNAGQATFENTNFN

-901 NATTSFVGDFTNAN
+901 SATTSFIGDFTNAH

-920 AGNAVFGNSTNSDGS
+920 AGNAVFGNSTNGS

-955 DNMAFNGPTNTS
+955 DNMVFNSPTNTS

-988 GDGMINF
+988 GDGTIVFN
-995 SAHSVINIGEAIT
+995 AHSVINIGEAIT

-1044 SEKLVSSAGNG
+1044 SEKLVSSTGNG

-1077 SISIRRL
+1077 SVSIRRL
-1084 GVGMVFDYVD
+1084 GVGMVFDYMD
-1094 MEKSDHLY
+1094 MEKSDRLY

-1117 NNNLGNLNNTIY
+1117 NNNLGNSNNTIY
-1129 YYDKSI
+1129 YYDNSI

-1151 QTLTG
+1151 QTFTG

-1179 TIIRFGDNKGAGS
+1179 VIIRFGDNKGAGS

-1248 NATLYNRAAGTQS
+1248 NATLYNRTAGTQS
-1261 SSMNFISNSANI
+1261 SSMNFVSNSANI

-1313 TQSVFKFNAVNA
+1313 TQSVFQFNAVNA

-1330 SSNLSSGLYQIS
+1330 SSNLSSGLYQMQ

-1359 SSIKANAISLS
+1359 SSIKANAINLS

-1380 STLELS
+1380 STLDLQ

-1428 NGAVNFNSAN
+1428 NGAVHFNSAN
-1438 ITTSLSDS
+1438 ITTSLSNS

-1464 NSFLDFQGS
+1464 HSSLDFQGS

-1483 FYNNAFSQSP
+1483 FYDNAFSQSP
-1493 ITFHQALDIKA
+1493 IAFHQALDIKA

-1674 GSNNTTKNNNLTSES
+1674 GSNNTTKNNNLSSES

-1715 NNIKALGQMALK
+1715 SNIKALGQMALK

-1742 SSLSN
+1742 SSLNDLNSN
-1747 LKGDALNQLT
+1747 ALNQLT

-1789 IGATKIGQ
+1789 VGATKIGQ
-1797 TNTNSTVVFGGLG
+1797 TDTNSAVVFGGLG
-1810 YQKPC
+1810 YQTPC

-1930 GLGNLIVNTLGSGS
+1930 GLGNLIVNTLGSNS

-2067 KQMIGEFLGQDMLN
+2067 KQMIGEFLGQDTLN

-2126 APYGLSQVWQRGDFS
+2126 APYGLSQVWQKGDFN

-2191 SNQVSNINITTLD
+2191 SNQVSNISITTLD
-2204 ASNGLKINAANNNV
+2204 ASNGLKINAGSNNI

-2225 FINASCVQQS
+2225 FINASCTQQS
-2235 DPITTN
+2235 DPTTASV
-2241 TANPCA
+2241 TNPCA
-2247 LSAQSA
+2247 LTTQ
-2253 NGASSNNASNNA
+2253 NNASSSNASNNA
-2265 PIALNNNDESLMVT
+2265 PIALNNNDESLVVT
-2279 ANDFN
+2279 ANGFN

-2316 FQANNLTISNQAVLE
+2316 FQASNLTISNQAVLE

-2354 IGVLQNLVIA
+2354 IEVLQNLVIA

-2399 PLIQAEGIINLNTTQ
+2399 PLIQVGGIINLNTTQ
-2414 TPFINVNNSM
+2414 TPFMNVSV
-2424 ANNTTYTLLKSSRYI
+2424 ANGGTYTTYTLLKSSRYI
-2439 DYNINPNSLQSY
+2439 NYNINPDSLQSY

-2501 NILSLSVLHNQV
+2501 NILSLSVLYNQV

-2518 DKVMDFT
+2518 NKVMDFT

-2536 QGQSALNQIEAIG
+2536 QGQSVLNQIEAIG
-2549 GNNAIKWLSTLM
+2549 GNSAINWLSTLM

-2654 SEIFVKY
+2654 SEVFVKY
-2661 SQPNKHPNNLWV
+2661 SQPDKHQNNLWI

-2713 SGFNGNIMRSLG
+2713 SDFNGNIMRSLG

-2868 KAKGDNMVRFVGEN
+2868 KSKGDNVVRFVGEN

-2918 KMGLQYQDLNITG
+2918 KMGLQYQDINITG

>member
-1 MKQFKKKPKKIKRSQ
+1 MKKFKKKPKSIKRSHQNQ
-16 KIILKRPLWLMP
+16 KTILKRPLWLAP

-34 ASGVYADGTDI
+34 ASGAYADGTNI
-45 LGLSWGEKSQKVCVH
+45 LGLSWGEKSQRVCVH
-60 RPWYALWS
+60 RPWYAIWS

-76 QQFTGNQL
+76 QQYTGNQL

-94 ANYYHSQNNQD
+94 ANYYHTQNNQN

-129 YNGGNLDIELGSN
+129 YNGGNLNIELGSN
-142 ATFNLGAN
+142 ATFNLGAS

-174 VNNSVEVGNRVG
+174 VDNSVEVGNRVG

-211 NAYKTSQVNIGN
+211 SAFKTSQVNIGN

-244 KIGSGANCS
+244 SVGVGANCS
-253 SSGPSYSFKG
+253 TSGPSYSFKG
-263 TTSATNTTFS
+263 TTNATNTTFS
-273 NASGSFTFEESA
+273 NASGSFTFEENA
-285 NFSGAKLN
+285 TFSGAKWN
-293 GGAFTFNKG
+293 GGTYTFNKE

-316 TFKGT
+316 NFKGA
-321 SSFNNATFSNASY
+321 SSFNGANFNNATY
-334 TFDNQATFQ
+334 TFNNQATFQ

-351 FTFNNQSNPTNSAQ
+351 FTFNDQNNQSAQ
-365 HPQILFENS
+365 HPQI
-374 SFNGGIFTFNN
+374 
-385 QTNPTNSAQH
+385 Q
-395 PQILFEN
+395 N
-402 SSFSGSTTTLKGSA
+402 SSFSGGATTLKGSVI
-416 TFEQAFN
+416 FQQAFN

-435 FDNAT
+435 FNNAT
-440 FNNTGKITIE
+440 FNNTGKITINE
-450 KDASFNNTSFNT
+450 SASFNSTTFNTS
-462 PVDTNNM
+462 VDTSNM
-469 SVTGSVTL
+469 SVTGGVTL
-477 SGKNDLK
+477 SGKNDLN

-531 HALNSLTNALK
+531 HAINGLTNALK
-542 TTESSSKPQS
+542 TNESPSKPQS

-570 LSENAATPKNTDS
+570 LSENAATPKPANV

-605 IYKLQETFSPNSI
+605 IYKLQETFGPNSI

-632 TISGS
+632 VISGS
-637 QFDLSASNYINANMP
+637 KFDLSASNYINSNMP

-692 TNGSNLVIGY
+692 ANGSNLVIGY
-702 NATWT
+702 NSTWT

-737 QCIGTTN
+737 QCTGTTN
-744 GAYSAYHVYITANLR
+744 GTYSAYHVYITANLR

-770 NLVFNGVDSINI
+770 NLIFNGVDSINI
-782 ANATITQHN
+782 ANATITQHK
-791 AGAYSS
+791 AGIYSS

-804 NMDSSQNLNGLNANG
+804 NMDNSQNLSGLNSNG
-819 KLSVYGAT
+819 TLSVYGAT
-827 FTNQAKDGKF
+827 FTNEAKDGKF

-871 NSGSFEISAKN
+871 NSGSFEISTKN
-882 ASFNNANFNNSA
+882 ASFNNAHFNNSA

-901 NATTSFVGDFTNAN
+901 SATTSFVGDFTNAN

-920 AGNAVFGNSTNSDGS
+920 AGNAVFGNSTNGS

-955 DNMAFNGPTNTS
+955 DNVVFNSPTNTS

-973 LNNITLKNL
+973 LNNITLKNM

-988 GDGMINF
+988 GDGTISF

-1055 IYDVV
+1055 VYDVV

-1084 GVGMVFDYVD
+1084 GVGMVFDYMD

-1117 NNNLGNLNNTIY
+1117 NNNLGNANNTIY
-1129 YYDKSI
+1129 YYDNSI

-1151 QTLTG
+1151 QTFTG
-1156 QNSAIVFGAKNIW
+1156 QNSAIVFGAKSIW

-1179 TIIRFGDNKGAGS
+1179 AIIRFGDNKGVGS

-1302 SNSSFRGYVGQ
+1302 SNSSFRGYVGT

-1359 SSIKANAISLS
+1359 SSIKANAINLS

-1380 STLELS
+1380 STLDLQ

-1401 SAINVSNNATINDY
+1401 STINVSNNATINDY

-1438 ITTSLSDS
+1438 ITTSLSNS

-1464 NSFLDFQGS
+1464 NSSLDFQGS

-1483 FYNNAFSQSP
+1483 FYDNAFSQSP

-1511 LLNPNNSSVLN
+1511 LLNPNNNSVLD
-1522 LKNSQLVFSDQGS
+1522 LKNSQLVFGNQGS

-1559 ADMNSN
+1559 ADMNNN

-1587 TYSFTNPLNNALKI
+1587 TYSFTNPLNNALRI

-1674 GSNNTTKNNNLTSES
+1674 GSNNTTKNNNLSSES
-1689 SVISQTYNAQGNPI
+1689 SIISQTYNAQGNPI
-1703 SALHVYNKGYNF
+1703 SALHIYNKGYNF

-1742 SSLSN
+1742 SSLSD

-1797 TNTNSTVVFGGLG
+1797 TDTNSAVVFGGLG
-1810 YQKPC
+1810 YQTPC

-1918 GEVAMQS
+1918 GEVAVQS

-1930 GLGNLIVNTLGSGS
+1930 GLGNLIVNTLGSDS

-2037 ANDIGQVISVML
+2037 ANDIGQVISVIL

-2055 SEALQNDVVALG
+2055 SNALKNDVVALG
-2067 KQMIGEFLGQDMLN
+2067 KQMIGEFLGQDALN

-2090 QIKSVLDKVL
+2090 QIKSVLGKVL
-2100 AAKGLGPIYE
+2100 AAKGLWPIYE
-2110 QGLGDLIPN
+2110 QGLGDLIPSF
-2119 LGKKGLF
+2119 GKKGLF
-2126 APYGLSQVWQRGDFS
+2126 APYGLSQVWQKGDFS

-2177 HIAFTNHSGTLNLL
+2177 HISFTNHFGTLNLL
-2191 SNQVSNINITTLD
+2191 SNQVSNINITALN
-2204 ASNGLKINAANNNV
+2204 ASNGLEINAASNNV
-2218 SVSQGNL
+2218 SVSQGDL
-2225 FINASCVQQS
+2225 FINASCAQQS
-2235 DPITTN
+2235 DPTAVN
-2241 TANPCA
+2241 TANPCV

-2253 NGASSNNASNNA
+2253 NGASSSNASSNA

-2294 VDFSKIKGSAN
+2294 VDFSKVKGSAN
-2305 IKNLYLYNNAQ
+2305 VKNLYLYNNAQ

-2354 IGVLQNLVIA
+2354 IEVLQNLVIA

-2373 YGLEVGGAL
+2373 YGLEVGGTL
-2382 NNFGAIHFNL
+2382 NHFGTINFNL
-2392 ENIQTPA
+2392 ENSQTPA
-2399 PLIQAEGIINLNTTQ
+2399 MPLIQTGGVINLNATQ
-2414 TPFINVNNSM
+2414 TPFMNVNNSM

-2490 ALPNSNNASPN
+2490 ALPNSNNASPQN
-2501 NILSLSVLHNQV
+2501 HILSLSVLYNQV

-2518 DKVMDFT
+2518 DKAMDFT
-2525 PPTLQDYIVGI
+2525 PPTLQDYIAGI
-2536 QGQSALNQIEAIG
+2536 QGQSALNQIEAVG
-2549 GNNAIKWLSTLM
+2549 GNAIKWLSTLM
-2561 IKTKENPLFAPIYLE
+2561 METKENPLFAPIYLE

-2583 LDATKDLQNT
+2583 LGVTKDLQNT

-2629 AREGESNF
+2629 TREGESDF

-2654 SEIFVKY
+2654 GEVFVKY
-2661 SQPNKHPNNLWV
+2661 SQLSKHPNNLWV
-2673 QGVGGASF
+2673 QGIGGASF

-2713 SGFNGNIMRSLG
+2713 SGFNGNIMHSLG

-2751 GGNASHINSS
+2751 GGNATSINSS

-2766 VLNQRYNYNTWTTS
+2766 VLNQRYNYNTWITS

-2808 IGLSGMKGKMQNP
+2808 IGLSRMKGKMNDA
-2821 AYQQFV
+2821 AYKQFL

-2868 KAKGDNMVRFVGEN
+2868 KSKGGNVVRFVGEN

-2887 KGEIFN
+2887 KGEVFN

-2904 HLWRLMY
+2904 HLWRLVY

-2918 KMGLQYQDLNITG
+2918 KMGLQYQDINITG

>member
-1 MKQFKKKPKKIKRSQ
+1 MIS
-16 KIILKRPLWLMP
+16 
-28 LLIGGF
+28 GF
-34 ASGVYADGTDI
+34 ASGVHANNLWDLLNPKVG
-45 LGLSWGEKSQKVCVH
+45 GEYVH
-60 RPWYALWS
+60 WVKGSRYCPW
-68 CDKWEEKT
+68 WE
-76 QQFTGNQL
+76 F
-84 ITKTWAGGNA
+84 AGCLKNVWRANHKGYDVGNA
-94 ANYYHSQNNQD
+94 ANYLSSQNYQAISVGSGNE
-105 ITANLKNDNGTYFL
+105 TGTYSL
-119 SGLYNYTGGE
+119 SGFTNYV
-129 YNGGNLDIELGSN
+129 GGNLTI
-142 ATFNLGAN
+142 NLGN
-150 SGNSFTSWYPN
+150 SVVLDLSGSNSFTSYQGYNQGKDDVSFNVGAINLN
-161 GHTNVTFSAGTIN
+161 GAL
-174 VNNSVEVGNRVG
+174 EVGNRVG

-201 ANKVTINSNI
+201 ANKVNINSNI
-211 NAYKTSQVNIGN
+211 STFKTSQVNIGN
-223 ANSAITINSVSL
+223 ANSAITIGSVSL

-244 KIGSGANCS
+244 SVGVGANCS
-253 SSGPSYSFKG
+253 TSGPSYSFKG
-263 TTSATNTTFS
+263 ATNATNTAFS
-273 NASGSFTFEESA
+273 NANGSFTFEENA
-285 NFSGAKLN
+285 TFSGAKLN

-302 FNATNNTAFNSGSF
+302 FSTTNNTAFNSGSF
-316 TFKGT
+316 NFKGT
-321 SSFNNATFSNASY
+321 SSFNGASFSDATY
-334 TFDNQATFQ
+334 TFNNQATFQ

-351 FTFNNQSNPTNSAQ
+351 FTFNNQ
-365 HPQILFENS
+365 
-374 SFNGGIFTFNN
+374 NN
-385 QTNPTNSAQH
+385 QSAQH

-402 SSFSGSTTTLKGSA
+402 SSFSGNATTLKG
-416 TFEQAFN
+416 FVNFQQAFN

-435 FDNAT
+435 FNNAT
-440 FNNTGKITIE
+440 FSNTGKITINE
-450 KDASFNNTSFNT
+450 SASFNNTTFNT
-462 PVDTNNM
+462 SVDTNNM
-469 SVTGSVTL
+469 IITGSVTL

-495 ITLAQGATFNL
+495 VTLTQGTTFNL
-506 TSLGSE
+506 TSLGD
-512 KSVTILNSSGG
+512 KNSVTILNSSGG
-523 ITYNHLLN
+523 ITYNNLLN

-542 TTESSSKPQS
+542 TNENSSDPQS
-552 FAQGLWDMITYNG
+552 FTQGLWDMITYNG

-570 LSENAATPKNTDS
+570 LNENATTSKPTDS
-583 SPSAPTKDSPQVY
+583 SPHKSSSNSAQVY

-605 IYKLQETFSPNSI
+605 IYKLQETFSHNSI

-632 TISGS
+632 VINGS
-637 QFDLSASNYINANMP
+637 KFDLSASNYINADMP

-692 TNGSNLVIGY
+692 ASNSNLVIGY
-702 NATWT
+702 NSTWT
-707 GNSVSSSGTVSFGD
+707 DHNVSSSGTVSFGD

-730 CGPWPYY
+730 CGPWLYY
-737 QCIGTTN
+737 QCTGTTN
-744 GAYSAYHVYITANLR
+744 GTYSAYHVYITANLR

-770 NLVFNGVDSINI
+770 NLVFNGVDSVNI

-791 AGAYSS
+791 AGIYSS

-804 NMDSSQNLNGLNANG
+804 GMDNSQNLKGLNSNG
-819 KLSVYGAT
+819 TLLVYGTT

-837 IFNAGQATFENTNFN
+837 IFNAGKATFENTNFN

-920 AGNAVFGNSTNSDGS
+920 AGNAVFGNSANGS
-935 QNTANFNN
+935 QNNANFNN
-943 TGSVN
+943 TGSVD
-948 IAGNATF
+948 ISGNATF
-955 DNMAFNGPTNTS
+955 DNVVFNGPTNMS

-988 GDGMINF
+988 GDGTITFN
-995 SAHSVINIGEAIT
+995 AHSVINIAEAIT

-1044 SEKLVSSAGNG
+1044 SEKLVSSVGNG
-1055 IYDVV
+1055 VYDVV

-1069 FQEVFSPN
+1069 FQEIFSPN

-1084 GVGMVFDYVD
+1084 GVGMVFDYMD

-1102 YQNALGFMTYMPNSY
+1102 YQNVLGFMTYMPNSY
-1117 NNNLGNLNNTIY
+1117 NNNLGNSNNTIY

-1151 QTLTG
+1151 QTFTG

-1169 TNASDAPQSN
+1169 TNASDVPQSN

-1248 NATLYNRAAGTQS
+1248 NATLYNRAAGTRS
-1261 SSMNFISNSANI
+1261 SSMNFVSNSANI

-1281 DDTAQNKG
+1281 DDTAQNGG

-1302 SNSSFRGYVGQ
+1302 SNSSFRGYVGK
-1313 TQSVFKFNAVNA
+1313 TQSVFKFNAANA
-1325 ISFTN
+1325 INFTN
-1330 SSNLSSGLYQIS
+1330 STNLSSGLYQMQ
-1342 AKSVLF
+1342 AKSVSF

-1359 SSIKANAISLS
+1359 SSIKANAINLS

-1380 STLELS
+1380 STLELQ

-1401 SAINVSNNATINDY
+1401 STINVSNNATINDY
-1415 ASLIASNGSHLNF
+1415 ASLIVNDGSRLNF
-1428 NGAVNFNSAN
+1428 NGTTNFNSEN
-1438 ITTSLSDS
+1438 TTTSLNNS

-1452 ASSLGGQFNLSN
+1452 AISLGGQFNLSN
-1464 NSFLDFQGS
+1464 NSSLDFQGS

-1483 FYNNAFSQSP
+1483 FYDNAFSQSP
-1493 ITFHQALDIKA
+1493 ITFHQTLDIKA

-1511 LLNPNNSSVLN
+1511 LLTPNNSSVLN
-1522 LKNSQLVFSDQGS
+1522 LKNGQLVFSDQGS

-1547 NDNKNRVYNIIQ
+1547 RSKRNRVYNIIQ
-1559 ADMNSN
+1559 AGMNHN
-1565 WYERISF
+1565 WYERINF

-1579 GIYDAKNQ
+1579 GVYDAINQ
-1587 TYSFTNPLNNALKI
+1587 TYSFTNPLNNSLKI

-1625 NIGSEIFNYQ
+1625 NIGSEVFNYQ

-1644 YSYSDDAQ
+1644 YSYSDDAE
-1652 GVFYLTS
+1652 GVFYLAS
-1659 SVKGYYNPNQSYQAS
+1659 NVKGYYNPNQSYQAN
-1674 GSNNTTKNNNLTSES
+1674 GSNNTTKNNNLTSDS

-1703 SALHVYNKGYNF
+1703 SALHIYNKGYNF

-1742 SSLSN
+1742 SSLSDLN
-1747 LKGDALNQLT
+1747 PNALNQLA
-1757 KLITPS
+1757 KLITPN

-1777 SVVQNFNNGALI
+1777 SVVQNFNNGTLI
-1789 IGATKIGQ
+1789 VGATKIGQ
-1797 TNTNSTVVFGGLG
+1797 TNTNSAVVFGGLG

-1930 GLGNLIVNTLGSGS
+1930 GLGNLIADTLGSDS
-1944 VIGGYLTPEQKNQT
+1944 VIGGHLTLEQKNQT

-1971 MNDSGLNTAIKD
+1971 MNDSGLNAAIKN

-2055 SEALQNDVVALG
+2055 SKALQNDVVALG
-2067 KQMIGEFLGQDMLN
+2067 KQMIGEFLGQDTLN

-2100 AAKGLGPIYE
+2100 AAKGLGPLYE
-2110 QGLGDLIPN
+2110 QGLGDLMPN

-2126 APYGLSQVWQRGDFS
+2126 APYGLSQVWQKGDFN

-2167 GNSLIFAGNN
+2167 GDTLIFAGNN
-2177 HIAFTNHSGTLNLL
+2177 HISFTNHAGVFNLL
-2191 SNQVSNINITTLD
+2191 SNQVSNINITTLN
-2204 ASNGLKINAANNNV
+2204 ASNGLKINAVNNNV

-2225 FINASCVQQS
+2225 FINASCVGQS
-2235 DPITTN
+2235 NPTTAN
-2241 TANPCA
+2241 IANPCT
-2247 LSAQSA
+2247 LSTQSA
-2253 NGASSNNASNNA
+2253 NGTSSSSVSNNAQ
-2265 PIALNNNDESLMVT
+2265 IALNNNDESLMVT

-2331 KNASFVTNN
+2331 KNASFMANN
-2340 LNIQGAFNNNATQK
+2340 LNIQGAFNNNATRK
-2354 IGVLQNLVIA
+2354 IEVLQNLTIA

-2382 NNFGAIHFNL
+2382 NHFGAIHFNL
-2392 ENIQTPA
+2392 ENIQTPT

-2451 LKLYTLININ
+2451 LNLYTLININ
-2461 GNHIEEKNGVLTYLG
+2461 GNRIEEKNGVLTYLG

-2490 ALPNSNNASPN
+2490 ALPNSNNAHQN
-2501 NILSLSVLHNQV
+2501 NILSLSVLYNQV

-2536 QGQSALNQIEAIG
+2536 QGQSTLNKIEAVG

-2561 IKTKENPLFAPIYLE
+2561 METKENPLFAPIYLE

-2583 LDATKDLQNT
+2583 LGVAKDLLNT
-2593 ASLISNPNFRDNATN
+2593 ASLISNPNFRNNATN
-2608 LLELASY
+2608 LLEMASY

-2629 AREGESNF
+2629 SREGESDF

-2645 NKRFSDPNP
+2645 SKRFSDPNP
-2654 SEIFVKY
+2654 SEVFVKY

-2691 LNVGYDRLVKNVIL
+2691 LNAGYDRLVKNVIL

-2713 SGFNGNIMRSLG
+2713 SGFNGNIMHSLA

-2744 LSANETY
+2744 LSTNETY
-2751 GGNASHINSS
+2751 GGNASNINSS

-2766 VLNQRYNYNTWTTS
+2766 VLNQRYSYNTWTTS

-2808 IGLSGMKGKMQNP
+2808 IGLSGMKGKMNDA
-2821 AYQQFV
+2821 AYKQFL

-2841 MGLESRK
+2841 MGLEGRK

-2868 KAKGDNMVRFVGEN
+2868 KSKGGNVVRFVGEN

-2887 KGEIFN
+2887 KGEVFN

-2918 KMGLQYQDLNITG
+2918 KMGLQYQDINITG

>member
-1 MKQFKKKPKKIKRSQ
+1 MKKFKKKPKSIKRSHQ
-16 KIILKRPLWLMP
+16 KTILKHPLWLAP

-60 RPWYALWS
+60 HPWYALWS

-129 YNGGNLDIELGSN
+129 NNGGNLNIELGNN
-142 ATFNLGAN
+142 ATFDLGAH

-201 ANKVTINSNI
+201 ANKVNINSNI
-211 NAYKTSQVNIGN
+211 STFKTSQVNIGN
-223 ANSAITINSVSL
+223 ANSVITIGSVSL
-235 SGDTCSSLA
+235 SGDVCSSLA
-244 KIGSGANCS
+244 RVGVGANCS
-253 SSGPSYSFKG
+253 TSGPSYSFKG
-263 TTSATNTTFS
+263 TTNATNTAFS
-273 NASGSFTFEESA
+273 NASGSFTFEENA
-285 NFSGAKLN
+285 TFSGAKLN
-293 GGAFTFNKG
+293 GGAFTFNKE
-302 FNATNNTAFNSGSF
+302 FSATNNTAFNSGSF
-316 TFKGT
+316 NFKGA
-321 SSFNNATFSNASY
+321 SSFNGANFNNATY
-334 TFDNQATFQ
+334 TFNNQATFQ

-351 FTFNNQSNPTNSAQ
+351 FTFNNQNNQSAQ
-365 HPQILFENS
+365 HPQI
-374 SFNGGIFTFNN
+374 
-385 QTNPTNSAQH
+385 Q
-395 PQILFEN
+395 N
-402 SSFSGSTTTLKGSA
+402 SSFSGNATTLKG
-416 TFEQAFN
+416 FVDFQQAFN
-423 NSNHQLTIQNAS
+423 NSNRQLIVQNAS
-435 FDNAT
+435 FNNAN
-440 FNNTGKITIE
+440 FNNTGKITINE
-450 KDASFNNTSFNT
+450 SASFNDTTFNTS
-462 PVDTNNM
+462 VDTSNM
-469 SVTGSVTL
+469 TITGSVTL

-489 DFGSSK
+489 DFGSSQV
-495 ITLAQGATFNL
+495 TLAQGTTFNL
-506 TSLGSE
+506 TNLGD
-512 KSVTILNSSGG
+512 KNSVTILNSSGG
-523 ITYNHLLN
+523 ITYNNLLN
-531 HALNSLTNALK
+531 HALNSLTSALK
-542 TTESSSKPQS
+542 TNENSSKPQS
-552 FAQGLWDMITYNG
+552 FVQGLWDIITYNG

-570 LSENAATPKNTDS
+570 LNENIATSKPADS
-583 SPSAPTKDSPQVY
+583 SPSKSSTNSAQVY

-605 IYKLQETFSPNSI
+605 IYKLQETFSHNSI

-632 TISGS
+632 VISGS
-637 QFDLSASNYINANMP
+637 KFDLSASNYIDSNTP
-652 WYDHKYYIPKSQNFT
+652 WYDHKSYIPKSQNFT

-692 TNGSNLVIGY
+692 ASNSNLVIGY

-707 GNSVSSSGTVSFGD
+707 DHNVSSSDTVSFGD

-737 QCIGTTN
+737 QCTGTTN
-744 GAYSAYHVYITANLR
+744 GTYSAYHVYITANLR

-770 NLVFNGVDSINI
+770 NLVFNGVDSVNI

-791 AGAYSS
+791 AGIYSS

-804 NMDSSQNLNGLNANG
+804 GMDNSQNLNNLNPNG
-819 KLSVYGAT
+819 KLLVYGTT

-837 IFNAGQATFENTNFN
+837 IFNAGKATFENTNFN
-852 GGSYQFSGDSLNFS
+852 GGSYQFSGDSLNFL

-920 AGNAVFGNSTNSDGS
+920 AGNAVFGNSANGS
-935 QNTANFNN
+935 QNNANFNN

-948 IAGNATF
+948 ISGNATF
-955 DNMAFNGPTNTS
+955 DNVVFNGPTNMS

-988 GDGMINF
+988 GDGTITF

-1044 SEKLVSSAGNG
+1044 SEKLVSSTDNG
-1055 IYDVV
+1055 VYDVV

-1069 FQEVFSPN
+1069 FQEIFSPN

-1084 GVGMVFDYVD
+1084 GVGMVFDYMD

-1102 YQNALGFMTYMPNSY
+1102 YKDVAGFMTYMPNSY
-1117 NNNLGNLNNTIY
+1117 NNNLGNSNNTIY

-1140 GKTLFTKAEFS
+1140 GKTSFTKAEFS
-1151 QTLTG
+1151 QTFTG

-1169 TNASDAPQSN
+1169 TNASDAPQSD

-1236 LNFNGLQGILLT
+1236 LNFNGIQGILLT

-1261 SSMNFISNSANI
+1261 SSMNFVSNSANI

-1281 DDTAQNKG
+1281 DDTAQNGG

-1313 TQSVFKFNAVNA
+1313 TQSVFKFNAANA
-1325 ISFTN
+1325 INFTN
-1330 SSNLSSGLYQIS
+1330 STNLSSGLYQMQ
-1342 AKSVLF
+1342 AKSVSF

-1359 SSIKANAISLS
+1359 SSIKANAINLS

-1380 STLELS
+1380 STLELQ

-1415 ASLIASNGSHLNF
+1415 ASLIASNNAHINF

-1438 ITTSLSDS
+1438 TTTSLNDS

-1452 ASSLGGQFNLSN
+1452 AISLGGQFNLSN
-1464 NSFLDFQGS
+1464 NSSLDFQGS

-1483 FYNNAFSQSP
+1483 FYDSAFSQSP

-1559 ADMNSN
+1559 AGMNSN
-1565 WYERISF
+1565 WYERINF

-1579 GIYDAKNQ
+1579 GVYDAINQ

-1625 NIGSEIFNYQ
+1625 NIGSEVFNYQ

-1644 YSYSDDAQ
+1644 YSYNDDAE

-1659 SVKGYYNPNQSYQAS
+1659 NVKGYYSPNQSYQAS
-1674 GSNNTTKNNNLTSES
+1674 GSNNTTKNNNLTSDS
-1689 SVISQTYNAQGNPI
+1689 SIISQTYNAQGNPI
-1703 SALHVYNKGYNF
+1703 SALHIYNKGYNF

-1742 SSLSN
+1742 SSLSGLN
-1747 LKGDALNQLT
+1747 PDALNQLA
-1757 KLITPS
+1757 KLITPN

-1777 SVVQNFNNGALI
+1777 SVVQNFNNGTLI
-1789 IGATKIGQ
+1789 VGAAKIGQ
-1797 TNTNSTVVFGGLG
+1797 TNTNSAVVFGGLG

-1874 FNSQTSLILNQANIV
+1874 FNSQTSLVLNQANIV

-1930 GLGNLIVNTLGSGS
+1930 GLGNLIADTLGSNS
-1944 VIGGYLTPEQKNQT
+1944 VIGGHLTPEQKNQT

-2037 ANDIGQVISVML
+2037 ANDIGQVISVIL

-2055 SEALQNDVVALG
+2055 SNALKNDVAALG
-2067 KQMIGEFLGQDMLN
+2067 KQMIGEFLGQDTLN

-2100 AAKGLGPIYE
+2100 TAKGLGPIYE
-2110 QGLGDLIPN
+2110 QGLGDLIPS

-2126 APYGLSQVWQRGDFS
+2126 APYGLSQVWQKGDFN

-2152 STFSNANGGTLSFNA
+2152 STFSNANGGALSFNA

-2177 HIAFTNHSGTLNLL
+2177 HISFTNHAGALQLL
-2191 SNQVSNINITTLD
+2191 SNQVSNINITTLN

-2225 FINASCVQQS
+2225 FISASCVKQS
-2235 DPITTN
+2235 DPATANI
-2241 TANPCA
+2241 ANPCT

-2253 NGASSNNASNNA
+2253 NGASSSDASNNA
-2265 PIALNNNDESLMVT
+2265 QIALNNNDESLMVT

-2294 VDFSKIKGSAN
+2294 VDLSKIKGSAN

-2331 KNASFVTNN
+2331 KNASFTANN
-2340 LNIQGAFNNNATQK
+2340 LNIQGAFNNNATRK
-2354 IGVLQNLVIA
+2354 IEVLQNLTIA

-2382 NNFGAIHFNL
+2382 NNSGAIHFNL
-2392 ENIQTPA
+2392 ENIQTPT
-2399 PLIQAEGIINLNTTQ
+2399 PLIQAEGIINLDTTQ
-2414 TPFINVNNSM
+2414 TPFMNVNNSM

-2451 LKLYTLININ
+2451 LNLYTLININ
-2461 GNHIEEKNGVLTYLG
+2461 GNRIEEKNGVLTYLG

-2490 ALPNSNNASPN
+2490 ALPNSNNAHQN
-2501 NILSLSVLHNQV
+2501 NILSLSVLHNQI

-2536 QGQSALNQIEAIG
+2536 QGQSALNKIEAVG

-2561 IKTKENPLFAPIYLE
+2561 METKENPLFAPIYLK

-2583 LDATKDLQNT
+2583 LGVAKDLLNT

-2629 AREGESNF
+2629 TRERESDF

-2654 SEIFVKY
+2654 SEVFVKY

-2673 QGVGGASF
+2673 QGIGGASF

-2713 SGFNGNIMRSLG
+2713 SGFNGNIMHSLA

-2751 GGNASHINSS
+2751 GGNANNINSS

-2789 MFKQKSVVLK
+2789 MFKHKSVVLK

-2808 IGLSGMKGKMQNP
+2808 IGLSGMKGKMNDA
-2821 AYQQFV
+2821 AYKQFL

-2868 KAKGDNMVRFVGEN
+2868 KSKGGNMVRFVGEN

-2887 KGEIFN
+2887 KGEVFN

-2918 KMGLQYQDLNITG
+2918 KMGLQYQDINITG

>member
-1 MKQFKKKPKKIKRSQ
+1 MKKFKKKPKSIKRSHQNQ
-16 KIILKRPLWLMP
+16 KTILKCPLWLAP
-28 LLIGGF
+28 LLISGF
-34 ASGVYADGTDI
+34 ASGVYANNLWDLLNPKVGGEYVHWVKGSQYCAWWEFAGC
-45 LGLSWGEKSQKVCVH
+45 LRNVWGANHKG
-60 RPWYALWS
+60 YDA
-68 CDKWEEKT
+68 
-76 QQFTGNQL
+76 
-84 ITKTWAGGNA
+84 GNA
-94 ANYYHSQNNQD
+94 ANYLSSQNYQAISVGSGNE
-105 ITANLKNDNGTYFL
+105 TGTYSL
-119 SGLYNYTGGE
+119 SGFTNYV
-129 YNGGNLDIELGSN
+129 GGNLTI
-142 ATFNLGAN
+142 NLGN
-150 SGNSFTSWYPN
+150 SVVLDLSGSNSFTSYQGYNQGKDDVSFNVGAINLN
-161 GHTNVTFSAGTIN
+161 GTL
-174 VNNSVEVGNRVG
+174 EVGNRVG

-201 ANKVTINSNI
+201 ANKVNINSNI
-211 NAYKTSQVNIGN
+211 SAFKTSQVNIGN
-223 ANSAITINSVSL
+223 ANSVITINSVSL
-235 SGDTCSSLA
+235 SGDTCSSLVSA
-244 KIGSGANCS
+244 GVGANCS
-253 SSGPSYSFKG
+253 TSGPSYSFKG
-263 TTSATNTTFS
+263 TTNATNTTFS
-273 NASGSFTFEESA
+273 NASGSFTFEENA
-285 NFSGAKLN
+285 TFSGAKLN

-302 FNATNNTAFNSGSF
+302 FSATNNTAFNSGSF

-321 SSFNNATFSNASY
+321 SSFNGASFSNATY
-334 TFDNQATFQ
+334 TFNNQATFQ

-351 FTFNNQSNPTNSAQ
+351 FTFNNQTNPANSAQ
-365 HPQILFENS
+365 HPQI
-374 SFNGGIFTFNN
+374 
-385 QTNPTNSAQH
+385 Q
-395 PQILFEN
+395 N
-402 SSFSGSTTTLKGSA
+402 SSFSGSTTTLKG
-416 TFEQAFN
+416 FVNFQQAFN

-450 KDASFNNTSFNT
+450 KDASFNNTTFNT
-462 PVDTNNM
+462 SINTNNM
-469 SVTGSVTL
+469 SVTGGVTL
-477 SGKNDLK
+477 SGKNDLN

-495 ITLAQGATFNL
+495 ITLTQGTTFNL
-506 TSLGSE
+506 TSLGD
-512 KSVTILNSSGG
+512 KNSVTILNSSGG

-531 HALNSLTNALK
+531 HAINSLTNALK
-542 TTESSSKPQS
+542 TNESSSNPQS
-552 FAQGLWDMITYNG
+552 FAQGLWEMITYNG

-570 LSENAATPKNTDS
+570 LSGNATTSKNTDS
-583 SPSAPTKDSPQVY
+583 SPPKSSSNSTQVY

-605 IYKLQETFSPNSI
+605 IYKLQETFGPNSI

-632 TISGS
+632 VISGS
-637 QFDLSASNYINANMP
+637 KFDLSASNYINADMP

-692 TNGSNLVIGY
+692 ASGSNLVIGY
-702 NATWT
+702 NSTWT
-707 GNSVSSSGTVSFGD
+707 GNSVSSSDTVSFGD

-737 QCIGTTN
+737 QCTGTTN

-791 AGAYSS
+791 AGIYSS

-804 NMDSSQNLNGLNANG
+804 SMDNSQNLKGLNANG
-819 KLSVYGAT
+819 KLSVYGTT

-837 IFNAGQATFENTNFN
+837 IFNAGQAVFENTNFN
-852 GGSYQFSGDSLNFS
+852 GGSYQFSGDNLNFS

-901 NATTSFVGDFTNAN
+901 SATTSFMGDFTNAH

-920 AGNAVFGNSTNSDGS
+920 AGNAVFGNSTNGS

-948 IAGNATF
+948 ISGNATF
-955 DNMAFNGPTNTS
+955 DNVVFNGPTNTS

-988 GDGMINF
+988 GDGTISF

-1044 SEKLVSSAGNG
+1044 SEKLVSSTGNG

-1094 MEKSDHLY
+1094 MEKSDRLY
-1102 YQNALGFMTYMPNSY
+1102 YKDVVGFMTYMPNSY
-1117 NNNLGNLNNTIY
+1117 NNNLGNANNTIY

-1151 QTLTG
+1151 QTFTG
-1156 QNSAIVFGAKNIW
+1156 QNSTIVFGAKNIW
-1169 TNASDAPQSN
+1169 TDASDAPQSS
-1179 TIIRFGDNKGAGS
+1179 TIIRFGDNKGSGS

-1261 SSMNFISNSANI
+1261 SSMNFTSNSANI

-1313 TQSVFKFNAVNA
+1313 TQSVFKFNATNA

-1330 SSNLSSGLYQIS
+1330 STNLSSGLYQIS
-1342 AKSVLF
+1342 AKSVSF

-1359 SSIKANAISLS
+1359 SSIKANAINLS

-1380 STLELS
+1380 STLELQ
-1386 GDLNLNDTSSLNLNQ
+1386 GDLNVNDTSSLNLNQ
-1401 SAINVSNNATINDY
+1401 SAINVSSNATINDY
-1415 ASLIASNGSHLNF
+1415 ASLIANDGSHLNF

-1452 ASSLGGQFNLSN
+1452 AVSLGGQFNLSN
-1464 NSFLDFQGS
+1464 HSSLDFQGS
-1473 SAITSNTAFN
+1473 STITSNTAFN
-1483 FYNNAFSQSP
+1483 FYDNAFSQSP
-1493 ITFHQALDIKA
+1493 ITFHQALDVKV

-1522 LKNSQLVFSDQGS
+1522 LKNSQLVFGDQGS

-1559 ADMNSN
+1559 ADMNDN

-1601 TESFKDNQLSVTL
+1601 TESFKNNQLSVTL

-1644 YSYSDDAQ
+1644 YSYSDDAE

-1659 SVKGYYNPNQSYQAS
+1659 NVKGYYNPNQSYQAS

-1689 SVISQTYNAQGNPI
+1689 SIISQTYNAQGNPI
-1703 SALHVYNKGYNF
+1703 SALHIYNKGYNF

-1727 LYPEIKKILGNDFSL
+1727 LYPEIKKILGNDLSL

-1797 TNTNSTVVFGGLG
+1797 TDTNSAVVFGGLG
-1810 YQKPC
+1810 YQTPC

-1930 GLGNLIVNTLGSGS
+1930 GLGNLIVNTLGSNS

-2027 LFNQITGFIS
+2027 LFNQITSFIS
-2037 ANDIGQVISVML
+2037 ANDIGQVISVVL

-2055 SEALQNDVVALG
+2055 SNALKNDVVALG
-2067 KQMIGEFLGQDMLN
+2067 KQMIGEFLGQDTLN

-2126 APYGLSQVWQRGDFS
+2126 APYGLSQVWQKGDFS

-2177 HIAFTNHSGTLNLL
+2177 RIAFTNHSGTLNLL
-2191 SNQVSNINITTLD
+2191 SNQVSNINITTLN
-2204 ASNGLKINAANNNV
+2204 ASNGLKINAGSNNI
-2218 SVSQGNL
+2218 SVSQGDL
-2225 FINASCVQQS
+2225 FINASCAQQS
-2235 DPITTN
+2235 DPTTASA
-2241 TANPCA
+2241 TNPCA
-2247 LSAQSA
+2247 LSTQSA
-2253 NGASSNNASNNA
+2253 NGASSSNASNNA

-2305 IKNLYLYNNAQ
+2305 VKNLYLYNNAQ
-2316 FQANNLTISNQAVLE
+2316 FQANNLIISNQAVLE
-2331 KNASFVTNN
+2331 KNASFTANN
-2340 LNIQGAFNNNATQK
+2340 LNIQGAFNNNTTQK
-2354 IGVLQNLVIA
+2354 IEVLQNLVIA

-2373 YGLEVGGAL
+2373 YGLEVGGSL
-2382 NNFGAIHFNL
+2382 NHFGAIHFNL
-2392 ENIQTPA
+2392 ENTQTPT

-2414 TPFINVNNSM
+2414 TPFMNVNNSM

-2461 GNHIEEKNGVLTYLG
+2461 GNHIEEKNGALTYLG

-2490 ALPNSNNASPN
+2490 ALPDSNNASQN
-2501 NILSLSVLHNQV
+2501 NILSLSVLHDQI

-2518 DKVMDFT
+2518 NKIMDFT

-2536 QGQSALNQIEAIG
+2536 QGQSALNQIEAVG

-2561 IKTKENPLFAPIYLE
+2561 MDTKENPLFAPIYLE

-2593 ASLISNPNFRDNATN
+2593 ASLISNPNFRNNATN

-2629 AREGESNF
+2629 AREEGESDF
-2637 SERLLELK
+2637 SNRLLELK

-2654 SEIFVKY
+2654 SEVFVKY

-2705 GGYVAYGY
+2705 GGYMAYGY
-2713 SGFNGNIMRSLG
+2713 SDFNGNIMRSLG

-2751 GGNASHINSS
+2751 GGNANNINSS
-2761 NSLLS
+2761 NPLLS
-2766 VLNQRYNYNTWTTS
+2766 VLNQRYSYNTWTTS

-2808 IGLSGMKGKMQNP
+2808 IGLSTMKGKMNDA
-2821 AYQQFV
+2821 AYKQFL

-2848 YFGKNSYYFVTA
+2848 YFGQNSYYFVTA

-2868 KAKGDNMVRFVGEN
+2868 KSKGDNVVRFVGEN

-2887 KGEIFN
+2887 KGEVFN

-2918 KMGLQYQDLNITG
+2918 KMGLQYQDINITG

>member
-1 MKQFKKKPKKIKRSQ
+1 MKKFKKKPKSIKRSYQNQ
-16 KIILKRPLWLMP
+16 KTILKRPLWLAP

-60 RPWYALWS
+60 HPWYAIWI

-76 QQFTGNQL
+76 QQYTGNQL

-94 ANYYHSQNNQD
+94 ANYYHTQNNQD

-142 ATFNLGAN
+142 ATFNLGAS

-186 SGAGTHTGTATLNLN
+186 SGAGTHTGIATLNLN

-223 ANSAITINSVSL
+223 ANSTITINSVSL
-235 SGDTCSSLA
+235 NGDTCSSLA
-244 KIGSGANCS
+244 SVGVGANCS
-253 SSGPSYSFKG
+253 TSGPSYSFKG
-263 TTSATNTTFS
+263 TTNATNTAFS
-273 NASGSFTFEESA
+273 NANGSFTFEESA
-285 NFSGAKLN
+285 NFSGAKWN
-293 GGAFTFNKG
+293 GGTYTFNKE
-302 FNATNNTAFNSGSF
+302 FSATNNTAFNSGSF
-316 TFKGT
+316 NFKGA
-321 SSFNNATFSNASY
+321 SSFNGASFSNASY
-334 TFDNQATFQ
+334 TFNNQATFQ

-351 FTFNNQSNPTNSAQ
+351 FTFNNQNNQSAQ
-365 HPQILFENS
+365 HPQI
-374 SFNGGIFTFNN
+374 
-385 QTNPTNSAQH
+385 Q
-395 PQILFEN
+395 N
-402 SSFSGSTTTLKGSA
+402 SSFSGNATTLKG
-416 TFEQAFN
+416 FVIFQQAFN

-435 FDNAT
+435 FNNAN
-440 FNNTGKITIE
+440 FNNTGKITINE
-450 KDASFNNTSFNT
+450 SASFNNTTFNT
-462 PVDTNNM
+462 SINTSNM
-469 SVTGSVTL
+469 TITGSVTL

-489 DFGSSK
+489 DFGNSK
-495 ITLAQGATFNL
+495 VTLTQGTTFNL

-542 TTESSSKPQS
+542 TNENSSDPQS
-552 FAQGLWDMITYNG
+552 FAQGLWDIITYNG

-570 LSENAATPKNTDS
+570 LNENAATSKPADS
-583 SPSAPTKDSPQVY
+583 SPSKSSTNPTQVY

-632 TISGS
+632 VISGS
-637 QFDLSASNYINANMP
+637 KFDLSASNYIDSNMP
-652 WYDHKYYIPKSQNFT
+652 WYDHKSYIPKSQNFT

-684 NSFKQTFS
+684 NSFKQIFS
-692 TNGSNLVIGY
+692 ASGSNLVIGY
-702 NATWT
+702 NSTWT

-737 QCIGTTN
+737 QCTGTTN
-744 GAYSAYHVYITANLR
+744 GTYSAYHVYITANLR

-770 NLVFNGVDSINI
+770 NLIFNGVDSINI

-804 NMDSSQNLNGLNANG
+804 NMDSSQNLNGLNSNG
-819 KLSVYGAT
+819 TLSVYGTT

-837 IFNAGQATFENTNFN
+837 IFNAGQAVFENTNFN

-871 NSGSFEISAKN
+871 NSSSFEINAKN
-882 ASFNNANFNNSA
+882 ASFNNASFNNSV

-901 NATTSFVGDFTNAN
+901 NATTSFMGDFTNAH

-920 AGNAVFGNSTNSDGS
+920 AGNAVFGNPTNSNGS

-948 IAGNATF
+948 ISGNATF
-955 DNMAFNGPTNTS
+955 DNVVFNSPTNTS

-988 GDGMINF
+988 GDGTITFN
-995 SAHSVINIGEAIT
+995 AHSVINIDEAIT

-1019 KEIEY
+1019 KEIDY

-1055 IYDVV
+1055 VYDVV

-1069 FQEVFSPN
+1069 FQEIFSPN

-1084 GVGMVFDYVD
+1084 GVGMVFDYMD

-1102 YQNALGFMTYMPNSY
+1102 YKDVVGFMTYMPNSY
-1117 NNNLGNLNNTIY
+1117 NNNLGNSNNTIY
-1129 YYDKSI
+1129 YYDNSI

-1151 QTLTG
+1151 QTFTG
-1156 QNSAIVFGAKNIW
+1156 QNSAIVFGAKSIW

-1179 TIIRFGDNKGAGS
+1179 AIIRFGDNKGAGS

-1248 NATLYNRAAGTQS
+1248 NATLYNRVAGTQS

-1302 SNSSFRGYVGQ
+1302 SNSSFRGYVGK
-1313 TQSVFKFNAVNA
+1313 TQSVFKFNATNA

-1330 SSNLSSGLYQIS
+1330 STNLSSGLYQMQ
-1342 AKSVLF
+1342 AKSVSF

-1359 SSIKANAISLS
+1359 SSIKANAINLS

-1380 STLELS
+1380 STLELQ
-1386 GDLNLNDTSSLNLNQ
+1386 GGLNVSDTSSLNLNQ
-1401 SAINVSNNATINDY
+1401 STINVSNNATINDY
-1415 ASLIASNGSHLNF
+1415 ASLIVNDGSHLNF
-1428 NGAVNFNSAN
+1428 NGAVNFNSEN
-1438 ITTSLSDS
+1438 ITTSLNNS

-1464 NSFLDFQGS
+1464 NSSLDFQGS

-1483 FYNNAFSQSP
+1483 FYDNAFSQSP

-1522 LKNSQLVFSDQGS
+1522 LKNSQLVFGDQGS

-1559 ADMNSN
+1559 AGMNSN

-1659 SVKGYYNPNQSYQAS
+1659 SVKGYYNPNQSYQAN
-1674 GSNNTTKNNNLTSES
+1674 GSNNTTKNNNLSSES

-1703 SALHVYNKGYNF
+1703 SALHIYNKGYDF

-1727 LYPEIKKILGNDFSL
+1727 LYPEIKKVLGNDFSL
-1742 SSLSN
+1742 SSLSGLN
-1747 LKGDALNQLT
+1747 HDALNQLI
-1757 KLITPS
+1757 KLITPN

-1789 IGATKIGQ
+1789 VGATKIGQ
-1797 TNTNSTVVFGGLG
+1797 TDTNSAVVFGGLG

-1874 FNSQTSLILNQANIV
+1874 FNSQTSLILNQTNIV

-1930 GLGNLIVNTLGSGS
+1930 GLGNLIADMLGSDS
-1944 VIGGYLTPEQKNQT
+1944 VIGGHLTPEQKNQT

-1971 MNDSGLNTAIKD
+1971 MNDSGLNAAIKD

-2055 SEALQNDVVALG
+2055 SNALQSDVAALG
-2067 KQMIGEFLGQDMLN
+2067 KQMIGEFLGQDTLN

-2100 AAKGLGPIYE
+2100 AAKGLGPVYE

-2126 APYGLSQVWQRGDFS
+2126 APYGLSQVWQKGDFS

-2177 HIAFTNHSGTLNLL
+2177 HIAFTNHFGTLQLL
-2191 SNQVSNINITTLD
+2191 SDQVSNINITTLD

-2225 FINASCVQQS
+2225 FVNASCTQQS
-2235 DPITTN
+2235 DPTTTN
-2241 TANPCA
+2241 TANPCV
-2247 LSAQSA
+2247 LNAQNA

-2305 IKNLYLYNNAQ
+2305 VKSLYLYNNAQ
-2316 FQANNLTISNQAVLE
+2316 FQANNLIISNQAVLE
-2331 KNASFVTNN
+2331 KNASFMANN
-2340 LNIQGAFNNNATQK
+2340 LNIQGAFNNNATRK
-2354 IGVLQNLVIA
+2354 IEVLQNLTIA

-2382 NNFGAIHFNL
+2382 NHFGTINFNL
-2392 ENIQTPA
+2392 ENSQTPVN

-2461 GNHIEEKNGVLTYLG
+2461 GNHIEEKNGALTYLG

-2490 ALPNSNNASPN
+2490 ALPASNNASQN
-2501 NILSLSVLHNQV
+2501 NILSLSVLYNQI

-2518 DKVMDFT
+2518 DKAMDFT

-2536 QGQSALNQIEAIG
+2536 QGQSAFNQIEAVG
-2549 GNNAIKWLSTLM
+2549 GNAIKWLSTLM
-2561 IKTKENPLFAPIYLE
+2561 METKENPLFAPIYLK

-2583 LDATKDLQNT
+2583 LGVAKDLLNT

-2629 AREGESNF
+2629 SREGESDF

-2654 SEIFVKY
+2654 GEVFVKY
-2661 SQPNKHPNNLWV
+2661 SQLSKHQNNLWV
-2673 QGVGGASF
+2673 QGIGGASF

-2713 SGFNGNIMRSLG
+2713 SGFNGNIMRSLA

-2751 GGNASHINSS
+2751 GGNANNINSS
-2761 NSLLS
+2761 NPLLS
-2766 VLNQRYNYNTWTTS
+2766 VLNQRYSYNTWATS

-2808 IGLSGMKGKMQNP
+2808 IGLSGMKGNDATYK
-2821 AYQQFV
+2821 QFL

-2868 KAKGDNMVRFVGEN
+2868 KSKGDNVVRFVGEN

-2887 KGEIFN
+2887 KGEVFN

-2918 KMGLQYQDLNITG
+2918 KMGLQYQDINITG

>member
-1 MKQFKKKPKKIKRSQ
+1 MKKFKKKLKSIKRSHQNQ
-16 KIILKRPLWLMP
+16 KTILKRPLWLAP

-34 ASGVYADGTDI
+34 ASGVYANNNLWD
-45 LGLSWGEKSQKVCVH
+45 LLNQKVGGEYVH
-60 RPWYALWS
+60 WVKGSQYCSW
-68 CDKWEEKT
+68 WEFGGCLRNVWGANHK
-76 QQFTGNQL
+76 GYD
-84 ITKTWAGGNA
+84 AGNA
-94 ANYYHSQNNQD
+94 ANYLSSQNYQAISVGSGNE
-105 ITANLKNDNGTYFL
+105 TGTYSL
-119 SGLYNYTGGE
+119 SGFTNYV
-129 YNGGNLDIELGSN
+129 GGNLTI
-142 ATFNLGAN
+142 NLGN
-150 SGNSFTSWYPN
+150 SVVLDLSGSNSFTSYQGYN
-161 GHTNVTFSAGTIN
+161 QGKDDVTFNVGTIN
-174 VNNSVEVGNRVG
+174 LNGALEVGNRVG

-211 NAYKTSQVNIGN
+211 NAYKTSQVNVGN
-223 ANSAITINSVSL
+223 ANSVITINSVSL
-235 SGDTCSSLA
+235 NGDTCSSLA
-244 KIGSGANCS
+244 RVGVGANCS
-253 SSGPSYSFKG
+253 TSGPSYSFKG
-263 TTSATNTTFS
+263 TTNATNTAFS
-273 NASGSFTFEESA
+273 NASGSFTFEENA
-285 NFSGAKLN
+285 TFSGAKLN
-293 GGAFTFNKG
+293 GGAFTFNKE
-302 FNATNNTAFNSGSF
+302 FNATNNTAFSSGSF

-321 SSFNNATFSNASY
+321 SSFNGASFSNASY

-351 FTFNNQSNPTNSAQ
+351 FTFNNQ
-365 HPQILFENS
+365 
-374 SFNGGIFTFNN
+374 
-385 QTNPTNSAQH
+385 TNPTNSTQH
-395 PQILFEN
+395 PQIQN
-402 SSFSGSTTTLKGSA
+402 SSFSGNATTLKGSVI
-416 TFEQAFN
+416 FQQAFN

-435 FDNAT
+435 FNNAT
-440 FNNTGKITIE
+440 FNNTGKITINE
-450 KDASFNNTSFNT
+450 GASFNNTTFNT
-462 PVDTNNM
+462 SVDTNNM
-469 SVTGSVTL
+469 SVTGGVTL
-477 SGKNDLK
+477 SGKNDLN

-495 ITLAQGATFNL
+495 ITLTQGTTFNL
-506 TSLGSE
+506 TSLGD
-512 KSVTILNSSGG
+512 KNSVMILNSSGG

-531 HALNSLTNALK
+531 HAINSLTSALK
-542 TTESSSKPQS
+542 TNESSSLPQS

-570 LSENAATPKNTDS
+570 LNENAATSKNTDS
-583 SPSAPTKDSPQVY
+583 SLSAPTKDSPQVY

-605 IYKLQETFSPNSI
+605 IYKLQETFGPNSI

-632 TISGS
+632 VINGS
-637 QFDLSASNYINANMP
+637 KFDLSASNHINADMP

-692 TNGSNLVIGY
+692 ASGSNLVIGY
-702 NATWT
+702 NSTWT
-707 GNSVSSSGTVSFGD
+707 GNSVSSSDTVSFGD

-737 QCIGTTN
+737 QCTGTTN
-744 GAYSAYHVYITANLR
+744 GTYSAYHVYITANLR

-791 AGAYSS
+791 AGIYSS

-804 NMDSSQNLNGLNANG
+804 NMDNSQNLNGLNSNG
-819 KLSVYGAT
+819 TLLVYGTT

-837 IFNAGQATFENTNFN
+837 IFNVGQATFENTNFN

-901 NATTSFVGDFTNAN
+901 NATTSFVGDFTNAH

-920 AGNAVFGNSTNSDGS
+920 AGNAVFGNSTNGS

-948 IAGNATF
+948 ISGNATF
-955 DNMAFNGPTNTS
+955 DNVVFNGPTNTS

-988 GDGMINF
+988 GDGTITFN
-995 SAHSVINIGEAIT
+995 AHSVINIGEAIT

-1019 KEIEY
+1019 KEIDY

-1044 SEKLVSSAGNG
+1044 SEKLVSSVGNG
-1055 IYDVV
+1055 VYDVV

-1069 FQEVFSPN
+1069 FQEIFSPN

-1102 YQNALGFMTYMPNSY
+1102 YKDVVSFMTYMPNSY
-1117 NNNLGNLNNTIY
+1117 NNNLGNANNTIY
-1129 YYDKSI
+1129 YYDNSI

-1151 QTLTG
+1151 QTFTG

-1179 TIIRFGDNKGAGS
+1179 AIIRFGDNKGAGS

-1261 SSMNFISNSANI
+1261 SSMNFVSNSANI

-1281 DDTAQNKG
+1281 DDTAQNGG

-1313 TQSVFKFNAVNA
+1313 TQSVFKFNAKNA

-1330 SSNLSSGLYQIS
+1330 STNLSSGLYQMQ
-1342 AKSVLF
+1342 AKSVSF

-1359 SSIKANAISLS
+1359 SSIKASAINLS

-1380 STLELS
+1380 STLELQ
-1386 GDLNLNDTSSLNLNQ
+1386 GGLNLNDTSSLNLNQ
-1401 SAINVSNNATINDY
+1401 STINVSNNATINDY
-1415 ASLIASNGSHLNF
+1415 ASLIASNNAHINF
-1428 NGAVNFNSAN
+1428 NGTTNFNSAN
-1438 ITTSLSDS
+1438 ITTSLNHS

-1452 ASSLGGQFNLSN
+1452 AISLGGQFNLSN
-1464 NSFLDFQGS
+1464 NSSLDFQGS

-1483 FYNNAFSQSP
+1483 FYDNAFSQSP
-1493 ITFHQALDIKA
+1493 ITFHQTLDIKA

-1511 LLNPNNSSVLN
+1511 LLNPNSSSVLN
-1522 LKNSQLVFSDQGS
+1522 LKNSQLVFGDQGS

-1601 TESFKDNQLSVTL
+1601 TESFKNNQLSVTL

-1625 NIGSEIFNYQ
+1625 NIGSEVFNYQ

-1644 YSYSDDAQ
+1644 YSYSDDAE

-1659 SVKGYYNPNQSYQAS
+1659 SVKGYYNPNQSYQAN

-1703 SALHVYNKGYNF
+1703 SALHIYNKGYNF

-1742 SSLSN
+1742 SNLSG

-1777 SVVQNFNNGALI
+1777 SVVQNFNNGTLI
-1789 IGATKIGQ
+1789 VGATKIGQ

-1918 GEVAMQS
+1918 GEVAVQS

-2037 ANDIGQVISVML
+2037 ANDIGQVISVVL

-2055 SEALQNDVVALG
+2055 SEALQNDVMALG
-2067 KQMIGEFLGQDMLN
+2067 KQMIGEFLGQDTLN

-2100 AAKGLGPIYE
+2100 AAKGLGPVYE

-2119 LGKKGLF
+2119 FGKKGLF
-2126 APYGLSQVWQRGDFS
+2126 APYGLSQVWQKGDFN

-2177 HIAFTNHSGTLNLL
+2177 HIAFTNHSGTLQLL

-2204 ASNGLKINAANNNV
+2204 ASNGLKINATNNNV
-2218 SVSQGNL
+2218 SVSQGDL
-2225 FINASCVQQS
+2225 FINASCAQQS
-2235 DPITTN
+2235 DPTTAN
-2241 TANPCA
+2241 IANPCA
-2247 LSAQSA
+2247 LSTQSA
-2253 NGASSNNASNNA
+2253 NGASSSNASNNA

-2294 VDFSKIKGSAN
+2294 VDFSKVKGSAN
-2305 IKNLYLYNNAQ
+2305 VKNLYLYNNAQ

-2354 IGVLQNLVIA
+2354 IEVLQNLVIA

-2373 YGLEVGGAL
+2373 YGLGVGGAL
-2382 NNFGAIHFNL
+2382 NNFGTIHFNL
-2392 ENIQTPA
+2392 ENIQTPVN
-2399 PLIQAEGIINLNTTQ
+2399 PLIQVEGIINLNTTQ

-2461 GNHIEEKNGVLTYLG
+2461 GNHIEEKNGALTYLG

-2490 ALPNSNNASPN
+2490 ALPDSNNASQN
-2501 NILSLSVLHNQV
+2501 NILSLSVLYNQI

-2518 DKVMDFT
+2518 DKAMDFT

-2536 QGQSALNQIEAIG
+2536 QGQSALNQIEAVG
-2549 GNNAIKWLSTLM
+2549 GNAIKWLSTLM
-2561 IKTKENPLFAPIYLE
+2561 METKENPLFAPIYLK

-2583 LDATKDLQNT
+2583 LGVTKDLQNT

-2629 AREGESNF
+2629 AREGESDF

-2654 SEIFVKY
+2654 GEVFVKY
-2661 SQPNKHPNNLWV
+2661 SQLSKHQNNLWV
-2673 QGVGGASF
+2673 QGLGGASF

-2691 LNVGYDRLVKNVIL
+2691 LNAGYDRLVKNVIL

-2713 SGFNGNIMRSLG
+2713 SDFNGNIMRSLG

-2751 GGNASHINSS
+2751 GGNANNINSS

-2766 VLNQRYNYNTWTTS
+2766 VLNQCYNYNTWTTS

-2808 IGLSGMKGKMQNP
+2808 IGLSGMKGKMNDA
-2821 AYQQFV
+2821 AYKQFL

-2848 YFGKNSYYFVTA
+2848 YFGQNSYYFVTA

-2868 KAKGDNMVRFVGEN
+2868 KSKGGNVVRFVGEN

-2887 KGEIFN
+2887 KGEVFN

-2918 KMGLQYQDLNITG
+2918 KMGLQYQDINITG

>member
-1 MKQFKKKPKKIKRSQ
+1 MKKFKKKPKSIKRSHQ
-16 KIILKRPLWLMP
+16 KTILKHPLWLAP
-28 LLIGGF
+28 LLISGF
-34 ASGVYADGTDI
+34 ASGAYANNNLWDLLKPKVG
-45 LGLSWGEKSQKVCVH
+45 GEYVHWVKGSQYCSWWGFVGCLRNVWGANHKG
-60 RPWYALWS
+60 YDA
-68 CDKWEEKT
+68 
-76 QQFTGNQL
+76 
-84 ITKTWAGGNA
+84 GNA
-94 ANYYHSQNNQD
+94 ANYLSSQNYQAISVGSGNE
-105 ITANLKNDNGTYFL
+105 TGTYSL
-119 SGLYNYTGGE
+119 SGFTNYV
-129 YNGGNLDIELGSN
+129 GGNLTI
-142 ATFNLGAN
+142 NLGN
-150 SGNSFTSWYPN
+150 SVVLDLSGSNSFTSYQGYNQGKDDVSFNVGAINLN
-161 GHTNVTFSAGTIN
+161 GSL
-174 VNNSVEVGNRVG
+174 EVGNRVG

-201 ANKVTINSNI
+201 ANKVNINSNI

-223 ANSAITINSVSL
+223 ANSAITIGSVSL
-235 SGDTCSSLA
+235 NGDTCSSLA
-244 KIGSGANCS
+244 SVGVGANCS

-263 TTSATNTTFS
+263 TTNATNTTFS
-273 NASGSFTFEESA
+273 NASGSFTFEENA
-285 NFSGAKLN
+285 TFSGAKWN
-293 GGAFTFNKG
+293 GGAFTFNKE

-321 SSFNNATFSNASY
+321 SSFNGASFSNASY

-351 FTFNNQSNPTNSAQ
+351 FTFNNQTNQSAQ
-365 HPQILFENS
+365 HPQIV
-374 SFNGGIFTFNN
+374 
-385 QTNPTNSAQH
+385 
-395 PQILFEN
+395 FEN
-402 SSFSGSTTTLKGSA
+402 SSFSGNATTLKG
-416 TFEQAFN
+416 FVNFQQAFN
-423 NSNHQLTIQNAS
+423 NSNHQLTMQNAS
-435 FDNAT
+435 FNNAT
-440 FNNTGKITIE
+440 FNNTGKITINE
-450 KDASFNNTSFNT
+450 SASFNNTTFNT
-462 PVDTNNM
+462 SVDTSNM
-469 SVTGSVTL
+469 TITGSVTL

-484 NGSTL
+484 NGATL

-495 ITLAQGATFNL
+495 ITLAQGTTFNL
-506 TSLGSE
+506 TSLGD
-512 KSVTILNSSGG
+512 KNSVTILNSSGG
-523 ITYNHLLN
+523 INYNNLLN
-531 HALNSLTNALK
+531 HALNGLTNALK
-542 TTESSSKPQS
+542 TTESLSKPQS
-552 FAQGLWDMITYNG
+552 FAQGLWDMITYDG

-570 LSENAATPKNTDS
+570 LNENAATSKPADS

-605 IYKLQETFSPNSI
+605 IYKLQETFSHNSI
-618 IIQALESGTYTPPP
+618 TIQALESGTYTPPP
-632 TISGS
+632 VINGS
-637 QFDLSASNYINANMP
+637 KFDLSASNYINADMP
-652 WYDHKYYIPKSQNFT
+652 WYDYKYYIPKSQNFT

-692 TNGSNLVIGY
+692 ANGSNLVIGY

-707 GNSVSSSGTVSFGD
+707 GNSVSSSDTVSFGD
-721 TSGSALNGH
+721 TSGSVLKGH

-737 QCIGTTN
+737 QCTGTTN
-744 GAYSAYHVYITANLR
+744 GTYSAYHVYITANLR

-791 AGAYSS
+791 AGIYSS

-804 NMDSSQNLNGLNANG
+804 NMDNSQNLNGLNANG

-837 IFNAGQATFENTNFN
+837 TFNAGQATFENTNFN

-901 NATTSFVGDFTNAN
+901 SATTSFVGDFTNAH

-920 AGNAVFGNSTNSDGS
+920 AGNAVFGNSTNGS

-948 IAGNATF
+948 VSGNATF
-955 DNMAFNGPTNTS
+955 DNVVFNGPTNTS
-967 VKGQVT
+967 VKGKVT

-988 GDGMINF
+988 GDGTITFN
-995 SAHSVINIGEAIT
+995 AHSVINIGEAIT

-1019 KEIEY
+1019 KEIDY

-1044 SEKLVSSAGNG
+1044 SEKLVSSAGDG
-1055 IYDVV
+1055 VYDVV

-1084 GVGMVFDYVD
+1084 GVSMVFDYMD

-1117 NNNLGNLNNTIY
+1117 NNNLGNPNNTIY
-1129 YYDKSI
+1129 YYDNSI

-1151 QTLTG
+1151 QTFTG
-1156 QNSAIVFGAKNIW
+1156 QNSAIVFGAKSIW

-1221 SIESGNRISSGGGAS
+1221 SIESGNRISSGGGAN

-1261 SSMNFISNSANI
+1261 SSMNFTSKSANI

-1313 TQSVFKFNAVNA
+1313 TQSVFKFNAKNA

-1330 SSNLSSGLYQIS
+1330 STNLSSGLYQIS
-1342 AKSVLF
+1342 AKSVSF

-1359 SSIKANAISLS
+1359 SSIKANAINLS

-1380 STLELS
+1380 STLELQ
-1386 GDLNLNDTSSLNLNQ
+1386 GDLSLNDTSSLNLNQ
-1401 SAINVSNNATINDY
+1401 STINVSNNATINDY
-1415 ASLIASNGSHLNF
+1415 ASLIASNNAHINF
-1428 NGAVNFNSAN
+1428 NGTTNFNSAN
-1438 ITTSLSDS
+1438 ITTSLNHS

-1452 ASSLGGQFNLSN
+1452 AVSLGGQFNLSN
-1464 NSFLDFQGS
+1464 NSSLDFQGS
-1473 SAITSNTAFN
+1473 SAIISNTAFN
-1483 FYNNAFSQSP
+1483 FYDNAFSQSP
-1493 ITFHQALDIKA
+1493 ITFNQALDVKA

-1511 LLNPNNSSVLN
+1511 LLNPNSSSVLN
-1522 LKNSQLVFSDQGS
+1522 LKNSELIFSDQGS

-1559 ADMNSN
+1559 ADMNDN

-1572 FGMRIND
+1572 FGMRING

-1601 TESFKDNQLSVTL
+1601 TESFKNNQLSVTL

-1644 YSYSDDAQ
+1644 YSYSDDAE

-1674 GSNNTTKNNNLTSES
+1674 GSNNAIKNNNLSSES

-1703 SALHVYNKGYNF
+1703 STLHIYNKGYNF

-1742 SSLSN
+1742 SSLSD

-1797 TNTNSTVVFGGLG
+1797 TDTNSAVVFGGLG

-2055 SEALQNDVVALG
+2055 SNALKNDVVALG
-2067 KQMIGEFLGQDMLN
+2067 KQMIGEFLGQDTLN

-2126 APYGLSQVWQRGDFS
+2126 APYGLSQVWQKGDFS

-2152 STFSNANGGTLSFNA
+2152 STFSNANGGVLSFNA

-2191 SNQVSNINITTLD
+2191 SDQVSNVNITTLD

-2218 SVSQGNL
+2218 SVSQGDL
-2225 FINASCVQQS
+2225 FINASCTQQS
-2235 DPITTN
+2235 DP
-2241 TANPCA
+2241 TAANATNPCA

-2253 NGASSNNASNNA
+2253 NNASSNSASNNA

-2305 IKNLYLYNNAQ
+2305 VKNLYLYNNAQ
-2316 FQANNLTISNQAVLE
+2316 FQANNLTISNQAILE

-2354 IGVLQNLVIA
+2354 IEVLQNLVIA
-2364 SNASLSTGI
+2364 SNASLSTGV
-2373 YGLEVGGAL
+2373 YGLGVGGVL
-2382 NNFGAIHFNL
+2382 NNLGTISFNL
-2392 ENIQTPA
+2392 ENSQTPA
-2399 PLIQAEGIINLNTTQ
+2399 MPLIQAEGIINLSTAQ

-2490 ALPNSNNASPN
+2490 ALPNSNNASQN
-2501 NILSLSVLHNQV
+2501 NILSLSVLHDQI

-2518 DKVMDFT
+2518 NKIMDFT

-2549 GNNAIKWLSTLM
+2549 GNAIKWLSTLM
-2561 IKTKENPLFAPIYLE
+2561 MDTKENPLFAPIYLE

-2608 LLELASY
+2608 LLELAGY

-2629 AREGESNF
+2629 AREGESDF
-2637 SERLLELK
+2637 SKRLLELK

-2654 SEIFVKY
+2654 GEVFVKY
-2661 SQPNKHPNNLWV
+2661 SQLSKHPNNLWV
-2673 QGVGGASF
+2673 QGIGGASF

-2691 LNVGYDRLVKNVIL
+2691 LNVGYDRLVRNVIL

-2751 GGNASHINSS
+2751 GGNATSINSS

-2808 IGLSGMKGKMQNP
+2808 IGLSGMKGKMNDA
-2821 AYQQFV
+2821 AYKQFL

-2848 YFGKNSYYFVTA
+2848 YFGQNSYYFVTA

-2868 KAKGDNMVRFVGEN
+2868 KSKGDNVVRFVGEN

-2887 KGEIFN
+2887 KGEVFN

-2918 KMGLQYQDLNITG
+2918 KMGLQYQDINITG

>member
-1 MKQFKKKPKKIKRSQ
+1 MKKFKKKPKSIKRSHQ
-16 KIILKRPLWLMP
+16 KTILKRPLWLAP

-34 ASGVYADGTDI
+34 ASGVHANNLWDLLNPKVGGEYVHWVKGSQYCAWWEFAGC
-45 LGLSWGEKSQKVCVH
+45 LKNVWGANHKG
-60 RPWYALWS
+60 YDA
-68 CDKWEEKT
+68 
-76 QQFTGNQL
+76 
-84 ITKTWAGGNA
+84 GNA
-94 ANYYHSQNNQD
+94 ANYLSSQNYQAISVGSGNE
-105 ITANLKNDNGTYFL
+105 TGTYSL
-119 SGLYNYTGGE
+119 SGFTNYVGGD
-129 YNGGNLDIELGSN
+129 LTI
-142 ATFNLGAN
+142 NLGN
-150 SGNSFTSWYPN
+150 SVVLDLSGSNSFTSYQGYHQGKDDVSFNVGAINLN
-161 GHTNVTFSAGTIN
+161 GAL
-174 VNNSVEVGNRVG
+174 EVGNRVG

-201 ANKVTINSNI
+201 ANKVNINSNI
-211 NAYKTSQVNIGN
+211 SAFKTSQVNIGN
-223 ANSAITINSVSL
+223 ANSAITIGSVSL
-235 SGDTCSSLA
+235 SGDVCSSSVSF
-244 KIGSGANCS
+244 GTGANCS
-253 SSGPSYSFKG
+253 TSGPSYSFKG
-263 TTSATNTTFS
+263 TTNATNTAFS
-273 NASGSFTFEESA
+273 NASGSFTFEENA
-285 NFSGAKLN
+285 TFSGAKWN
-293 GGAFTFNKG
+293 GGTFTFNKG
-302 FNATNNTAFNSGSF
+302 FSATNNTAFNSGSF
-316 TFKGT
+316 NFKGA
-321 SSFNNATFSNASY
+321 SSFNGDSFSNASY
-334 TFDNQATFQ
+334 TFNNQATFQ

-351 FTFNNQSNPTNSAQ
+351 FTFNNQNNQSAQ
-365 HPQILFENS
+365 HPQI
-374 SFNGGIFTFNN
+374 
-385 QTNPTNSAQH
+385 Q
-395 PQILFEN
+395 N
-402 SSFSGSTTTLKGSA
+402 SSFSGNAITLKGSVI
-416 TFEQAFN
+416 FQQAFN

-450 KDASFNNTSFNT
+450 KDASFNNTIFNT
-462 PVDTNNM
+462 SINTNNM
-469 SVTGSVTL
+469 TISGGVTL
-477 SGKNDLK
+477 NGKNDLK

-495 ITLAQGATFNL
+495 ITLAQGTTFNL
-506 TSLGSE
+506 TSLSSE

-531 HALNSLTNALK
+531 HAINGLTNALK
-542 TTESSSKPQS
+542 TNESSSKPQS
-552 FAQGLWDMITYNG
+552 FAQGLWETITYNG

-570 LSENAATPKNTDS
+570 LSESAATSKNTDS
-583 SPSAPTKDSPQVY
+583 SPSKSSSNPTQVY

-605 IYKLQETFSPNSI
+605 IYKLQETFGPNSI

-632 TISGS
+632 VINGS
-637 QFDLSASNYINANMP
+637 KFDLSASNYINSDMP

-692 TNGSNLVIGY
+692 ASGSNLVIGY
-702 NATWT
+702 NSTWT
-707 GNSVSSSGTVSFGD
+707 DHNVSSSDTVSFGD

-737 QCIGTTN
+737 QCTGTTD
-744 GAYSAYHVYITANLR
+744 GTYSAYHVYITANLR

-791 AGAYSS
+791 AGIYSS

-804 NMDSSQNLNGLNANG
+804 GMDNSQNLNGLNANG

-837 IFNAGQATFENTNFN
+837 IFNAGQAVFENTNFN

-901 NATTSFVGDFTNAN
+901 NATTSFVGDFTNAH

-920 AGNAVFGNSTNSDGS
+920 AGNAVFGNSTNGS
-935 QNTANFNN
+935 QNNANFNN

-948 IAGNATF
+948 ISGNATF
-955 DNMAFNGPTNTS
+955 DNVVFNGPTNTS

-988 GDGMINF
+988 GDGTIAF

-1019 KEIEY
+1019 KEIDY

-1044 SEKLVSSAGNG
+1044 SEKLVSSVGNG
-1055 IYDVV
+1055 VYDVV

-1069 FQEVFSPN
+1069 FQEVFSQN

-1084 GVGMVFDYVD
+1084 GVSMVFDYVD

-1102 YQNALGFMTYMPNSY
+1102 YKDVAGFMTYMPNSY
-1117 NNNLGNLNNTIY
+1117 NNNLGNPNNTIY

-1151 QTLTG
+1151 QTFTG
-1156 QNSAIVFGAKNIW
+1156 QNSAIVFGAKSIW

-1179 TIIRFGDNKGAGS
+1179 AIIRFGDNKGAGS

-1281 DDTAQNKG
+1281 DDTAQNGG

-1313 TQSVFKFNAVNA
+1313 TQSVFKFNAKNA

-1330 SSNLSSGLYQIS
+1330 STNLSSGLYQMQ

-1359 SSIKANAISLS
+1359 SSIKASAINLS

-1380 STLELS
+1380 STLELQ
-1386 GDLNLNDTSSLNLNQ
+1386 GDLNVNDTSSLNLNQ
-1401 SAINVSNNATINDY
+1401 STINVSNNATINDY

-1438 ITTSLSDS
+1438 ITTSLSNS

-1452 ASSLGGQFNLSN
+1452 AISLGGQFNLSN
-1464 NSFLDFQGS
+1464 NSSLDFQGS
-1473 SAITSNTAFN
+1473 STITSNTAFN
-1483 FYNNAFSQSP
+1483 FYDNAFSQSP

-1522 LKNSQLVFSDQGS
+1522 LKNSQLVFGDQGS

-1559 ADMNSN
+1559 AGMNSN

-1625 NIGSEIFNYQ
+1625 NISSEIFNYQ

-1659 SVKGYYNPNQSYQAS
+1659 NVKGYYNPNQSYQAN
-1674 GSNNTTKNNNLTSES
+1674 GSNNTTKNNDLTSES
-1689 SVISQTYNAQGNPI
+1689 SIISQTYNAQGNPI
-1703 SALHVYNKGYNF
+1703 SALHIYNKGYNF

-1742 SSLSN
+1742 SSLNALNSN
-1747 LKGDALNQLT
+1747 ALNQLT
-1757 KLITPS
+1757 KLITPD

-1789 IGATKIGQ
+1789 VGATKIGQ
-1797 TNTNSTVVFGGLG
+1797 TNTNSAVVFGGLG

-1901 QEGIN
+1901 QEGID

-1918 GEVAMQS
+1918 GEVAVQS

-2055 SEALQNDVVALG
+2055 SNALKNDVVALG
-2067 KQMIGEFLGQDMLN
+2067 KQMIGEFLGQDTLN

-2100 AAKGLGPIYE
+2100 AAKGLGSIYE
-2110 QGLGDLIPN
+2110 QGLGDLIPS

-2126 APYGLSQVWQRGDFS
+2126 APYGLSQVWQKGDFS

-2177 HIAFTNHSGTLNLL
+2177 HISFTNHAGTLNLL

-2204 ASNGLKINAANNNV
+2204 ASNGLKINAGSNNV

-2225 FINASCVQQS
+2225 FINASCTQQS
-2235 DPITTN
+2235 TP
-2241 TANPCA
+2241 TAANATNPCTT
-2247 LSAQSA
+2247 AQ
-2253 NGASSNNASNNA
+2253 NNASSNNASNNA
-2265 PIALNNNDESLMVT
+2265 QIALNNNDESLMVT
-2279 ANDFN
+2279 ANGFN

-2294 VDFSKIKGSAN
+2294 VDFSKIKGSAT

-2316 FQANNLTISNQAVLE
+2316 FQANNLIISNQAVLE
-2331 KNASFVTNN
+2331 NNASFVTNN

-2354 IGVLQNLVIA
+2354 IEVLQNLVIA

-2373 YGLEVGGAL
+2373 YGLGVGGAL
-2382 NNFGAIHFNL
+2382 NNLGTINFNL
-2392 ENIQTPA
+2392 ENSQTPVN

-2414 TPFINVNNSM
+2414 APFMNVNNSM

-2490 ALPNSNNASPN
+2490 ALPNSNNARQN
-2501 NILSLSVLHNQV
+2501 NILSLSVLHDQI

-2525 PPTLQDYIVGI
+2525 PPTLQDYIAGI

-2561 IKTKENPLFAPIYLE
+2561 METKENPLFAPIYLE

-2583 LDATKDLQNT
+2583 LGVAKDLLNT
-2593 ASLISNPNFRDNATN
+2593 ASLISNPNFRNNATN
-2608 LLELASY
+2608 LLELVSY

-2629 AREGESNF
+2629 AREGESDF

-2654 SEIFVKY
+2654 GEVFVKY
-2661 SQPNKHPNNLWV
+2661 SQLSKHPNNLWV
-2673 QGVGGASF
+2673 QGIGGASF
-2681 ISGGNGTLYG
+2681 ISGGNGTIYG
-2691 LNVGYDRLVKNVIL
+2691 LNAGYDRLVKNVIL

-2713 SGFNGNIMRSLG
+2713 SGFNGNIMHSLA
-2725 NNVDVGMYA
+2725 NNVDVGVYA

-2751 GGNASHINSS
+2751 GGNATSINSS
-2761 NSLLS
+2761 NPLLS
-2766 VLNQRYNYNTWTTS
+2766 VLNQRYSYNTWTTS

-2808 IGLSGMKGKMQNP
+2808 IGLSGMKGKMNDA
-2821 AYQQFV
+2821 AYKQFL

-2848 YFGKNSYYFVTA
+2848 YFGQNSYYFVTA

-2868 KAKGDNMVRFVGEN
+2868 KSKGGNTVRFVGEN

-2887 KGEIFN
+2887 KGEVFN

-2918 KMGLQYQDLNITG
+2918 KMGLQYQDINITG

>member
-16 KIILKRPLWLMP
+16 KIILKRPLWLAP

-45 LGLSWGEKSQKVCVH
+45 LGLSWGEKSQKVCVY

-94 ANYYHSQNNQD
+94 ANYYHTQNNQD

-129 YNGGNLDIELGSN
+129 NNGGNLNIELGSN

-201 ANKVTINSNI
+201 ANKVNVNSNI

-253 SSGPSYSFKG
+253 TSGPSYSFKG
-263 TTSATNTTFS
+263 TTNATNTTFS

-285 NFSGAKLN
+285 TFSGAKWN

-302 FNATNNTAFNSGSF
+302 FSATNNTAFNSGSF
-316 TFKGT
+316 TFKDT

-334 TFDNQATFQ
+334 TFNNQATFQ

-351 FTFNNQSNPTNSAQ
+351 FTFNNQTNQSAQ
-365 HPQILFENS
+365 YPQI
-374 SFNGGIFTFNN
+374 
-385 QTNPTNSAQH
+385 Q
-395 PQILFEN
+395 N
-402 SSFSGSTTTLKGSA
+402 SSFSGNATTLKG
-416 TFEQAFN
+416 FVIFQQAFN
-423 NSNHQLTIQNAS
+423 NSNQQLTIQNAS

-440 FNNTGKITIE
+440 FNNTGKITINE
-450 KDASFNNTSFNT
+450 STSFNNTSFNT

-469 SVTGSVTL
+469 TISGGVTL

-489 DFGSSK
+489 DFGSAK
-495 ITLAQGATFNL
+495 VTLAQGATFNL

-542 TTESSSKPQS
+542 TTESPSKPQS
-552 FAQGLWDMITYNG
+552 FAQGLWDMITYDG

-570 LSENAATPKNTDS
+570 LSENATTPKPANS

-605 IYKLQETFSPNSI
+605 VYKLQETFSLNSI

-632 TISGS
+632 VINGS
-637 QFDLSASNYINANMP
+637 KFDLSASNYINADMP

-692 TNGSNLVIGY
+692 ANGSNLVIGY

-707 GNSVSSSGTVSFGD
+707 GNSVSSSDTVSFGD

-737 QCIGTTN
+737 QCTGTTN

-759 SGNRIGTGGAA
+759 SGNRMGTGGAA

-804 NMDSSQNLNGLNANG
+804 NMDNSQNLNGLNANG

-837 IFNAGQATFENTNFN
+837 IFNAGQAVFENTNFN

-871 NSGSFEISAKN
+871 NSGSFEIGAKN

-901 NATTSFVGDFTNAN
+901 SATTSFVGDFTNAN

-935 QNTANFNN
+935 QNNANFNN

-955 DNMAFNGPTNTS
+955 DNVVFNSPTNTS
-967 VKGQVT
+967 VKGKVT

-988 GDGMINF
+988 GDGTISF
-995 SAHSVINIGEAIT
+995 SAHSVINIGETIT

-1094 MEKSDHLY
+1094 MEKSDRLY

-1129 YYDKSI
+1129 YYDNSI

-1151 QTLTG
+1151 QTFTG
-1156 QNSAIVFGAKNIW
+1156 QNSAIVFGAKSIW
-1169 TNASDAPQSN
+1169 TSLSDAPQSN
-1179 TIIRFGDNKGAGS
+1179 VIIRFGDNKGAGS

-1221 SIESGNRISSGGGAS
+1221 NIESGNRISSGGGAN

-1261 SSMNFISNSANI
+1261 SSMNFVSNSANI

-1302 SNSSFRGYVGQ
+1302 SNSSFRGYVGT
-1313 TQSVFKFNAVNA
+1313 TQSVFQFNAVNA

-1330 SSNLSSGLYQIS
+1330 SSNLSFGLYQMQ

-1401 SAINVSNNATINDY
+1401 STINVSNNATINDY

-1438 ITTSLSDS
+1438 ITTSLSNS

-1452 ASSLGGQFNLSN
+1452 AVSLGGQFNLDN
-1464 NSFLDFQGS
+1464 NSSLDFQGS
-1473 SAITSNTAFN
+1473 SAIISNTAFN
-1483 FYNNAFSQSP
+1483 FYDNAFSQSP

-1559 ADMNSN
+1559 ADMNNN
-1565 WYERISF
+1565 WYERINF

-1601 TESFKDNQLSVTL
+1601 TESFKNNQLSVTL

-1659 SVKGYYNPNQSYQAS
+1659 SVKGYYNPNQSYQAN
-1674 GSNNTTKNNNLTSES
+1674 GSNNTTKNNNLGSES
-1689 SVISQTYNAQGNPI
+1689 SVISQTYDAQGNPI

-1742 SSLSN
+1742 SSLSD

-1777 SVVQNFNNGALI
+1777 SVVQNFNNGTLI
-1789 IGATKIGQ
+1789 VGATKIGQ
-1797 TNTNSTVVFGGLG
+1797 TDTNSAVVFGGLG

-1918 GEVAMQS
+1918 GEVAVQS

-2067 KQMIGEFLGQDMLN
+2067 KRMIGEFLGQDTLN

-2090 QIKSVLDKVL
+2090 QIRSVLDKVL

-2126 APYGLSQVWQRGDFS
+2126 APYGLSQVWQKGDFS

-2204 ASNGLKINAANNNV
+2204 ASNGLKINAGSNNI
-2218 SVSQGNL
+2218 SVSQGDL
-2225 FINASCVQQS
+2225 FINASCTQQS
-2235 DPITTN
+2235 DPTTTN

-2253 NGASSNNASNNA
+2253 NGASSSNASNNA
-2265 PIALNNNDESLMVT
+2265 PIALNNNDESLVVT

-2305 IKNLYLYNNAQ
+2305 VKNLYLYNNAQ

-2340 LNIQGAFNNNATQK
+2340 LNIQGVFNNNATQK
-2354 IGVLQNLVIA
+2354 IEVLQNLVIA

-2382 NNFGAIHFNL
+2382 NNLGTIHFNL
-2392 ENIQTPA
+2392 ENSQTPTN

-2424 ANNTTYTLLKSSRYI
+2424 ANNTTYILLKSSRYI
-2439 DYNINPNSLQSY
+2439 NYNINPDSLQSY
-2451 LKLYTLININ
+2451 LKFYTLININ

-2501 NILSLSVLHNQV
+2501 NILSLSVLYNQI

-2518 DKVMDFT
+2518 NKAMDFT
-2525 PPTLQDYIVGI
+2525 PPTLQDYIAGI

-2549 GNNAIKWLSTLM
+2549 GNSAIKWLSTLM

-2654 SEIFVKY
+2654 SEVFVKY
-2661 SQPNKHPNNLWV
+2661 SQPNKHQNNLWI

-2691 LNVGYDRLVKNVIL
+2691 LNVGYDRLVRNMIL

-2713 SGFNGNIMRSLG
+2713 SDFNGNIMRSLG

-2751 GGNASHINSS
+2751 GGNATSINSS

-2868 KAKGDNMVRFVGEN
+2868 KAKGGNMVRFVGEN

>member
-1 MKQFKKKPKKIKRSQ
+1 MKKFKKKPKSIKRSHQ
-16 KIILKRPLWLMP
+16 KTILKRPLWLMP
-28 LLIGGF
+28 LLISGF

-60 RPWYALWS
+60 HPWYALWS

-94 ANYYHSQNNQD
+94 ANYYHTQNNQN

-129 YNGGNLDIELGSN
+129 HNGGNLDIELGSN
-142 ATFNLGAN
+142 ATFNLGAS

-201 ANKVTINSNI
+201 ANKVNINSNI
-211 NAYKTSQVNIGN
+211 SAFKTSQVNIGN
-223 ANSAITINSVSL
+223 ANSVITINSVSL
-235 SGDTCSSLA
+235 SGEVCSSLA
-244 KIGSGANCS
+244 SVGVGANCS
-253 SSGPSYSFKG
+253 TSGPSYSFKG
-263 TTSATNTTFS
+263 TTNATNTAFS
-273 NASGSFTFEESA
+273 NASGSFTFEENA
-285 NFSGAKLN
+285 TFSGAKWN
-293 GGAFTFNKG
+293 GGTYTFNKE

-316 TFKGT
+316 NFKGA
-321 SSFNNATFSNASY
+321 SSFNGASFSNATY

-351 FTFNNQSNPTNSAQ
+351 FTFNNQTNQSAQ
-365 HPQILFENS
+365 HPQI
-374 SFNGGIFTFNN
+374 
-385 QTNPTNSAQH
+385 Q
-395 PQILFEN
+395 N
-402 SSFSGSTTTLKGSA
+402 SSFSGSTITLNG
-416 TFEQAFN
+416 FVDFQQAFN

-435 FDNAT
+435 FNNAT

-450 KDASFNNTSFNT
+450 KDASFNNTTFNT
-462 PVDTNNM
+462 SINTNNM
-469 SVTGSVTL
+469 SVTGGVTL

-495 ITLAQGATFNL
+495 ITLTQGTTFNL
-506 TSLGSE
+506 TSLGDK

-523 ITYNHLLN
+523 ITYNNLLN
-531 HALNSLTNALK
+531 HAINGLTNALK
-542 TTESSSKPQS
+542 TNESSSDPQS
-552 FAQGLWDMITYNG
+552 FAQGLWEMITYNG

-570 LSENAATPKNTDS
+570 LNENAATPKSADS

-605 IYKLQETFSPNSI
+605 IYKLQETFGPNSI

-632 TISGS
+632 VINGS
-637 QFDLSASNYINANMP
+637 KFDLSASNYINADMP

-692 TNGSNLVIGY
+692 ASNSNLVIGY

-707 GNSVSSSGTVSFGD
+707 DHNVSSSDTVSFGD
-721 TSGSALNGH
+721 TSGSTLNGH

-737 QCIGTTN
+737 QCTGTTN
-744 GAYSAYHVYITANLR
+744 GTYSAYHVYITANLR

-791 AGAYSS
+791 AGIYSS

-804 NMDSSQNLNGLNANG
+804 SMDNSQNVNGLNANG
-819 KLSVYGAT
+819 KLSVYGTT
-827 FTNQAKDGKF
+827 FTNQAKDAKF

-901 NATTSFVGDFTNAN
+901 NATTSFVGDFTNAH

-920 AGNAVFGNSTNSDGS
+920 AGNAVFGNPTNSDGS

-948 IAGNATF
+948 ISGNATF
-955 DNMAFNGPTNTS
+955 DNVVFNSPTNTS

-988 GDGMINF
+988 GDGTITFN
-995 SAHSVINIGEAIT
+995 AHSVINIDESIT

-1019 KEIEY
+1019 KEIDY

-1044 SEKLVSSAGNG
+1044 SEKLVSSVGNG
-1055 IYDVV
+1055 VYDVV

-1069 FQEVFSPN
+1069 FQETFSPN

-1102 YQNALGFMTYMPNSY
+1102 YKDVVGFMTYMPNSY
-1117 NNNLGNLNNTIY
+1117 NNNLGNANNTIY

-1151 QTLTG
+1151 QTFTG
-1156 QNSAIVFGAKNIW
+1156 QNSAIVFGAKSIW

-1179 TIIRFGDNKGAGS
+1179 AIIRFGDNKGAGS

-1221 SIESGNRISSGGGAS
+1221 SIESGNRISSGGGAN

-1261 SSMNFISNSANI
+1261 SSMNFVSNGANI

-1281 DDTAQNKG
+1281 DDTAQNGG

-1313 TQSVFKFNAVNA
+1313 TQSVFQFNATNA

-1330 SSNLSSGLYQIS
+1330 STNLSSGLYQMQ
-1342 AKSVLF
+1342 AQSVSF

-1359 SSIKANAISLS
+1359 SSIKANAINLS

-1380 STLELS
+1380 STLELQ
-1386 GDLNLNDTSSLNLNQ
+1386 GDLNVNDTSSLNLDQ
-1401 SAINVSNNATINDY
+1401 STINVSNNATINDY
-1415 ASLIASNGSHLNF
+1415 ASLIVNDGSHLNF
-1428 NGAVNFNSAN
+1428 NGAVNFNSEN
-1438 ITTSLSDS
+1438 ITTSLNNS

-1464 NSFLDFQGS
+1464 NSSLDFQGS

-1483 FYNNAFSQSP
+1483 FYDNAFSQSP

-1559 ADMNSN
+1559 AGMNNN
-1565 WYERISF
+1565 WYERINF
-1572 FGMRIND
+1572 FGMRISD
-1579 GIYDAKNQ
+1579 GVYDATNQ

-1625 NIGSEIFNYQ
+1625 NIGSEVFNYQ

-1644 YSYSDDAQ
+1644 YSYSDDAE

-1659 SVKGYYNPNQSYQAS
+1659 NVKGYYNPNQSYQAN
-1674 GSNNTTKNNNLTSES
+1674 GSNNTTKNNNLSSES

-1703 SALHVYNKGYNF
+1703 SALHIYNKGYDF

-1742 SSLSN
+1742 SSLSG

-1797 TNTNSTVVFGGLG
+1797 TNTNSSVVFGGLG

-1918 GEVAMQS
+1918 GEVAVQS

-1930 GLGNLIVNTLGSGS
+1930 GLGNLIADMLGSDS
-1944 VIGGYLTPEQKNQT
+1944 VIGGHLTPEQKSQT

-1971 MNDSGLNTAIKD
+1971 MNDSGLNAAIKD

-2027 LFNQITGFIS
+2027 LLNQITGFIS

-2055 SEALQNDVVALG
+2055 SNALKNDVVALG
-2067 KQMIGEFLGQDMLN
+2067 KQMIGEFLGQDTLN

-2126 APYGLSQVWQRGDFS
+2126 APYGLSQVWQKGDFS

-2152 STFSNANGGTLSFNA
+2152 STFSNANGGALSFNA

-2177 HIAFTNHSGTLNLL
+2177 HISFTNHAGLLQLL
-2191 SNQVSNINITTLD
+2191 SDQVSNINITTLN

-2225 FINASCVQQS
+2225 FVNASCAQQS
-2235 DPITTN
+2235 DPTTAN
-2241 TANPCA
+2241 IANPCT
-2247 LSAQSA
+2247 LNAQSA

-2294 VDFSKIKGSAN
+2294 VDLSKIKGSAN

-2316 FQANNLTISNQAVLE
+2316 FQANNLIISNQAVLE
-2331 KNASFVTNN
+2331 NNASFVTNN

-2354 IGVLQNLVIA
+2354 IEVLQNLVIA

-2373 YGLEVGGAL
+2373 YGLEVGGSL
-2382 NNFGAIHFNL
+2382 NHLGAIHFNL
-2392 ENIQTPA
+2392 ENIQTPT
-2399 PLIQAEGIINLNTTQ
+2399 PLIQTEGIINLNTTQ
-2414 TPFINVNNSM
+2414 TPFMNINNSM

-2461 GNHIEEKNGVLTYLG
+2461 GNHIEEKNGALTYLG

-2490 ALPNSNNASPN
+2490 VLPDSNNASQN
-2501 NILSLSVLHNQV
+2501 HILSLSVLHDQI

-2518 DKVMDFT
+2518 DRIMDFT
-2525 PPTLQDYIVGI
+2525 PPTLQDYITGI
-2536 QGQSALNQIEAIG
+2536 QGQSALNQIEAVG

-2561 IKTKENPLFAPIYLE
+2561 MDTKENPLFAPIYLE

-2583 LDATKDLQNT
+2583 LDVTKDLQNT
-2593 ASLISNPNFRDNATN
+2593 ASLISNPNFRNNATN

-2629 AREGESNF
+2629 AREGESDF

-2654 SEIFVKY
+2654 GEVFVKY
-2661 SQPNKHPNNLWV
+2661 SQLSKHPNNLWV
-2673 QGVGGASF
+2673 QGIGGASF

-2691 LNVGYDRLVKNVIL
+2691 LNAGYDRLVKNVIL

-2713 SGFNGNIMRSLG
+2713 SDFNGNIMHSLA

-2751 GGNASHINSS
+2751 GGNATSINSS
-2761 NSLLS
+2761 NPLLS
-2766 VLNQRYNYNTWTTS
+2766 VLNQRYSYNTWTTS

-2808 IGLSGMKGKMQNP
+2808 IGLSGMKGKMNDA
-2821 AYQQFV
+2821 AYKQFL

-2848 YFGKNSYYFVTA
+2848 YFGQNSYYFVTA

-2868 KAKGDNMVRFVGEN
+2868 KSKGGNVVRFVGEN

-2887 KGEIFN
+2887 KGEVFN

-2904 HLWRLMY
+2904 HLWRLVY

-2918 KMGLQYQDLNITG
+2918 KMGLQYQDINITG

>member
-1 MKQFKKKPKKIKRSQ
+1 MKKFKKKLKKMTRKQ
-16 KIILKRPLWLMP
+16 KTILKRPLWLAP
-28 LLIGGF
+28 LLISGF
-34 ASGVYADGTDI
+34 ASGAYANNLWDLLNPKVGGEYVHWVKGSQYCAWWEFAGC
-45 LGLSWGEKSQKVCVH
+45 LKNVWGANHKG
-60 RPWYALWS
+60 YDA
-68 CDKWEEKT
+68 
-76 QQFTGNQL
+76 
-84 ITKTWAGGNA
+84 GNA
-94 ANYYHSQNNQD
+94 ANYLSSQNYQAISVGSGNE
-105 ITANLKNDNGTYFL
+105 TGTYSL
-119 SGLYNYTGGE
+119 SGFINYV
-129 YNGGNLDIELGSN
+129 GGNLTI
-142 ATFNLGAN
+142 NLGN
-150 SGNSFTSWYPN
+150 SVVLDLSGSNSFTSYQGYNQGKDDVSFNVGAINLN
-161 GHTNVTFSAGTIN
+161 GTL
-174 VNNSVEVGNRVG
+174 EVGNRVG
-186 SGAGTHTGTATLNLN
+186 SGVGTHTGIATLNLN

-223 ANSAITINSVSL
+223 ANSAITIGSVSL
-235 SGDTCSSLA
+235 NGDTCSSLA
-244 KIGSGANCS
+244 SVGVGVNCS
-253 SSGPSYSFKG
+253 NSGPSYSFKG
-263 TTSATNTTFS
+263 TTNATNTTFS
-273 NASGSFTFEESA
+273 NANGSFTFEENA
-285 NFSGAKLN
+285 TFSGAKWN

-302 FNATNNTAFNSGSF
+302 FSATNNTAFNSGSF
-316 TFKGT
+316 NFKGT
-321 SSFNNATFSNASY
+321 SSFNGASFSNATY
-334 TFDNQATFQ
+334 TFNNQATFQ

-351 FTFNNQSNPTNSAQ
+351 FTFNNQTNQSAQ
-365 HPQILFENS
+365 HPQI
-374 SFNGGIFTFNN
+374 
-385 QTNPTNSAQH
+385 Q
-395 PQILFEN
+395 N
-402 SSFSGSTTTLKGSA
+402 SSFSGNATTLKGSVI
-416 TFEQAFN
+416 FQQAFN

-435 FDNAT
+435 FNNAT

-450 KDASFNNTSFNT
+450 KDASFNNTTFNT
-462 PVDTNNM
+462 SINTNNM
-469 SVTGSVTL
+469 SVTGGVTL
-477 SGKNDLK
+477 SGKNDLN

-495 ITLAQGATFNL
+495 ITLTQGTTFNL
-506 TSLGSE
+506 TSLGDK

-531 HALNSLTNALK
+531 HAINSLTNALK
-542 TTESSSKPQS
+542 TNESSSNPQS
-552 FAQGLWDMITYNG
+552 FAQGLWEMITYNG

-570 LSENAATPKNTDS
+570 LSESAATPKSADS

-637 QFDLSASNYINANMP
+637 QFDLSASNYINADMP
-652 WYDHKYYIPKSQNFT
+652 WYNHKYYIPKSQNFT

-692 TNGSNLVIGY
+692 ASNSNLVIGY
-702 NATWT
+702 NSTWT
-707 GNSVSSSGTVSFGD
+707 GNSVSSSDTVSFGD

-737 QCIGTTN
+737 QCTGTTN
-744 GAYSAYHVYITANLR
+744 GTYSAYHVYITANLR

-770 NLVFNGVDSINI
+770 NLVFNGVDSVNI

-791 AGAYSS
+791 AGIYSS

-804 NMDSSQNLNGLNANG
+804 NMDNSQNLNGLNANG
-819 KLSVYGAT
+819 KLLVYGTT

-852 GGSYQFSGDSLNFS
+852 GGSYQFSGDSLNFL

-871 NSGSFEISAKN
+871 NSGSFEIGAKN

-901 NATTSFVGDFTNAN
+901 SATTSFMGNFTNAN

-920 AGNAVFGNSTNSDGS
+920 AGNAVFGNSTNGS

-955 DNMAFNGPTNTS
+955 DNVVFNGPTNTS

-988 GDGMINF
+988 GDGTITFN
-995 SAHSVINIGEAIT
+995 AHSVINIGEAIT

-1044 SEKLVSSAGNG
+1044 SEKLVSSTGNG
-1055 IYDVV
+1055 VYDVV

-1069 FQEVFSPN
+1069 FQEVFSQN

-1084 GVGMVFDYVD
+1084 GVSMVFDYVD

-1102 YQNALGFMTYMPNSY
+1102 YKDVVGFMTYMPNSY
-1117 NNNLGNLNNTIY
+1117 NNNLGNTNNTIY

-1151 QTLTG
+1151 QTFTG

-1179 TIIRFGDNKGAGS
+1179 VIIRFGDNKGAGS

-1281 DDTAQNKG
+1281 DDTAQNGG

-1302 SNSSFRGYVGQ
+1302 SNSSFRGYVGK
-1313 TQSVFKFNAVNA
+1313 TQSVFKFNAKNA

-1330 SSNLSSGLYQIS
+1330 STNLSSGLYQIS
-1342 AKSVLF
+1342 ANSVSF

-1359 SSIKANAISLS
+1359 SSIKASAINLS

-1380 STLELS
+1380 STLELQ
-1386 GDLNLNDTSSLNLNQ
+1386 GDLNVNDTSSLNLNQ
-1401 SAINVSNNATINDY
+1401 STINVSNNATINDY
-1415 ASLIASNGSHLNF
+1415 ASLIASNNAHINF
-1428 NGAVNFNSAN
+1428 NGATHFNSAN
-1438 ITTSLSDS
+1438 TTTSLNNS

-1452 ASSLGGQFNLSN
+1452 AVSLGGQFNLSN
-1464 NSFLDFQGS
+1464 NSSLDFQGS

-1483 FYNNAFSQSP
+1483 FYDNAFSQSP

-1511 LLNPNNSSVLN
+1511 LLNHNNSSVLN

-1587 TYSFTNPLNNALKI
+1587 TYSFTNLLNNALKI

-1659 SVKGYYNPNQSYQAS
+1659 SVKGYYNPNQSYQAN
-1674 GSNNTTKNNNLTSES
+1674 GSNNTTKNNNLSSES

-1703 SALHVYNKGYNF
+1703 SALHIYNKGYNF

-1742 SSLSN
+1742 SSLSD
-1747 LKGDALNQLT
+1747 LKGDALNQLI

-1797 TNTNSTVVFGGLG
+1797 TDTNSAVVFGGLG

-1918 GEVAMQS
+1918 GEVAVQS

-1930 GLGNLIVNTLGSGS
+1930 GLGNLIVNTLGSDS

-2037 ANDIGQVISVML
+2037 ANDMGQVISVML

-2067 KQMIGEFLGQDMLN
+2067 KQMIGEFLGQDTLN

-2126 APYGLSQVWQRGDFS
+2126 APYGLSQVWQKGDFS

-2177 HIAFTNHSGTLNLL
+2177 HIAFTNHFGTLQLL

-2204 ASNGLKINAANNNV
+2204 ASNGLKINAGNNNI
-2218 SVSQGNL
+2218 SVSQGDL
-2225 FINASCVQQS
+2225 FINASCTQLS
-2235 DPITTN
+2235 TPIAAN
-2241 TANPCA
+2241 AANPCA
-2247 LSAQSA
+2247 LTAQ
-2253 NGASSNNASNNA
+2253 NNASSNNASNNVQ
-2265 PIALNNNDESLMVT
+2265 IALNNNDESLMVM

-2305 IKNLYLYNNAQ
+2305 VKNLYLYNNAQ

-2354 IGVLQNLVIA
+2354 IEVLQNLVIV

-2382 NNFGAIHFNL
+2382 NNLGTIHFNL
-2392 ENIQTPA
+2392 ENIQTPT
-2399 PLIQAEGIINLNTTQ
+2399 PLIQTEGIINLNTTQ

-2490 ALPNSNNASPN
+2490 VLPNSNNAHQN
-2501 NILSLSVLHNQV
+2501 NILSLSILYDQI

-2518 DKVMDFT
+2518 DRIMDFT

-2536 QGQSALNQIEAIG
+2536 QGQSALNQIEAVG

-2561 IKTKENPLFAPIYLE
+2561 MDTKENPLFAPIYLK

-2629 AREGESNF
+2629 AREGESDF

-2654 SEIFVKY
+2654 GEVFVKY
-2661 SQPNKHPNNLWV
+2661 SQLSKHQNNLWV

-2713 SGFNGNIMRSLG
+2713 SDFNGNIMHSLG

-2751 GGNASHINSS
+2751 GGNASNINSS
-2761 NSLLS
+2761 NPLLS

-2789 MFKQKSVVLK
+2789 MFKHKSVVLK
-2799 PQVGLSYHF
+2799 SQVGLSYHF
-2808 IGLSGMKGKMQNP
+2808 IGLSGMKGKMNDA
-2821 AYQQFV
+2821 AYKQFL

-2848 YFGKNSYYFVTA
+2848 YFGQNSYYFVTA

-2868 KAKGDNMVRFVGEN
+2868 KSKGGNMVRFVGEN

-2918 KMGLQYQDLNITG
+2918 KMGLQYQDINITG

>member
-1 MKQFKKKPKKIKRSQ
+1 MKKFKKKPKSIKRSHQ
-16 KIILKRPLWLMP
+16 KTILKRPLWLAP

-45 LGLSWGEKSQKVCVH
+45 LGLSWGGKSQKVCVH

-142 ATFNLGAN
+142 ATFNLGAS

-201 ANKVTINSNI
+201 ANKVNINSNI
-211 NAYKTSQVNIGN
+211 SAFKTSQVNIGN
-223 ANSAITINSVSL
+223 ANSVITIGSVSL

-244 KIGSGANCS
+244 SVGVGANCS
-253 SSGPSYSFKG
+253 TSGPSYSFKG
-263 TTSATNTTFS
+263 TTNATNTAFS
-273 NASGSFTFEESA
+273 NANGSFTFEENA
-285 NFSGAKLN
+285 TFSGAKLN
-293 GGAFTFNKG
+293 GGAFIFNKD
-302 FNATNNTAFNSGSF
+302 FSATNNTAFDSGSF
-316 TFKGT
+316 NFKGA
-321 SSFNNATFSNASY
+321 SSFNGATFSDASY
-334 TFDNQATFQ
+334 TFNNQATFQ

-351 FTFNNQSNPTNSAQ
+351 FTFNNQNNQSAQ
-365 HPQILFENS
+365 HPQI
-374 SFNGGIFTFNN
+374 
-385 QTNPTNSAQH
+385 Q
-395 PQILFEN
+395 N
-402 SSFSGSTTTLKGSA
+402 SSFSGNATTLKG
-416 TFEQAFN
+416 FVDFQQAFN
-423 NSNHQLTIQNAS
+423 NSNRQLMVQSAS
-435 FDNAT
+435 FNNAN
-440 FNNTGKITIE
+440 FNNTGKITINE
-450 KDASFNNTSFNT
+450 SASFNNTTFNT
-462 PVDTNNM
+462 SINTNNM
-469 SVTGSVTL
+469 TITGSVTL

-489 DFGSSK
+489 DFGSSQV
-495 ITLAQGATFNL
+495 TLTQGTTFNL
-506 TSLGSE
+506 TSLGD
-512 KSVTILNSSGG
+512 KNSVTILNSSGG
-523 ITYNHLLN
+523 ITYNNLLN
-531 HALNSLTNALK
+531 HALNSLTSALK
-542 TTESSSKPQS
+542 TNESSLKPQS

-565 VTGQL
+565 VAGQL
-570 LSENAATPKNTDS
+570 LSANAAASKTADS
-583 SPSAPTKDSPQVY
+583 SLSKPSANSAQVY
-596 QVGYKIGDT
+596 QVGYKIGDI
-605 IYKLQETFSPNSI
+605 IYKLQETFSHNSI

-632 TISGS
+632 VISGS
-637 QFDLSASNYINANMP
+637 KFDLSASNYIDSDMP
-652 WYDHKYYIPKSQNFT
+652 WYDHKSYIPKSQNFT

-692 TNGSNLVIGY
+692 ASGSNLVIGY
-702 NATWT
+702 NSTWT
-707 GNSVSSSGTVSFGD
+707 DHNVSSSDTVSFGD

-737 QCIGTTN
+737 QCTGTTN
-744 GAYSAYHVYITANLR
+744 GVYSTYHVYITANLR

-770 NLVFNGVDSINI
+770 NLVFNGVDSVNI

-791 AGAYSS
+791 AGIYSS

-804 NMDSSQNLNGLNANG
+804 SMDNSQNLNGLNPNG
-819 KLSVYGAT
+819 TLSVYGAT

-837 IFNAGQATFENTNFN
+837 IFNAGKAVFENTNFN
-852 GGSYQFSGDSLNFS
+852 GGSYQFSGDSLNFL

-882 ASFNNANFNNSA
+882 ASFDNANFNNGA
-894 SFNFNNS
+894 SFHFNNS
-901 NATTSFVGDFTNAN
+901 NATTSFVGDFTNAH

-920 AGNAVFGNSTNSDGS
+920 AGSAVFGNSANGS
-935 QNTANFNN
+935 QNNANFNN

-948 IAGNATF
+948 ISGNATF
-955 DNMAFNGPTNTS
+955 DNVVFNSPTNMS

-988 GDGMINF
+988 GDGTITFN
-995 SAHSVINIGEAIT
+995 AHSVINIAEAIT

-1044 SEKLVSSAGNG
+1044 SEKLVSSVGNG
-1055 IYDVV
+1055 VYDVV

-1069 FQEVFSPN
+1069 FQEIFSPN

-1084 GVGMVFDYVD
+1084 GVGMVFDYMD

-1102 YQNALGFMTYMPNSY
+1102 YKNALGFMTYMPNSY
-1117 NNNLGNLNNTIY
+1117 NNNLGNSNNTIY
-1129 YYDKSI
+1129 YYDNSI

-1151 QTLTG
+1151 QTFTG
-1156 QNSAIVFGAKNIW
+1156 QNSAIVFGAKSIW

-1207 ITGHYEAQKIYITG
+1207 IIGHYEAQKIYITG

-1248 NATLYNRAAGTQS
+1248 NATLYNRAAGTQN
-1261 SSMNFISNSANI
+1261 SSMDFTSNSANI

-1281 DDTAQNKG
+1281 DDTAQNGG

-1313 TQSVFKFNAVNA
+1313 TQSVFKFNATNA
-1325 ISFTN
+1325 INFTN
-1330 SSNLSSGLYQIS
+1330 STNLSSGLYQMQ

-1359 SSIKANAISLS
+1359 SSIKANAINLS

-1380 STLELS
+1380 STLELQ

-1415 ASLIASNGSHLNF
+1415 ASLIANDGSRLNF
-1428 NGAVNFNSAN
+1428 NGAINFNSEN
-1438 ITTSLSDS
+1438 ITTSLNHS

-1452 ASSLGGQFNLSN
+1452 AISLGGQFNLSS
-1464 NSFLDFQGS
+1464 NSSLDFQGS

-1483 FYNNAFSQSP
+1483 FYDNAFSQSP

-1511 LLNPNNSSVLN
+1511 LLTPNNSSVLN

-1559 ADMNSN
+1559 AGMNHN
-1565 WYERISF
+1565 WYERIHF

-1579 GIYDAKNQ
+1579 GVYDAINQ

-1625 NIGSEIFNYQ
+1625 NIGSEVFNYQ

-1644 YSYSDDAQ
+1644 YSYSDDAE

-1659 SVKGYYNPNQSYQAS
+1659 NVKGYYNPNQSYQAN

-1742 SSLSN
+1742 SSLSDLN
-1747 LKGDALNQLT
+1747 SNALNQLT
-1757 KLITPS
+1757 KLITPN
-1763 DWKNINELIDNANN
+1763 DWKNINEFIDNANN
-1777 SVVQNFNNGALI
+1777 SVVQNFNNGTLI
-1789 IGATKIGQ
+1789 VGAAKIGQ
-1797 TNTNSTVVFGGLG
+1797 TNTNSAVVFGGLG

-1930 GLGNLIVNTLGSGS
+1930 GLGNLIADTLGSNS
-1944 VIGGYLTPEQKNQT
+1944 VIGGYLTSEQKNQT

-2037 ANDIGQVISVML
+2037 ANDIGQVISVIL

-2055 SEALQNDVVALG
+2055 SSALKNDVAALG
-2067 KQMIGEFLGQDMLN
+2067 KQMIGEFLGQDTLN

-2100 AAKGLGPIYE
+2100 AAKGLGSIYE
-2110 QGLGDLIPN
+2110 QGLGDLMPD

-2126 APYGLSQVWQRGDFS
+2126 APYGLSQVWQKGDFS

-2152 STFSNANGGTLSFNA
+2152 STFSNANGGALSFNA
-2167 GNSLIFAGNN
+2167 GDTLIFAGNN
-2177 HIAFTNHSGTLNLL
+2177 RISFTNHAGALNLL
-2191 SNQVSNINITTLD
+2191 SNQVSNINITTLN
-2204 ASNGLKINAANNNV
+2204 ASNGLKINAASNNV

-2225 FINASCVQQS
+2225 LINASCVGQNN
-2235 DPITTN
+2235 PTTAN
-2241 TANPCA
+2241 IANPCA
-2247 LSAQSA
+2247 LSTQNA
-2253 NGASSNNASNNA
+2253 NGASSNSASNNA
-2265 PIALNNNDESLMVT
+2265 QIALNNNDESLMVT

-2305 IKNLYLYNNAQ
+2305 IKNLYLYNSAQ

-2331 KNASFVTNN
+2331 KNASFMANN
-2340 LNIQGAFNNNATQK
+2340 LNIQGAFNNNATRK
-2354 IGVLQNLVIA
+2354 IEVLQNLTIA

-2392 ENIQTPA
+2392 ENIQTPI
-2399 PLIQAEGIINLNTTQ
+2399 PLIQARGIINLNTTQ
-2414 TPFINVNNSM
+2414 TPFMNVNNSM

-2451 LKLYTLININ
+2451 LNLYTLININ
-2461 GNHIEEKNGVLTYLG
+2461 GNRIEEKNGVLTYLG

-2490 ALPNSNNASPN
+2490 ALPNSNNAHQN
-2501 NILSLSVLHNQV
+2501 NILSLSVLYNQI

-2518 DKVMDFT
+2518 NKVMDFT

-2536 QGQSALNQIEAIG
+2536 QGQSALNQIEAVG

-2561 IKTKENPLFAPIYLE
+2561 METKENPLFAPIYLK
-2576 NHSLNEI
+2576 NHSLHEI
-2583 LDATKDLQNT
+2583 LGVTKDLLNT

-2629 AREGESNF
+2629 SREGESDF
-2637 SERLLELK
+2637 SKRLLELK

-2654 SEIFVKY
+2654 GEVFVKY

-2673 QGVGGASF
+2673 QGIGGASF

-2713 SGFNGNIMRSLG
+2713 SGFNGNIMHSLA

-2751 GGNASHINSS
+2751 EGNASNINSS

-2766 VLNQRYNYNTWTTS
+2766 VLNQRYSYNTWTTS

-2808 IGLSGMKGKMQNP
+2808 IGLSGMKGKMNDA
-2821 AYQQFV
+2821 AYKQFL

-2841 MGLESRK
+2841 MGLEGRK

-2868 KAKGDNMVRFVGEN
+2868 KSKGGNVVRFVGEN

-2887 KGEIFN
+2887 KGEVFN

-2918 KMGLQYQDLNITG
+2918 KMGLQYQDINITG

>member
-1 MKQFKKKPKKIKRSQ
+1 MKQLKKKPKKIKRSQ

-34 ASGVYADGTDI
+34 ASVVYADGTDI

-60 RPWYALWS
+60 HPWYALWS

-94 ANYYHSQNNQD
+94 ANYYHSQNNQS

-129 YNGGNLDIELGSN
+129 YNGGNLNIELGSN

-211 NAYKTSQVNIGN
+211 SAYKTSQVNIGN
-223 ANSAITINSVSL
+223 ANSTITIGSVSL

-244 KIGSGANCS
+244 SVGIGANCS
-253 SSGPSYSFKG
+253 TSGPSYSFKG
-263 TTSATNTTFS
+263 TTNATNTTFS

-285 NFSGAKLN
+285 NFSGAKWN

-302 FNATNNTAFNSGSF
+302 FSATNNTAFNSGSF
-316 TFKGT
+316 TFKDT
-321 SSFNNATFSNASY
+321 SSFNGATFSNATY
-334 TFDNQATFQ
+334 TFNNQATFQ

-351 FTFNNQSNPTNSAQ
+351 FTFNNQSNPM
-365 HPQILFENS
+365 
-374 SFNGGIFTFNN
+374 
-385 QTNPTNSAQH
+385 NSAQH

-402 SSFSGSTTTLKGSA
+402 SSFSGSTTTLKGFA

-423 NSNHQLTIQNAS
+423 NSNHQLTMQNAS
-435 FDNAT
+435 FNNAT

-462 PVDTNNM
+462 SVDTNNM
-469 SVTGSVTL
+469 TISGGVTL

-489 DFGSSK
+489 DFGSAK
-495 ITLAQGATFNL
+495 VTLAQGTTFNL

-523 ITYNHLLN
+523 ITYDNLLN

-542 TTESSSKPQS
+542 TTESPSKPQS

-570 LSENAATPKNTDS
+570 LSENAATSKNTDS
-583 SPSAPTKDSPQVY
+583 SPSKSSTNSTQVY

-605 IYKLQETFSPNSI
+605 IYKLQETFSHNSI

-637 QFDLSASNYINANMP
+637 QFDLSASNYINADMP

-692 TNGSNLVIGY
+692 ANGSNLVIGY

-707 GNSVSSSGTVSFGD
+707 GNSVSSSDTVSFGD

-737 QCIGTTN
+737 QCTGTTN

-791 AGAYSS
+791 AGIYSS

-804 NMDSSQNLNGLNANG
+804 NMDNSQNLNGLNANG

-837 IFNAGQATFENTNFN
+837 TFNAGQATFENTNFN

-882 ASFNNANFNNSA
+882 ASFNNANFNSSA

-901 NATTSFVGDFTNAN
+901 SATTSFVGDFTNAN

-955 DNMAFNGPTNTS
+955 DNVAFNGPTNTS

-988 GDGMINF
+988 GDGTISF
-995 SAHSVINIGEAIT
+995 SAHSVINIDQAIT

-1055 IYDVV
+1055 VYDVV

-1094 MEKSDHLY
+1094 MEKSDRLY

-1129 YYDKSI
+1129 YYDNSI

-1151 QTLTG
+1151 QTFTG

-1169 TNASDAPQSN
+1169 TNASDVPQSN
-1179 TIIRFGDNKGAGS
+1179 VIIRFGDNKGAGS

-1261 SSMNFISNSANI
+1261 SSMNFVSNSANI

-1302 SNSSFRGYVGQ
+1302 SNSSFRGYVGT
-1313 TQSVFKFNAVNA
+1313 TQSVFKFNAANT

-1330 SSNLSSGLYQIS
+1330 SSNLSSGLYQMQ

-1359 SSIKANAISLS
+1359 SSIKANAINLS

-1380 STLELS
+1380 STLDLQ

-1401 SAINVSNNATINDY
+1401 STINVSNNATINDY

-1464 NSFLDFQGS
+1464 NSSLDFQGS

-1483 FYNNAFSQSP
+1483 FYDNAFSQSP
-1493 ITFHQALDIKA
+1493 ITFHQALDIKV

-1511 LLNPNNSSVLN
+1511 LLNPNNNSVLN

-1547 NDNKNRVYNIIQ
+1547 NDNKNRMYNIIQ

-1565 WYERISF
+1565 WYERINF

-1601 TESFKDNQLSVTL
+1601 TESFKNNQLSVTL

-1644 YSYSDDAQ
+1644 YSYSDDAE

-1674 GSNNTTKNNNLTSES
+1674 GSNNTTKNNDISSES

-1715 NNIKALGQMALK
+1715 SNIKALGQMALK

-1777 SVVQNFNNGALI
+1777 SVVQNFNNGTLI

-1797 TNTNSTVVFGGLG
+1797 TDTNSAVVFGGLG

-1995 VGGLAGLGG
+1995 VGGLAGLGS
-2004 IDLQNPEKLIGSM
+2004 IDLQNPEKLIGNM

-2055 SEALQNDVVALG
+2055 SEALQSDVVALG
-2067 KQMIGEFLGQDMLN
+2067 KRMIGEFLGQDTLN

-2090 QIKSVLDKVL
+2090 QIRSVLDKVL

-2126 APYGLSQVWQRGDFS
+2126 APYGLSQVWQKGDFS

-2204 ASNGLKINAANNNV
+2204 ASNGLKINAGSNNI
-2218 SVSQGNL
+2218 SVSQGDL
-2225 FINASCVQQS
+2225 FINASCAQQS
-2235 DPITTN
+2235 DPTVANAT
-2241 TANPCA
+2241 NPCA
-2247 LSAQSA
+2247 LITQ
-2253 NGASSNNASNNA
+2253 NNASSSNASNNA

-2284 FSGNIYANGV
+2284 FLGNIYANGV

-2305 IKNLYLYNNAQ
+2305 VKNLYLYNNAQ
-2316 FQANNLTISNQAVLE
+2316 FQANNLIISNQAVLE
-2331 KNASFVTNN
+2331 KNASFMANN
-2340 LNIQGAFNNNATQK
+2340 LNIQGAFNNNATRK
-2354 IGVLQNLVIA
+2354 IEVLQNLTIA

-2382 NNFGAIHFNL
+2382 NHFGAIYFNL
-2392 ENIQTPA
+2392 ENTQTPT

-2414 TPFINVNNSM
+2414 TPFININNSM

-2461 GNHIEEKNGVLTYLG
+2461 GNHIEEKNGALTYLG

-2501 NILSLSVLHNQV
+2501 NILSLSVLYNQI

-2518 DKVMDFT
+2518 NKVMDFT

-2654 SEIFVKY
+2654 SEVFVKY
-2661 SQPNKHPNNLWV
+2661 SQPDKHPNNLWI

-2691 LNVGYDRLVKNVIL
+2691 LNVGYDRLVKSVIL

-2751 GGNASHINSS
+2751 GGNATSINSS

-2868 KAKGDNMVRFVGEN
+2868 KAKGDNMVRFVGGD

>member
-1 MKQFKKKPKKIKRSQ
+1 MKKFKKKPKSIKRSHQNQ
-16 KIILKRPLWLMP
+16 KTILKRPLWLAP
-28 LLIGGF
+28 LLISGF
-34 ASGVYADGTDI
+34 ASGVYANNLWDLLNPKVG
-45 LGLSWGEKSQKVCVH
+45 GEYVHWVKGSQYCSW
-60 RPWYALWS
+60 
-68 CDKWEEKT
+68 WEFRGCLRNVWGANHK
-76 QQFTGNQL
+76 GYD
-84 ITKTWAGGNA
+84 AGNA
-94 ANYYHSQNNQD
+94 ANYLSSQNYQAISVGSGNE
-105 ITANLKNDNGTYFL
+105 TGTYSL
-119 SGLYNYTGGE
+119 SGFTNYV
-129 YNGGNLDIELGSN
+129 GGNLTIDLG
-142 ATFNLGAN
+142 N
-150 SGNSFTSWYPN
+150 SVVLDLSGSNSFTSYQGYN
-161 GHTNVTFSAGTIN
+161 QGKDDVTFNVGAIN
-174 VNNSVEVGNRVG
+174 LNGALEVGNRVG
-186 SGAGTHTGTATLNLN
+186 SGSGTHTGTATLNLN

-211 NAYKTSQVNIGN
+211 SAYKTSQVNIGN
-223 ANSAITINSVSL
+223 ANSTITINSVSL

-244 KIGSGANCS
+244 SVGVGANCS

-263 TTSATNTTFS
+263 TTNATNTTFS
-273 NASGSFTFEESA
+273 NASGSFTFEENA
-285 NFSGAKLN
+285 TFSGAKWN
-293 GGAFTFNKG
+293 GGSYTFNKE
-302 FNATNNTAFNSGSF
+302 FKATNNTTFNSGSF
-316 TFKGT
+316 NFKGA
-321 SSFNNATFSNASY
+321 SSFNGASFSNASY
-334 TFDNQATFQ
+334 TFNNQATFQ

-351 FTFNNQSNPTNSAQ
+351 FTFNNQ
-365 HPQILFENS
+365 
-374 SFNGGIFTFNN
+374 
-385 QTNPTNSAQH
+385 TNPTNSTQH
-395 PQILFEN
+395 PQIQN
-402 SSFSGSTTTLKGSA
+402 SSFSGGAITLKGSVI
-416 TFEQAFN
+416 FQQAFN

-435 FDNAT
+435 FNNAN
-440 FNNTGKITIE
+440 FNNTGKITINE
-450 KDASFNNTSFNT
+450 SVSFNSTTFNTS
-462 PVDTNNM
+462 VDTNNM

-495 ITLAQGATFNL
+495 ITLTQGTTFNL
-506 TSLGSE
+506 TSLGD
-512 KSVTILNSSGG
+512 KNSVTILNSSGG
-523 ITYNHLLN
+523 ITYSNLLN
-531 HALNSLTNALK
+531 HAINGLTNALK
-542 TTESSSKPQS
+542 TNESPSNPQS
-552 FAQGLWDMITYNG
+552 FAQGLWEMITYNG

-570 LSENAATPKNTDS
+570 LNENAATSKNTDS
-583 SPSAPTKDSPQVY
+583 SPSKSSSNPTQVY

-605 IYKLQETFSPNSI
+605 IYKLQETFGPNSI

-637 QFDLSASNYINANMP
+637 QFDLSASNYINADMP
-652 WYDHKYYIPKSQNFT
+652 WYNHKYYIPKSQNFT

-692 TNGSNLVIGY
+692 ASNSNLVIGY
-702 NATWT
+702 NSTWT
-707 GNSVSSSGTVSFGD
+707 DHNVSSSDTVSFGD
-721 TSGSALNGH
+721 TSGSTLNGH

-737 QCIGTTN
+737 QCTGTTN
-744 GAYSAYHVYITANLR
+744 GTYSAYHVYITANLR

-791 AGAYSS
+791 AGIYSS

-804 NMDSSQNLNGLNANG
+804 NMDDSQNLKGLNSNG
-819 KLSVYGAT
+819 KLSVYGTT

-837 IFNAGQATFENTNFN
+837 IFNAGQAVFENTNFN

-920 AGNAVFGNSTNSDGS
+920 AGNAVFGNSSDGS
-935 QNTANFNN
+935 QNNANFNN

-948 IAGNATF
+948 ISGNATF
-955 DNMAFNGPTNTS
+955 DNVVFNGPTNTS

-988 GDGMINF
+988 GDGTIAF

-1055 IYDVV
+1055 VYDVV

-1069 FQEVFSPN
+1069 FQEVFSQN

-1084 GVGMVFDYVD
+1084 GVGMVFDYMD

-1102 YQNALGFMTYMPNSY
+1102 YKDVFGFMTYMPNSY
-1117 NNNLGNLNNTIY
+1117 NNNLGNANNTIY
-1129 YYDKSI
+1129 YYDNSI
-1135 DFYAS
+1135 DFYAI

-1151 QTLTG
+1151 QTFTG
-1156 QNSAIVFGAKNIW
+1156 QNSAIVFGAKSIW
-1169 TNASDAPQSN
+1169 TNASDVPQSN
-1179 TIIRFGDNKGAGS
+1179 AIIRFGDNKGAGS

-1248 NATLYNRAAGTQS
+1248 NATLYNRTAGTQS

-1281 DDTAQNKG
+1281 DDTAQNGG

-1302 SNSSFRGYVGQ
+1302 SNSSFRGYVGK
-1313 TQSVFKFNAVNA
+1313 TQSVFKFNATNA

-1330 SSNLSSGLYQIS
+1330 STNLSSGLYQMQ

-1359 SSIKANAISLS
+1359 SSIKANAINLS

-1380 STLELS
+1380 STLELQ
-1386 GDLNLNDTSSLNLNQ
+1386 GDLNVNDTSSLNLNQ
-1401 SAINVSNNATINDY
+1401 STINVSNNATINDY
-1415 ASLIASNGSHLNF
+1415 ASLIASNNAHINF
-1428 NGAVNFNSAN
+1428 NGTTNFNSAN

-1452 ASSLGGQFNLSN
+1452 AVSLGGQFNLSN
-1464 NSFLDFQGS
+1464 NSSLDFQGS

-1483 FYNNAFSQSP
+1483 FYDNAFSQSP

-1511 LLNPNNSSVLN
+1511 LLNPNNSSVLD
-1522 LKNSQLVFSDQGS
+1522 LKNSQLVFGDQGS

-1559 ADMNSN
+1559 ADMNNN

-1572 FGMRIND
+1572 FGMRISD

-1659 SVKGYYNPNQSYQAS
+1659 NVKGYYNPNQSYQAS
-1674 GSNNTTKNNNLTSES
+1674 GSNNTTKNNNLSSES

-1703 SALHVYNKGYNF
+1703 SALHIYNKGYNF

-1742 SSLSN
+1742 SSLNALNSN
-1747 LKGDALNQLT
+1747 ALNQLT
-1757 KLITPS
+1757 KLITPD

-1777 SVVQNFNNGALI
+1777 SVVQNFNNGTLI

-1797 TNTNSTVVFGGLG
+1797 TDTNSTVVFGGLG
-1810 YQKPC
+1810 YQTPC

-1874 FNSQTSLILNQANIV
+1874 FNSQTSLILNQADIV

-1918 GEVAMQS
+1918 GEVAVQS

-2055 SEALQNDVVALG
+2055 SNALKNDVVALG
-2067 KQMIGEFLGQDMLN
+2067 KQMIGEFLGQDTLN

-2126 APYGLSQVWQRGDFS
+2126 APYGLSQVWQKGDFS

-2177 HIAFTNHSGTLNLL
+2177 HIAFTNHFGTLQLL
-2191 SNQVSNINITTLD
+2191 SDQVSNINITTLD
-2204 ASNGLKINAANNNV
+2204 ASNGLKINAGSNNI
-2218 SVSQGNL
+2218 SVSQGDL
-2225 FINASCVQQS
+2225 FINASCAQQS
-2235 DPITTN
+2235 DP
-2241 TANPCA
+2241 TAANATNPCA
-2247 LSAQSA
+2247 LSAQNA
-2253 NGASSNNASNNA
+2253 NGASSNNALNNA

-2305 IKNLYLYNNAQ
+2305 VKNLYLYNNAQ

-2354 IGVLQNLVIA
+2354 IEVLQNLVIA

-2373 YGLEVGGAL
+2373 YGLEVGGVL
-2382 NNFGAIHFNL
+2382 NHFGTINFNL
-2392 ENIQTPA
+2392 ENSQTPA
-2399 PLIQAEGIINLNTTQ
+2399 MPLIQAGGVINLNATQ

-2490 ALPNSNNASPN
+2490 ALPDSNNASQN
-2501 NILSLSVLHNQV
+2501 NILSLSVLYNQI

-2518 DKVMDFT
+2518 DKAMDFT

-2536 QGQSALNQIEAIG
+2536 QGQSALNQIEAVG
-2549 GNNAIKWLSTLM
+2549 GNAIKWLSTLM
-2561 IKTKENPLFAPIYLE
+2561 METKENPLFAPIYLK

-2583 LDATKDLQNT
+2583 LGVAKDLLNT

-2629 AREGESNF
+2629 AREGESDF
-2637 SERLLELK
+2637 SLLELK

-2654 SEIFVKY
+2654 GEVFVKH
-2661 SQPNKHPNNLWV
+2661 SQPSKHPNNLWV
-2673 QGVGGASF
+2673 QGIGGASF

-2713 SGFNGNIMRSLG
+2713 SDFNGNIMHSLG

-2751 GGNASHINSS
+2751 GGNATSINSS

-2808 IGLSGMKGKMQNP
+2808 IGLSGMKGKMNDA
-2821 AYQQFV
+2821 AYKQFL

-2848 YFGKNSYYFVTA
+2848 YFGQNSYYFVTA

-2868 KAKGDNMVRFVGEN
+2868 KSKGGNTVRFVGEN

-2887 KGEIFN
+2887 KGEVFN

-2918 KMGLQYQDLNITG
+2918 KMGLQYQDINITG

>member
-1 MKQFKKKPKKIKRSQ
+1 
-16 KIILKRPLWLMP
+16 MP

-76 QQFTGNQL
+76 QQYIGNQL

-142 ATFNLGAN
+142 ATFNLGAS

-201 ANKVTINSNI
+201 ANKVNIHSNI
-211 NAYKTSQVNIGN
+211 SAFKTSQVNIGN
-223 ANSAITINSVSL
+223 ANSTITIGSVSL

-244 KIGSGANCS
+244 SVGVGANCS
-253 SSGPSYSFKG
+253 TSGPSYSFKG
-263 TTSATNTTFS
+263 TTNATNTAFS
-273 NASGSFTFEESA
+273 NANGSFTFEENA
-285 NFSGAKLN
+285 TFSGAKWN

-302 FNATNNTAFNSGSF
+302 FSATNNTAFNSGSF
-316 TFKGT
+316 NFKGA
-321 SSFNNATFSNASY
+321 SSFNGANFSNAAY
-334 TFDNQATFQ
+334 TFNDQATFQ

-351 FTFNNQSNPTNSAQ
+351 FTFNDQTNQSAQ
-365 HPQILFENS
+365 HPQIQNS
-374 SFNGGIFTFNN
+374 SFNGNAI
-385 QTNPTNSAQH
+385 
-395 PQILFEN
+395 
-402 SSFSGSTTTLKGSA
+402 TLKG
-416 TFEQAFN
+416 FVNFQQAFN

-435 FDNAT
+435 FNNAN
-440 FNNTGKITIE
+440 FNNTGKITINE
-450 KDASFNNTSFNT
+450 GASFNNTTFNT
-462 PVDTNNM
+462 SVDTSNM
-469 SVTGSVTL
+469 TITGSVTL

-484 NGSTL
+484 KGSTL

-495 ITLAQGATFNL
+495 ITLTQGTTFNL
-506 TSLGSE
+506 TSLE
-512 KSVTILNSSGG
+512 DKNSVTILNSSGG
-523 ITYNHLLN
+523 ITYNNLLN
-531 HALNSLTNALK
+531 HALNSLTSALK
-542 TTESSSKPQS
+542 TNESLSEPQS

-570 LSENAATPKNTDS
+570 LNENAATSKPTDS
-583 SPSAPTKDSPQVY
+583 PPSKSSSNPTQVY

-605 IYKLQETFSPNSI
+605 IYKLQETFSHNSI
-618 IIQALESGTYTPPP
+618 IIQALESGTYTPP
-632 TISGS
+632 TVISGS
-637 QFDLSASNYINANMP
+637 KFDLSASNYINADMP

-692 TNGSNLVIGY
+692 ASGSSLVIGY

-707 GNSVSSSGTVSFGD
+707 DHNISSNDTVSFGD

-737 QCIGTTN
+737 QCTGTTD
-744 GAYSAYHVYITANLR
+744 GTYSAYHVYITANLR

-770 NLVFNGVDSINI
+770 NLIFNGVDSINI

-791 AGAYSS
+791 AGIYSS

-804 NMDSSQNLNGLNANG
+804 SMDSSQNLNTLNANG
-819 KLSVYGAT
+819 TLSVYGTT
-827 FTNQAKDGKF
+827 FTNQAKDAKF

-852 GGSYQFSGDSLNFS
+852 GGSYQFNGDSLNFL

-882 ASFNNANFNNSA
+882 ASFNDANFNNSA

-920 AGNAVFGNSTNSDGS
+920 AGNAVFGNSANSS
-935 QNTANFNN
+935 QNNANFNN

-948 IAGNATF
+948 ISGNATF
-955 DNMAFNGPTNTS
+955 DNVVFNGPTNTS

-988 GDGMINF
+988 GDGTITFN
-995 SAHSVINIGEAIT
+995 AHSVINIGEAIT
-1008 NGNPITLVSSS
+1008 NGNPITLISSS

-1024 NNAFS
+1024 NNA

-1055 IYDVV
+1055 VYDVV

-1069 FQEVFSPN
+1069 FQEIFSPN

-1084 GVGMVFDYVD
+1084 GVGMVFDYMD

-1102 YQNALGFMTYMPNSY
+1102 YKDVVGFMTYMPNSY
-1117 NNNLGNLNNTIY
+1117 NNNLGNSNNTIY

-1151 QTLTG
+1151 QTFTG

-1169 TNASDAPQSN
+1169 TDVSDAPQSDA
-1179 TIIRFGDNKGAGS
+1179 IIRFGDNKGAGS

-1207 ITGHYEAQKIYITG
+1207 ITGHYEAQKIYITA

-1236 LNFNGLQGILLT
+1236 LNFNGLQGVLLT

-1281 DDTAQNKG
+1281 DDTAQNGG

-1302 SNSSFRGYVGQ
+1302 SNSSFRGYVGK
-1313 TQSVFKFNAVNA
+1313 TQSVFKFNATNA
-1325 ISFTN
+1325 INFTN
-1330 SSNLSSGLYQIS
+1330 STNLSSGLYQMQ

-1359 SSIKANAISLS
+1359 SSIKANAINLS

-1380 STLELS
+1380 STLELQ
-1386 GDLNLNDTSSLNLNQ
+1386 GDLNVNDTSSLNLNQ
-1401 SAINVSNNATINDY
+1401 SVINVSNNAAINDY
-1415 ASLIASNGSHLNF
+1415 ASLVVNDGSRLNF

-1438 ITTSLSDS
+1438 TTTSLNNS

-1452 ASSLGGQFNLSN
+1452 AISLGGQFNLSN
-1464 NSFLDFQGS
+1464 NSSLDFQGS

-1483 FYNNAFSQSP
+1483 FYDNAFSQSP

-1511 LLNPNNSSVLN
+1511 LLNPNNSSVLD

-1559 ADMNSN
+1559 AGMSSN
-1565 WYERISF
+1565 WYERINF

-1579 GIYDAKNQ
+1579 GIYDAINQ

-1625 NIGSEIFNYQ
+1625 NIGSEVFNYQ

-1644 YSYSDDAQ
+1644 YSYSDDAE

-1659 SVKGYYNPNQSYQAS
+1659 NVKGYYNPNQSYQAN
-1674 GSNNTTKNNNLTSES
+1674 GSNNTTKNNDLTSES

-1715 NNIKALGQMALK
+1715 SNIKALGQMALK

-1742 SSLSN
+1742 SSLSDLN
-1747 LKGDALNQLT
+1747 SDALNELI
-1757 KLITPS
+1757 KLITPN

-1789 IGATKIGQ
+1789 VGATKIGQ
-1797 TNTNSTVVFGGLG
+1797 TDTNSAVVFGGLG

-1925 INKAG
+1925 INKVG
-1930 GLGNLIVNTLGSGS
+1930 GLGNLIADTLGNDS
-1944 VIGGYLTPEQKNQT
+1944 VIGGHLTPEQKNQT

-2027 LFNQITGFIS
+2027 LFNQITSFIS

-2055 SEALQNDVVALG
+2055 SKALQSDVVALG
-2067 KQMIGEFLGQDMLN
+2067 KQMIGEFLGQDTLN

-2090 QIKSVLDKVL
+2090 EIKSVLNKVL
-2100 AAKGLGPIYE
+2100 AAKGLGSIYE
-2110 QGLGDLIPN
+2110 QGLGDLMPN

-2126 APYGLSQVWQRGDFS
+2126 APYGLSQAWQRGDFS

-2152 STFSNANGGTLSFNA
+2152 STFSNANGGMFSFNA

-2177 HIAFTNHSGTLNLL
+2177 QISFTNHAGTLQLL
-2191 SNQVSNINITTLD
+2191 SNQVSNIDITTLN

-2225 FINASCVQQS
+2225 FINASCVKQS
-2235 DPITTN
+2235 GPT
-2241 TANPCA
+2241 TANATNPCV
-2247 LSAQSA
+2247 LNAQSV
-2253 NGASSNNASNNA
+2253 NGASSNKASNNA
-2265 PIALNNNDESLMVT
+2265 QIALNNNDESLMVT
-2279 ANDFN
+2279 ANNFN

-2294 VDFSKIKGSAN
+2294 VDFSKIKGSAT

-2331 KNASFVTNN
+2331 KNASFMANN
-2340 LNIQGAFNNNATQK
+2340 LNIQGAFNNNATRK
-2354 IGVLQNLVIA
+2354 IEVLQNLIIA

-2373 YGLEVGGAL
+2373 YGLEVGGSL
-2382 NNFGAIHFNL
+2382 NHFGAIHFNL
-2392 ENIQTPA
+2392 ENIQTPT

-2414 TPFINVNNSM
+2414 APFMNVNNSM
-2424 ANNTTYTLLKSSRYI
+2424 ADNTTYTLLKSSRYI

-2451 LKLYTLININ
+2451 LNLYTLININ

-2490 ALPNSNNASPN
+2490 ALPSSNNAHQN
-2501 NILSLSVLHNQV
+2501 NILSLSVLYNQI

-2536 QGQSALNQIEAIG
+2536 QGQSALNQIEAVG

-2561 IKTKENPLFAPIYLE
+2561 METKENPLFAPIYLE

-2583 LDATKDLQNT
+2583 LGVAKDLLNT

-2629 AREGESNF
+2629 AREGESDF

-2654 SEIFVKY
+2654 GEVFVKY
-2661 SQPNKHPNNLWV
+2661 SQPNKHSNNLWV
-2673 QGVGGASF
+2673 QGIGGASF

-2691 LNVGYDRLVKNVIL
+2691 LNAGYDRLVKNVIL

-2713 SGFNGNIMRSLG
+2713 SGFNGNIMRSLA
-2725 NNVDVGMYA
+2725 NNVDVGVYA

-2751 GGNASHINSS
+2751 GGNANSINSS
-2761 NSLLS
+2761 NPLLS
-2766 VLNQRYNYNTWTTS
+2766 VLNQRYSYNTWTTS

-2799 PQVGLSYHF
+2799 PQVGLSYRF
-2808 IGLSGMKGKMQNP
+2808 IDLSATKGKMNDA
-2821 AYQQFV
+2821 AYKQFL

-2868 KAKGDNMVRFVGEN
+2868 KSKGDNMVRFVGEN

-2887 KGEIFN
+2887 KGEVFN

-2918 KMGLQYQDLNITG
+2918 KMGLQYQDINITG

>member
-1 MKQFKKKPKKIKRSQ
+1 MKKFKKKLKKITRKQ
-16 KIILKRPLWLMP
+16 KTILKRPLWLAP

-34 ASGVYADGTDI
+34 ASGVYANNLWDLLNPKVG
-45 LGLSWGEKSQKVCVH
+45 GEYVHWVKGSQYCSW
-60 RPWYALWS
+60 
-68 CDKWEEKT
+68 WEFGGCLRNVWGANHK
-76 QQFTGNQL
+76 GYD
-84 ITKTWAGGNA
+84 AGNA
-94 ANYYHSQNNQD
+94 ANYLSSQNYQAISVGSGNE
-105 ITANLKNDNGTYFL
+105 TGAYSL
-119 SGLYNYTGGE
+119 SGFTNYV
-129 YNGGNLDIELGSN
+129 GGNLTI
-142 ATFNLGAN
+142 NLGN
-150 SGNSFTSWYPN
+150 SVVLDLSGANSFTSYQGYNQGKDDVSFNVGAINLN
-161 GHTNVTFSAGTIN
+161 GTL
-174 VNNSVEVGNRVG
+174 EVGNRVG

-211 NAYKTSQVNIGN
+211 STYKTSQVNVGN

-244 KIGSGANCS
+244 SVGVGANCS
-253 SSGPSYSFKG
+253 TSGPSYSFKG
-263 TTSATNTTFS
+263 TTNATNTTFS
-273 NASGSFTFEESA
+273 NTSGSFTFEENA
-285 NFSGAKLN
+285 TFSGAKLN
-293 GGAFTFNKG
+293 GGAFTFNKE

-316 TFKGT
+316 NFKGA
-321 SSFNNATFSNASY
+321 SSFNGASFSNATY
-334 TFDNQATFQ
+334 TFNNQATFQ

-351 FTFNNQSNPTNSAQ
+351 FTFNNQNNQSAQ
-365 HPQILFENS
+365 HPQI
-374 SFNGGIFTFNN
+374 
-385 QTNPTNSAQH
+385 Q
-395 PQILFEN
+395 N
-402 SSFSGSTTTLKGSA
+402 SSFSGNATTLKG
-416 TFEQAFN
+416 FVNFQQAFN

-435 FDNAT
+435 FNNAT
-440 FNNTGKITIE
+440 FNNTGKITINE
-450 KDASFNNTSFNT
+450 GASFNNTTFNT
-462 PVDTNNM
+462 SVDTSNM
-469 SVTGSVTL
+469 SVTGGVTL
-477 SGKNDLK
+477 SGKNDLN

-495 ITLAQGATFNL
+495 ITLTQGTTFNL
-506 TSLGSE
+506 TSLGD
-512 KSVTILNSSGG
+512 KNSVTILNSSGE
-523 ITYNHLLN
+523 ITYNNLLN
-531 HALNSLTNALK
+531 HAINGLTSALK
-542 TTESSSKPQS
+542 TNESSSKPQS

-570 LSENAATPKNTDS
+570 LSESAATSKPTDS

-605 IYKLQETFSPNSI
+605 IYKLQETFGPNSI

-632 TISGS
+632 VISGS
-637 QFDLSASNYINANMP
+637 KFDLSASNYINADMP
-652 WYDHKYYIPKSQNFT
+652 WYNHKYYIPKSQNFT

-692 TNGSNLVIGY
+692 ASNSNLVIGY
-702 NATWT
+702 NSTWT
-707 GNSVSSSGTVSFGD
+707 GNSVSSSNTVSFGD

-737 QCIGTTN
+737 QCTGTTN
-744 GAYSAYHVYITANLR
+744 GTYSAYHVYITANLR
-759 SGNRIGTGGAA
+759 SGNRVGTGGAA

-791 AGAYSS
+791 AGIYSS

-804 NMDSSQNLNGLNANG
+804 SMDNSQNLKGLNSNG
-819 KLSVYGAT
+819 KLSVYGTT

-871 NSGSFEISAKN
+871 NSGSFEIGAKN

-901 NATTSFVGDFTNAN
+901 NATTSFVGDFTNAH

-920 AGNAVFGNSTNSDGS
+920 AGNAVFGNSTNGS

-955 DNMAFNGPTNTS
+955 DNVVFNGPTNTS

-988 GDGMINF
+988 GDGTIAF
-995 SAHSVINIGEAIT
+995 SAHSVINIDQAIT

-1019 KEIEY
+1019 KEIDY

-1044 SEKLVSSAGNG
+1044 SEKLVSSVGNG
-1055 IYDVV
+1055 VYDVV

-1069 FQEVFSPN
+1069 FQEIFSPN

-1084 GVGMVFDYVD
+1084 GVSMVFDYVD

-1102 YQNALGFMTYMPNSY
+1102 YQNTLGFMTYMPNSY
-1117 NNNLGNLNNTIY
+1117 NNNLGNANNTIY
-1129 YYDKSI
+1129 YYDNSI

-1151 QTLTG
+1151 QTFTG

-1169 TNASDAPQSN
+1169 TDASDAPQSN
-1179 TIIRFGDNKGAGS
+1179 AIIRFGDNKGAGS

-1281 DDTAQNKG
+1281 DDTAQNGG

-1302 SNSSFRGYVGQ
+1302 SNSSFRGYVGK
-1313 TQSVFKFNAVNA
+1313 TQSVFKFNAKNA
-1325 ISFTN
+1325 INFTN
-1330 SSNLSSGLYQIS
+1330 STNLSSGLYQMQ
-1342 AKSVLF
+1342 AQSVLF

-1359 SSIKANAISLS
+1359 SSIKASAINLS

-1380 STLELS
+1380 STLELQ
-1386 GDLNLNDTSSLNLNQ
+1386 GDLNVNDTSSLNLNQ
-1401 SAINVSNNATINDY
+1401 STINVSNNATINDY
-1415 ASLIASNGSHLNF
+1415 ASLIASNNAHINF
-1428 NGAVNFNSAN
+1428 NGTTNFNSAN

-1464 NSFLDFQGS
+1464 NSSLDFQGS

-1483 FYNNAFSQSP
+1483 FYDNAFSQSP

-1511 LLNPNNSSVLN
+1511 LLNPNSSSVLD

-1559 ADMNSN
+1559 ADMNDN

-1572 FGMRIND
+1572 FGMCIND

-1625 NIGSEIFNYQ
+1625 NIGSEVFNYQ
-1635 KVYNNANGV
+1635 KVYNNTNGV

-1659 SVKGYYNPNQSYQAS
+1659 SVKGYYNPNQSYQAN
-1674 GSNNTTKNNNLTSES
+1674 GSNNTTKNNNLSSES

-1703 SALHVYNKGYNF
+1703 SALHIYNKGYNF

-1727 LYPEIKKILGNDFSL
+1727 LYPEIKKILGDDFSL
-1742 SSLSN
+1742 SSLSD

-1797 TNTNSTVVFGGLG
+1797 TDTNSAVVFGGLG
-1810 YQKPC
+1810 YQTPC

-1918 GEVAMQS
+1918 GEVAVQS

-1930 GLGNLIVNTLGSGS
+1930 GLGNLIADMLGSNS

-2055 SEALQNDVVALG
+2055 SKALQNDVAALG
-2067 KQMIGEFLGQDMLN
+2067 KQMIGGFLGQDTLN

-2100 AAKGLGPIYE
+2100 AAKGLGSIYE
-2110 QGLGDLIPN
+2110 QGLGDLIPS

-2126 APYGLSQVWQRGDFS
+2126 APYGLSQVWQKGDFS

-2152 STFSNANGGTLSFNA
+2152 STFSNANGGVLSFNA

-2177 HIAFTNHSGTLNLL
+2177 HIAFTNHAGTLQLL
-2191 SNQVSNINITTLD
+2191 SDQVSNINITTLN
-2204 ASNGLKINAANNNV
+2204 ASNGLKINAGSNNIF
-2218 SVSQGNL
+2218 VSQGDL
-2225 FINASCVQQS
+2225 FINASCTQQS
-2235 DPITTN
+2235 DPTTAN
-2241 TANPCA
+2241 ATNPCA
-2247 LSAQSA
+2247 LNAQSA

-2265 PIALNNNDESLMVT
+2265 QIVLNNNDESLMVT

-2316 FQANNLTISNQAVLE
+2316 FQANNLIISNQAVLE
-2331 KNASFVTNN
+2331 KNASFMANN
-2340 LNIQGAFNNNATQK
+2340 LNIQGAFNNNATHK
-2354 IGVLQNLVIA
+2354 IEVLQNLVIA

-2373 YGLEVGGAL
+2373 YGLGVGGVL
-2382 NNFGAIHFNL
+2382 NNFGAIYFNL
-2392 ENIQTPA
+2392 ENIQTPT

-2439 DYNINPNSLQSY
+2439 DYNINSNSLQSY

-2461 GNHIEEKNGVLTYLG
+2461 GNHIEEKNGALTYLG

-2490 ALPNSNNASPN
+2490 ALPNSNNASQN
-2501 NILSLSVLHNQV
+2501 NILSLSVLYDQI

-2518 DKVMDFT
+2518 DKAMDFT

-2536 QGQSALNQIEAIG
+2536 QGQSALNQIEAVG
-2549 GNNAIKWLSTLM
+2549 GNSTIKWLSILM
-2561 IKTKENPLFAPIYLE
+2561 METKENPLFAPIYLK

-2583 LDATKDLQNT
+2583 LGVTKDLQNT

-2629 AREGESNF
+2629 AREGESDF
-2637 SERLLELK
+2637 SNRLLELK

-2654 SEIFVKY
+2654 GEVFIKH
-2661 SQPNKHPNNLWV
+2661 SQLSKHQNNLWV
-2673 QGVGGASF
+2673 QGIGGASF

-2713 SGFNGNIMRSLG
+2713 SDFNGNIMRSLG

-2751 GGNASHINSS
+2751 GGNATSINSS

-2808 IGLSGMKGKMQNP
+2808 IGLSGMKGKMNDA
-2821 AYQQFV
+2821 AYKQFL

-2848 YFGKNSYYFVTA
+2848 YFGQNSYYFVTA

-2868 KAKGDNMVRFVGEN
+2868 KSKGGNMVRFVGEN

-2887 KGEIFN
+2887 KGEVFN

-2904 HLWRLMY
+2904 HLWRLVY

-2918 KMGLQYQDLNITG
+2918 KMGLQYQDINITG

>member
-1 MKQFKKKPKKIKRSQ
+1 MKKFKKKPKSIKRSHQ
-16 KIILKRPLWLMP
+16 KTILKRPLWLAP

-60 RPWYALWS
+60 HPWYALWS

-94 ANYYHSQNNQD
+94 ANYYHSQNNQN
-105 ITANLKNDNGTYFL
+105 ITANLKNDNSTYFL

-129 YNGGNLDIELGSN
+129 NNGGNLNIELGSN
-142 ATFNLGAN
+142 ATFDLGAH

-201 ANKVTINSNI
+201 ANKVNINSNI
-211 NAYKTSQVNIGN
+211 SAFKTSQVNIGN
-223 ANSAITINSVSL
+223 ANSAITIGSVSL

-244 KIGSGANCS
+244 SVGVGANCS
-253 SSGPSYSFKG
+253 TSGPSYSFKG
-263 TTSATNTTFS
+263 ITNATNTAFS
-273 NASGSFTFEESA
+273 NASGSFTFEENA
-285 NFSGAKLN
+285 TFSGAKWN
-293 GGAFTFNKG
+293 GGTYTFNKE

-316 TFKGT
+316 NFKGA
-321 SSFNNATFSNASY
+321 SSFNGASFSNASY
-334 TFDNQATFQ
+334 TFNDQATFK

-351 FTFNNQSNPTNSAQ
+351 FTFNNQNNQSAQ
-365 HPQILFENS
+365 HPQI
-374 SFNGGIFTFNN
+374 
-385 QTNPTNSAQH
+385 Q
-395 PQILFEN
+395 N
-402 SSFSGSTTTLKGSA
+402 SSFSGNATTLKG
-416 TFEQAFN
+416 FVDFQQAFN
-423 NSNHQLTIQNAS
+423 NSNHQLTMQNAS
-435 FDNAT
+435 FNNAT

-462 PVDTNNM
+462 SVDANNM

-495 ITLAQGATFNL
+495 ITLTQGTTFNL
-506 TSLGSE
+506 TSLGD
-512 KSVTILNSSGG
+512 KNSVTILNSSGG
-523 ITYNHLLN
+523 ITYNNLLN

-542 TTESSSKPQS
+542 TNESSSDPQS

-570 LSENAATPKNTDS
+570 LNENIATSKPTDS
-583 SPSAPTKDSPQVY
+583 SPSKPSTNPTQVY
-596 QVGYKIGDT
+596 QVGYKIGDI
-605 IYKLQETFSPNSI
+605 IYKLQETFSHNSI

-632 TISGS
+632 VISGS
-637 QFDLSASNYINANMP
+637 KFDLSASNYINANMP
-652 WYDHKYYIPKSQNFT
+652 WYDHKSYIPKSQNFT

-692 TNGSNLVIGY
+692 ASNSNLVIGY

-707 GNSVSSSGTVSFGD
+707 DHNVSSSDTVSFGD

-737 QCIGTTN
+737 QCTGTTN
-744 GAYSAYHVYITANLR
+744 GTYSAYHVYITANLR

-770 NLVFNGVDSINI
+770 NLIFNGIDSVNI

-791 AGAYSS
+791 AGIYSS

-804 NMDSSQNLNGLNANG
+804 SMDNSQNLNNLNPNG
-819 KLSVYGAT
+819 TLWVYGTT

-837 IFNAGQATFENTNFN
+837 IFNAGQAVFENTNFN
-852 GGSYQFSGDSLNFS
+852 GGSYQFNGDSLNFL

-882 ASFNNANFNNSA
+882 ASFDNANFNNGA

-901 NATTSFVGDFTNAN
+901 NATTSFVGDFTNAH

-920 AGNAVFGNSTNSDGS
+920 AGSAVFGNSANGS
-935 QNTANFNN
+935 QNNANFNN

-948 IAGNATF
+948 ISGNATF
-955 DNMAFNGPTNTS
+955 DNVVFNSPTNTS

-988 GDGMINF
+988 GDGTISFN
-995 SAHSVINIGEAIT
+995 AHSVINIAEAIT

-1029 KNLWQ
+1029 NNLWQ

-1044 SEKLVSSAGNG
+1044 SEKLVSSASNG
-1055 IYDVV
+1055 VYDVV

-1069 FQEVFSPN
+1069 FQEIFSQN

-1084 GVGMVFDYVD
+1084 GVGMVFDYMD

-1102 YQNALGFMTYMPNSY
+1102 YKNVAGFMTYMPNSY
-1117 NNNLGNLNNTIY
+1117 NNNLGNSNNTIY
-1129 YYDKSI
+1129 YYDNSI

-1151 QTLTG
+1151 QTFTG
-1156 QNSAIVFGAKNIW
+1156 QNSAIVFGAKSIW

-1207 ITGHYEAQKIYITG
+1207 ITGHYEAQKIYITA

-1261 SSMNFISNSANI
+1261 SSMNFISNGANI

-1281 DDTAQNKG
+1281 DDTAQNGG

-1313 TQSVFKFNAVNA
+1313 TQSVFKFNAANA
-1325 ISFTN
+1325 INFTN
-1330 SSNLSSGLYQIS
+1330 STNLSSGLYQMQ
-1342 AKSVLF
+1342 AKSVSF

-1359 SSIKANAISLS
+1359 SSIKANAINLS

-1380 STLELS
+1380 SILELQ

-1415 ASLIASNGSHLNF
+1415 ATLIVNDGSHLNF
-1428 NGAVNFNSAN
+1428 NGTTNFNSEN
-1438 ITTSLSDS
+1438 ITTSLNHS

-1452 ASSLGGQFNLSN
+1452 AISLGGQFNLSN
-1464 NSFLDFQGS
+1464 NSSLDFQGS

-1483 FYNNAFSQSP
+1483 FYDSAFSQSP

-1522 LKNSQLVFSDQGS
+1522 LKNSQLVFGDQGS

-1559 ADMNSN
+1559 AGMNNN
-1565 WYERISF
+1565 WYERINF

-1579 GIYDAKNQ
+1579 GVYDAINQ

-1625 NIGSEIFNYQ
+1625 NIGSEVFNYQ

-1644 YSYSDDAQ
+1644 YSYSDDAE

-1659 SVKGYYNPNQSYQAS
+1659 NVKGYYSPNQSYQAS

-1742 SSLSN
+1742 SSLSDLN
-1747 LKGDALNQLT
+1747 SNALNQLT
-1757 KLITPS
+1757 KLITPN

-1777 SVVQNFNNGALI
+1777 SVVQNFNNGTLI
-1789 IGATKIGQ
+1789 VGAAKIGQ
-1797 TNTNSTVVFGGLG
+1797 TNTNSAVVFGGLG

-1930 GLGNLIVNTLGSGS
+1930 GLGNLIADTLGGNS
-1944 VIGGYLTPEQKNQT
+1944 VIGGHLTPEQKNQT

-2055 SEALQNDVVALG
+2055 SEALQSDVAALG
-2067 KQMIGEFLGQDMLN
+2067 KQMIGEFLGQDTLN

-2110 QGLGDLIPN
+2110 QGLGDLMPN

-2126 APYGLSQVWQRGDFS
+2126 APYGLSQVWQKGDFN

-2152 STFSNANGGTLSFNA
+2152 STFSNANGGVLSFNA

-2177 HIAFTNHSGTLNLL
+2177 HISFTNHAGLLNLL
-2191 SNQVSNINITTLD
+2191 SNQVSNINITTLN

-2225 FINASCVQQS
+2225 FINTSCAQQS
-2235 DPITTN
+2235 DPTTAN
-2241 TANPCA
+2241 IANPCA
-2247 LSAQSA
+2247 LTTQST
-2253 NGASSNNASNNA
+2253 NNASSNNASNNA
-2265 PIALNNNDESLMVT
+2265 QIALSNNDESLMVT

-2331 KNASFVTNN
+2331 KNASFIANN
-2340 LNIQGAFNNNATQK
+2340 LNIQGAFNNNATRK
-2354 IGVLQNLVIA
+2354 IEVLQNLTIA

-2392 ENIQTPA
+2392 ENIQTPT

-2414 TPFINVNNSM
+2414 TPFMNADNSM

-2490 ALPNSNNASPN
+2490 ALPNSNNASQN
-2501 NILSLSVLHNQV
+2501 NILSLSVLYNQI

-2518 DKVMDFT
+2518 DKAMDFT

-2536 QGQSALNQIEAIG
+2536 QGQSTLNQIEAVG

-2561 IKTKENPLFAPIYLE
+2561 METKENPLFAPIYLE
-2576 NHSLNEI
+2576 NHSLHEI
-2583 LDATKDLQNT
+2583 LGVAKDLLNT

-2629 AREGESNF
+2629 SREGESDF

-2654 SEIFVKY
+2654 GEVFVKY
-2661 SQPNKHPNNLWV
+2661 SQLSKHPNNLWA
-2673 QGVGGASF
+2673 QGIGGASF

-2691 LNVGYDRLVKNVIL
+2691 LNAGYDRLVKNVIL

-2713 SGFNGNIMRSLG
+2713 SGFNGNIMRSLA

-2751 GGNASHINSS
+2751 EGNASSINSS
-2761 NSLLS
+2761 NPLLS
-2766 VLNQRYNYNTWTTS
+2766 VLNQRYSYNTWTTS

-2808 IGLSGMKGKMQNP
+2808 IGLSGMKGNDA
-2821 AYQQFV
+2821 AYKQFL

-2868 KAKGDNMVRFVGEN
+2868 NSKGDNMVRFVGEN

-2887 KGEIFN
+2887 KGEVFN

-2904 HLWRLMY
+2904 HLWRLVY

-2918 KMGLQYQDLNITG
+2918 NMGLQYQDINITG

>member
-1 MKQFKKKPKKIKRSQ
+1 MKQFKKKPKKIKRSHQNQ
-16 KIILKRPLWLMP
+16 KTILKRPLWLMP

-60 RPWYALWS
+60 HPWYALWS

-129 YNGGNLDIELGSN
+129 NNGGNLDIELGSN

-201 ANKVTINSNI
+201 ANKVNVNSNI

-244 KIGSGANCS
+244 SVGIGANCS
-253 SSGPSYSFKG
+253 TSGPSYSFKG
-263 TTSATNTTFS
+263 TTNATNTTFS
-273 NASGSFTFEESA
+273 NASGSFTFEENA
-285 NFSGAKLN
+285 TFSGAKWN

-302 FNATNNTAFNSGSF
+302 FSATNNTAFNSGSF
-316 TFKGT
+316 TFKDT
-321 SSFNNATFSNASY
+321 SSFNNASFNNATY
-334 TFDNQATFQ
+334 TFNNQAIFQ

-374 SFNGGIFTFNN
+374 SF
-385 QTNPTNSAQH
+385 
-395 PQILFEN
+395 
-402 SSFSGSTTTLKGSA
+402 SGSATTLKGSVI
-416 TFEQAFN
+416 FQQAFN
-423 NSNHQLTIQNAS
+423 NSNQQLTIQNAS

-462 PVDTNNM
+462 SVDTNNM
-469 SVTGSVTL
+469 TISGGVTL

-495 ITLAQGATFNL
+495 ITLAQGTTFNL

-570 LSENAATPKNTDS
+570 LSENAATSKNTDS
-583 SPSAPTKDSPQVY
+583 SPPKYSTNSTQVY

-605 IYKLQETFSPNSI
+605 IYKLQETFGPNSI

-637 QFDLSASNYINANMP
+637 QFDLSASNYINADMP

-692 TNGSNLVIGY
+692 ANGSNLVIGY

-737 QCIGTTN
+737 QCTGTTN
-744 GAYSAYHVYITANLR
+744 GTYSAYHVYITANLR

-791 AGAYSS
+791 AGIYSS

-837 IFNAGQATFENTNFN
+837 TFNAGQVTFENTNFN

-901 NATTSFVGDFTNAN
+901 SATTSFMGDFTNAN

-920 AGNAVFGNSTNSDGS
+920 AGNAVFGNSTNGS

-955 DNMAFNGPTNTS
+955 DHVAFNGPTNTS

-988 GDGMINF
+988 GDGTISF

-1117 NNNLGNLNNTIY
+1117 NNNLGNPNNTIY
-1129 YYDKSI
+1129 YYDNSI

-1151 QTLTG
+1151 QTFTG

-1169 TNASDAPQSN
+1169 TSVSDAPQSN
-1179 TIIRFGDNKGAGS
+1179 VIIRFGDNKGAGS

-1261 SSMNFISNSANI
+1261 SSMNFVSNSANI

-1313 TQSVFKFNAVNA
+1313 TQSVFQFNAVNA

-1330 SSNLSSGLYQIS
+1330 SSNLSFGLYQMQ

-1359 SSIKANAISLS
+1359 SSIKANAINLS

-1380 STLELS
+1380 STLDLQ

-1428 NGAVNFNSAN
+1428 NGAVHFNSAN
-1438 ITTSLSDS
+1438 ITTSLNNS

-1452 ASSLGGQFNLSN
+1452 AVSLGGQFNLSN
-1464 NSFLDFQGS
+1464 NSSLDFQGS

-1483 FYNNAFSQSP
+1483 FYDNAFSQSP

-1511 LLNPNNSSVLN
+1511 LLNPNNNSVLN

-1547 NDNKNRVYNIIQ
+1547 NGNKNRVYNIIQ
-1559 ADMNSN
+1559 ADMNGN
-1565 WYERISF
+1565 WYERINF

-1601 TESFKDNQLSVTL
+1601 TESFKNNQLSVTL

-1689 SVISQTYNAQGNPI
+1689 SIISQTYNAQGNPI
-1703 SALHVYNKGYNF
+1703 SALHIYNKGYNF

-1742 SSLSN
+1742 SSLNDLNSN
-1747 LKGDALNQLT
+1747 ALNQLT

-1777 SVVQNFNNGALI
+1777 SVVQNFNNGTLI

-1797 TNTNSTVVFGGLG
+1797 TNTNSAVVFGGLG

-1930 GLGNLIVNTLGSGS
+1930 GLGNLIVNTLGSNS

-2067 KQMIGEFLGQDMLN
+2067 KQMIGEFLGQDTLN

-2119 LGKKGLF
+2119 LGKKGIF
-2126 APYGLSQVWQRGDFS
+2126 APYGLSQVWQKGDFS

-2191 SNQVSNINITTLD
+2191 SNQVSNINITTLN
-2204 ASNGLKINAANNNV
+2204 ASNGLKINATNNNV
-2218 SVSQGNL
+2218 SVSQGDL
-2225 FINASCVQQS
+2225 FINASCAQQS
-2235 DPITTN
+2235 DPTTASA
-2241 TANPCA
+2241 TNPCA

-2253 NGASSNNASNNA
+2253 NGASSNNASNNV
-2265 PIALNNNDESLMVT
+2265 PIALNNNDESLIIT

-2294 VDFSKIKGSAN
+2294 VDLSKIKGSAN
-2305 IKNLYLYNNAQ
+2305 VKNLYLYNNAQ

-2354 IGVLQNLVIA
+2354 IEVLQNLVIA

-2382 NNFGAIHFNL
+2382 NNFGTIHFNL
-2392 ENIQTPA
+2392 ENIQTPT

-2414 TPFINVNNSM
+2414 TPFMNVSV
-2424 ANNTTYTLLKSSRYI
+2424 ANGGTYTLLKSSRYI

-2501 NILSLSVLHNQV
+2501 NILSLSVLYNQV

-2518 DKVMDFT
+2518 NKAMDFT

-2549 GNNAIKWLSTLM
+2549 GNSAIKWLSTLM

-2654 SEIFVKY
+2654 SEVFVKH
-2661 SQPNKHPNNLWV
+2661 SQLSKHPNNLWV

-2713 SGFNGNIMRSLG
+2713 SDFNGNIMRSLG

-2744 LSANETY
+2744 LSANEIY

-2848 YFGKNSYYFVTA
+2848 YFGQNSYYFVTA

-2868 KAKGDNMVRFVGEN
+2868 KAKGGNMVRFVGEN

-2887 KGEIFN
+2887 KGEVFN

-2918 KMGLQYQDLNITG
+2918 KMGLQYQDINITG

>member
-1 MKQFKKKPKKIKRSQ
+1 MKKFKKKPKKITRKQ
-16 KIILKRPLWLMP
+16 KTILKRPLWLAP
-28 LLIGGF
+28 LLISGF
-34 ASGVYADGTDI
+34 ASGVYANNLWDLLNPKVG
-45 LGLSWGEKSQKVCVH
+45 GEYVHWVKGSQYCSW
-60 RPWYALWS
+60 
-68 CDKWEEKT
+68 WEFRGCLRNVWGANHK
-76 QQFTGNQL
+76 GYD
-84 ITKTWAGGNA
+84 AGNA
-94 ANYYHSQNNQD
+94 ANYLSSQNYQAISVGNGNE
-105 ITANLKNDNGTYFL
+105 TGTYSL
-119 SGLYNYTGGE
+119 SGFTNYV
-129 YNGGNLDIELGSN
+129 GGNLTI
-142 ATFNLGAN
+142 NLGN
-150 SGNSFTSWYPN
+150 SVVLDLSGSNSFTSYQGYN
-161 GHTNVTFSAGTIN
+161 QGKDDVSFNVGTIN
-174 VNNSVEVGNRVG
+174 LNGALEVGNRVG

-201 ANKVTINSNI
+201 ANKVNINSNI
-211 NAYKTSQVNIGN
+211 SAYKTSQVNIGN

-244 KIGSGANCS
+244 KVGSGANCS
-253 SSGPSYSFKG
+253 TSGPSYSFKG
-263 TTSATNTTFS
+263 TTNATNTTFS
-273 NASGSFTFEESA
+273 NASGNFTFEENA
-285 NFSGAKLN
+285 TFSGAKWN
-293 GGAFTFNKG
+293 GGAFTFNKE
-302 FNATNNTAFNSGSF
+302 FSATNNTAFNSGSF

-321 SSFNNATFSNASY
+321 SSFNGTNFNNATY

-343 NSSFNGGT
+343 NSSFNGG
-351 FTFNNQSNPTNSAQ
+351 N
-365 HPQILFENS
+365 
-374 SFNGGIFTFNN
+374 FTFNN
-385 QTNPTNSAQH
+385 QTNQNNNAQH

-402 SSFSGSTTTLKGSA
+402 SSFSGNAITLKG
-416 TFEQAFN
+416 FVNFQQAFN

-435 FDNAT
+435 FNNAT
-440 FNNTGKITIE
+440 FNNTGKITINE
-450 KDASFNNTSFNT
+450 SASFNSTTFNTSINA
-462 PVDTNNM
+462 NNM
-469 SVTGSVTL
+469 TITGSVTL
-477 SGKNDLK
+477 SGKNDLN

-495 ITLAQGATFNL
+495 ITLAQGTTFNL

-512 KSVTILNSSGG
+512 KSITILNSSGG

-531 HALNSLTNALK
+531 HVLNSLTNALK
-542 TTESSSKPQS
+542 TNESPSNPQS
-552 FAQGLWDMITYNG
+552 FAQGLWDMITYDG

-570 LSENAATPKNTDS
+570 LSENAATSKNTDS
-583 SPSAPTKDSPQVY
+583 SPPKSSTNSTQVY

-632 TISGS
+632 VISGS
-637 QFDLSASNYINANMP
+637 KFDLSASNYINADMP

-692 TNGSNLVIGY
+692 ASGSNLVIGY
-702 NATWT
+702 NSTWT
-707 GNSVSSSGTVSFGD
+707 GNSVSSSDTVSFGD

-737 QCIGTTN
+737 QCTGTTN

-791 AGAYSS
+791 AGIYSS

-804 NMDSSQNLNGLNANG
+804 SMDNSQNLNGLNANG
-819 KLSVYGAT
+819 TLSVYGAT

-837 IFNAGQATFENTNFN
+837 IFNAGQAVFENTNFN

-920 AGNAVFGNSTNSDGS
+920 AGNAVFGNSSDGS

-948 IAGNATF
+948 ISGNATF
-955 DNMAFNGPTNTS
+955 DNVVFNGPTNTS

-988 GDGMINF
+988 GDGTIAF

-1008 NGNPITLVSSS
+1008 NGNPITLISSS

-1024 NNAFS
+1024 NNAFA

-1044 SEKLVSSAGNG
+1044 SEKLVSSTGNG
-1055 IYDVV
+1055 VYDVV

-1069 FQEVFSPN
+1069 FQEVFSQN

-1084 GVGMVFDYVD
+1084 GVSMVFDYVD

-1102 YQNALGFMTYMPNSY
+1102 YKDVVGFMTYMPNSY
-1117 NNNLGNLNNTIY
+1117 NNNLGNANNTIY
-1129 YYDKSI
+1129 YYDNSI

-1151 QTLTG
+1151 QTFTG
-1156 QNSAIVFGAKNIW
+1156 QNSAIVFGAKSIW

-1192 NDASGHCWNLQCIGF
+1192 NDASGHCWNSQCIGF

-1302 SNSSFRGYVGQ
+1302 SNSSFRGYVGT

-1330 SSNLSSGLYQIS
+1330 STNLSSGLYQIS
-1342 AKSVLF
+1342 ANSVLF

-1359 SSIKANAISLS
+1359 SSIKASAINLS

-1380 STLELS
+1380 STLELQ

-1401 SAINVSNNATINDY
+1401 STINVSNNAKINDY
-1415 ASLIASNGSHLNF
+1415 ASLIASNNAHLNF

-1452 ASSLGGQFNLSN
+1452 AVSLGGQFNLSN
-1464 NSFLDFQGS
+1464 NSSLDFQGS

-1483 FYNNAFSQSP
+1483 FYDNAFSQSP
-1493 ITFHQALDIKA
+1493 ITFHQALDVKA

-1511 LLNPNNSSVLN
+1511 LLSPNSSSVLN
-1522 LKNSQLVFSDQGS
+1522 LKNSQLVFGDQGS

-1559 ADMNSN
+1559 ADMNNN

-1572 FGMRIND
+1572 FGMHIND

-1601 TESFKDNQLSVTL
+1601 TESFKNNQLSVTL

-1644 YSYSDDAQ
+1644 YSYSDDAE

-1674 GSNNTTKNNNLTSES
+1674 GSNNTTKNNNLSSES

-1703 SALHVYNKGYNF
+1703 SALHIYNKGYNF

-1763 DWKNINELIDNANN
+1763 DWKNINEFIDNANN

-1797 TNTNSTVVFGGLG
+1797 TDTNSAVVFGGLG
-1810 YQKPC
+1810 YQTPC

-1874 FNSQTSLILNQANIV
+1874 FNSKTSLILNQANIV

-1925 INKAG
+1925 ITKAG

-2037 ANDIGQVISVML
+2037 ANDIGQVISVVL

-2055 SEALQNDVVALG
+2055 SNALQNDVVALG
-2067 KQMIGEFLGQDMLN
+2067 KQMIGEFLGQDTLN

-2100 AAKGLGPIYE
+2100 AAKGLGSIYE

-2126 APYGLSQVWQRGDFS
+2126 APYGLSQVWQKGDFS

-2177 HIAFTNHSGTLNLL
+2177 HIAFTNHSGTLQLL
-2191 SNQVSNINITTLD
+2191 SDQVSNINITTLD
-2204 ASNGLKINAANNNV
+2204 ASNGLKINAANNNI
-2218 SVSQGNL
+2218 SVSQGDL
-2225 FINASCVQQS
+2225 FINASCAQQS
-2235 DPITTN
+2235 DSTAAN

-2253 NGASSNNASNNA
+2253 NGASSSNASNNA

-2354 IGVLQNLVIA
+2354 IEVLQNLVIA

-2382 NNFGAIHFNL
+2382 NYLGTIHFNL
-2392 ENIQTPA
+2392 ENSQTPVN
-2399 PLIQAEGIINLNTTQ
+2399 PLIQARGIINLSTAQ
-2414 TPFINVNNSM
+2414 TPFININNSM

-2439 DYNINPNSLQSY
+2439 NYNINPNSLQSY

-2490 ALPNSNNASPN
+2490 ALPNSNNAHQN
-2501 NILSLSVLHNQV
+2501 NILSLSVLHDQI

-2518 DKVMDFT
+2518 DKIMDFT
-2525 PPTLQDYIVGI
+2525 PPTLQDYIAGI

-2561 IKTKENPLFAPIYLE
+2561 METKENPLFAPIYLK

-2583 LDATKDLQNT
+2583 LGVTKDLQNT

-2629 AREGESNF
+2629 AREGESDF
-2637 SERLLELK
+2637 SLLELK

-2654 SEIFVKY
+2654 SEVFVKH
-2661 SQPNKHPNNLWV
+2661 SQLSKHQNNLWV

-2713 SGFNGNIMRSLG
+2713 SGFNGNIMHSLG

-2751 GGNASHINSS
+2751 GDNATSINSS

-2799 PQVGLSYHF
+2799 PQVGLSYYF
-2808 IGLSGMKGKMQNP
+2808 IGLSGMKGKMNDA
-2821 AYQQFV
+2821 AYKQFL

-2848 YFGKNSYYFVTA
+2848 YFGQNSYYFVTA

-2868 KAKGDNMVRFVGEN
+2868 KSKGDNVVRFVGGN

-2887 KGEIFN
+2887 KGEVFN

-2904 HLWRLMY
+2904 HLWRLVY

-2918 KMGLQYQDLNITG
+2918 KMGLQYQDINITG

>member
-1 MKQFKKKPKKIKRSQ
+1 
-16 KIILKRPLWLMP
+16 MP

-34 ASGVYADGTDI
+34 ASGAYADGTDI

-60 RPWYALWS
+60 HPWYALWS

-84 ITKTWAGGNA
+84 ITKNWAGGNA
-94 ANYYHSQNNQD
+94 ANYYHSQNNQS

-129 YNGGNLDIELGSN
+129 NNGGNLDIELGSN

-201 ANKVTINSNI
+201 ANKVNVNSNI

-223 ANSAITINSVSL
+223 ANSAITIGSVSL

-253 SSGPSYSFKG
+253 TSGPSYSFKG
-263 TTSATNTTFS
+263 TTNATNTTFS
-273 NASGSFTFEESA
+273 NASGSFTFEENA
-285 NFSGAKLN
+285 TFSGAKWN

-302 FNATNNTAFNSGSF
+302 FSATNNTAFNSGSF
-316 TFKGT
+316 TFKDT
-321 SSFNNATFSNASY
+321 SSFNNATFSNAIY
-334 TFDNQATFQ
+334 TFNNQATFQ

-351 FTFNNQSNPTNSAQ
+351 FTFNNQSNPM
-365 HPQILFENS
+365 
-374 SFNGGIFTFNN
+374 
-385 QTNPTNSAQH
+385 NSAQH

-402 SSFSGSTTTLKGSA
+402 SSFSGSTITLKGSA

-440 FNNTGKITIE
+440 FNNTGKITINE
-450 KDASFNNTSFNT
+450 SASFNNTSFNT
-462 PVDTNNM
+462 PIDANNM
-469 SVTGSVTL
+469 TISGGVTL

-495 ITLAQGATFNL
+495 VTLAQGATFNL
-506 TSLGSE
+506 TSLGDK

-531 HALNSLTNALK
+531 HAINSLTNALK
-542 TTESSSKPQS
+542 TNESSSKPQS

-570 LSENAATPKNTDS
+570 LSESAATSKNTDS
-583 SPSAPTKDSPQVY
+583 SPSKSSTNSTQVY

-605 IYKLQETFSPNSI
+605 IYKLQETFGPNSI

-632 TISGS
+632 VINGS
-637 QFDLSASNYINANMP
+637 KFDLSASNYINADMP

-692 TNGSNLVIGY
+692 ANGSSLVIGY

-721 TSGSALNGH
+721 TSGSVLNGH

-737 QCIGTTN
+737 QCTGATN
-744 GAYSAYHVYITANLR
+744 GTYSAYHVYITANLR
-759 SGNRIGTGGAA
+759 SGNRVGTGGAA
-770 NLVFNGVDSINI
+770 NLVFNGVDSVNI

-804 NMDSSQNLNGLNANG
+804 NMDNLQNLNGLNANG
-819 KLSVYGAT
+819 KLSVYGTT

-837 IFNAGQATFENTNFN
+837 IFNAGQAVFENTNFN

-871 NSGSFEISAKN
+871 NSGSFEIGAKN
-882 ASFNNANFNNSA
+882 ALFNNANFNNSA

-901 NATTSFVGDFTNAN
+901 NATTSFVGDFTNAH

-948 IAGNATF
+948 IVGNATF
-955 DNMAFNGPTNTS
+955 DNVVFNSPTNTS
-967 VKGQVT
+967 VKGKVT

-988 GDGMINF
+988 GDGTIGF
-995 SAHSVINIGEAIT
+995 SAHSVINIDEAII

-1117 NNNLGNLNNTIY
+1117 NNNLGNPNNTIY
-1129 YYDKSI
+1129 YYDNSI

-1151 QTLTG
+1151 QTFTG
-1156 QNSAIVFGAKNIW
+1156 QNSAIVFGAKSIW
-1169 TNASDAPQSN
+1169 TSVSDVPKSN
-1179 TIIRFGDNKGAGS
+1179 VIIRFGDNKGAGS

-1261 SSMNFISNSANI
+1261 SSMNFVSNSANI

-1302 SNSSFRGYVGQ
+1302 SNSSFRGYVGT
-1313 TQSVFKFNAVNA
+1313 TQSVFKFNAANT

-1330 SSNLSSGLYQIS
+1330 SSNLSSGLYQMQ

-1380 STLELS
+1380 STLELQ

-1401 SAINVSNNATINDY
+1401 STINVSNNATINDY
-1415 ASLIASNGSHLNF
+1415 TSLIASNGSHLNF
-1428 NGAVNFNSAN
+1428 NGAVHFNSAN
-1438 ITTSLSDS
+1438 ITTSLNNS

-1464 NSFLDFQGS
+1464 HSSLDFQGS

-1483 FYNNAFSQSP
+1483 FYDNAFSQSP
-1493 ITFHQALDIKA
+1493 ITFHQALDVKA

-1511 LLNPNNSSVLN
+1511 LLNPNNNSVLN

-1559 ADMNSN
+1559 ADMNNN

-1601 TESFKDNQLSVTL
+1601 TESFKNNQLSVTL

-1625 NIGSEIFNYQ
+1625 NISSEIFNYQ

-1674 GSNNTTKNNNLTSES
+1674 GSNNTTKNNNITSES

-1715 NNIKALGQMALK
+1715 SNIKALGQMALK

-1742 SSLSN
+1742 SSLSDLN
-1747 LKGDALNQLT
+1747 SNALNQLT

-1789 IGATKIGQ
+1789 IGATQIGQ
-1797 TNTNSTVVFGGLG
+1797 TNTNSAVVFGGLG

-2055 SEALQNDVVALG
+2055 SDALQNDIVALG
-2067 KQMIGEFLGQDMLN
+2067 KQMIGEFLGQDTLN

-2119 LGKKGLF
+2119 LGNKGLF
-2126 APYGLSQVWQRGDFS
+2126 APYGLSQAWQKGDFS
-2141 FNAQGNVFVQN
+2141 FNAQGNIFVQN

-2177 HIAFTNHSGTLNLL
+2177 HIAFTNHFGTLNLL

-2204 ASNGLKINAANNNV
+2204 ASNGLKINAANNNI
-2218 SVSQGNL
+2218 SVSQGDL
-2225 FINASCVQQS
+2225 FINASCAQQS
-2235 DPITTN
+2235 DPTTASA
-2241 TANPCA
+2241 TNPCTLTTQNNA
-2247 LSAQSA
+2247 Y
-2253 NGASSNNASNNA
+2253 SSNASNNV
-2265 PIALNNNDESLMVT
+2265 PIALNNNDESLVVV
-2279 ANDFN
+2279 ANGFN

-2305 IKNLYLYNNAQ
+2305 VKNLYLYNNAQ

-2340 LNIQGAFNNNATQK
+2340 LNIQGAFNNNATRK
-2354 IGVLQNLVIA
+2354 IEVLQNLVIA
-2364 SNASLSTGI
+2364 SNASLSTGV

-2392 ENIQTPA
+2392 ENSQTPTN

-2439 DYNINPNSLQSY
+2439 NYNINPDSLQSY

-2501 NILSLSVLHNQV
+2501 NILSLSVLYNQI

-2518 DKVMDFT
+2518 NKAMDFT
-2525 PPTLQDYIVGI
+2525 PPTLQDYIAGI

-2549 GNNAIKWLSTLM
+2549 GNSAINWLSTLM
-2561 IKTKENPLFAPIYLE
+2561 MDIKENPLFAPIYLK

-2583 LDATKDLQNT
+2583 LGVTKDLQNT

-2654 SEIFVKY
+2654 GEVFVKY

-2691 LNVGYDRLVKNVIL
+2691 LNVGYDRLVKNMIL

-2713 SGFNGNIMRSLG
+2713 SGFNGNIMHSLA

-2780 VNGNYGYDF
+2780 MNGNYGYDF

-2868 KAKGDNMVRFVGEN
+2868 KAKGGNTVRFVGEN

>member
-1 MKQFKKKPKKIKRSQ
+1 MKKFKKKPKSIKRLHQ
-16 KIILKRPLWLMP
+16 KTILKRPLWLAP
-28 LLIGGF
+28 LLISGF
-34 ASGVYADGTDI
+34 ASGVYANNLWDLLNPKVG
-45 LGLSWGEKSQKVCVH
+45 GEYVHWVKGSQYCSW
-60 RPWYALWS
+60 
-68 CDKWEEKT
+68 WEFGGCLRNVWGANHK
-76 QQFTGNQL
+76 GYD
-84 ITKTWAGGNA
+84 AGNA
-94 ANYYHSQNNQD
+94 ANYLSSQNYQAISVGTGNE
-105 ITANLKNDNGTYFL
+105 TGTYSL
-119 SGLYNYTGGE
+119 SGFTNYV
-129 YNGGNLDIELGSN
+129 GGNLTI
-142 ATFNLGAN
+142 NLGN
-150 SGNSFTSWYPN
+150 SVVLDLSGSNSFTSYQGYN
-161 GHTNVTFSAGTIN
+161 QGKDDVTFNVGAINLNGTL
-174 VNNSVEVGNRVG
+174 EVGNRVG

-201 ANKVTINSNI
+201 ANKVNVNSNI
-211 NAYKTSQVNIGN
+211 SAYKTSQVNIGN
-223 ANSAITINSVSL
+223 ANSVITIGSVSL

-244 KIGSGANCS
+244 KVGSGANCS
-253 SSGPSYSFKG
+253 TSGPSYSFKG
-263 TTSATNTTFS
+263 TTNATNTVFS

-302 FNATNNTAFNSGSF
+302 FSATNNTAFNSGNF
-316 TFKGT
+316 NFKGA
-321 SSFNNATFSNASY
+321 SSFNGANFHNATY
-334 TFDNQATFQ
+334 TFDHQATFQ

-351 FTFNNQSNPTNSAQ
+351 FTFNDQSNPTNSAQ
-365 HPQILFENS
+365 HPQI
-374 SFNGGIFTFNN
+374 
-385 QTNPTNSAQH
+385 Q
-395 PQILFEN
+395 N
-402 SSFSGSTTTLKGSA
+402 SSFSGNATTLKGFVNFQQ
-416 TFEQAFN
+416 TFS
-423 NSNHQLTIQNAS
+423 NSNQQLTMQNAS
-435 FDNAT
+435 FNNAT

-450 KDASFNNTSFNT
+450 KDASFNNTTFNT
-462 PVDTNNM
+462 SINTSNM
-469 SVTGSVTL
+469 TISGGVTL
-477 SGKNDLK
+477 SGKNDLN

-495 ITLAQGATFNL
+495 ITLAQGTTFNL
-506 TSLGSE
+506 TSLGD
-512 KSVTILNSSGG
+512 KNSVTILNSSGG

-531 HALNSLTNALK
+531 HALNSLTSALK

-570 LSENAATPKNTDS
+570 LNENATTSKPTDS
-583 SPSAPTKDSPQVY
+583 SPSKSSTNPTQVY

-605 IYKLQETFSPNSI
+605 IYKLQETFGPNSI

-632 TISGS
+632 VINGS
-637 QFDLSASNYINANMP
+637 KFDLSASNYINADMP
-652 WYDHKYYIPKSQNFT
+652 WYNHKHYIPKSQNFT

-692 TNGSNLVIGY
+692 ASNSNLVIGY
-702 NATWT
+702 NSTWT
-707 GNSVSSSGTVSFGD
+707 GNNVSSNDTVSFGD

-730 CGPWPYY
+730 CGPWLYY
-737 QCIGTTN
+737 QCTGTTN
-744 GAYSAYHVYITANLR
+744 GTYSAYHVYITANLR

-791 AGAYSS
+791 AGIYSS

-804 NMDSSQNLNGLNANG
+804 NMDNSQNLNGLNANG
-819 KLSVYGAT
+819 KLLVYGTT

-837 IFNAGQATFENTNFN
+837 TFNAGQATFENTNFN

-901 NATTSFVGDFTNAN
+901 SATTSFVGNFTNAH

-920 AGNAVFGNSTNSDGS
+920 AGNAVFGNSTNSNGS
-935 QNTANFNN
+935 QNNANFNN

-948 IAGNATF
+948 ISGNATF
-955 DNMAFNGPTNTS
+955 DNVMFNSPTNTS

-988 GDGMINF
+988 GDGTITFN
-995 SAHSVINIGEAIT
+995 AHSVINIDESIT

-1044 SEKLVSSAGNG
+1044 SEKLVSSVGNG
-1055 IYDVV
+1055 VYDVV
-1060 YSFNNQTYN
+1060 YSFNNQIYN
-1069 FQEVFSPN
+1069 FQEIFSPN

-1084 GVGMVFDYVD
+1084 GVGMVFDYMD

-1102 YQNALGFMTYMPNSY
+1102 YKDVVGFMTYMPNSY
-1117 NNNLGNLNNTIY
+1117 NNNLGNSNNTIY
-1129 YYDKSI
+1129 YYDNSI

-1151 QTLTG
+1151 QTFTG

-1236 LNFNGLQGILLT
+1236 LNFNALQGILLT

-1281 DDTAQNKG
+1281 DDTAQNGG

-1313 TQSVFKFNAVNA
+1313 TQSVFKFNATNA

-1330 SSNLSSGLYQIS
+1330 SSNLSSGLYQMQ

-1359 SSIKANAISLS
+1359 SSIKANAINLS

-1380 STLELS
+1380 STLELQ
-1386 GDLNLNDTSSLNLNQ
+1386 GDLNVNDTSSLNLNQ
-1401 SAINVSNNATINDY
+1401 STINVSNNATINDY
-1415 ASLIASNGSHLNF
+1415 ASLIVNDGSHLNF
-1428 NGAVNFNSAN
+1428 NGAVNFNSEN
-1438 ITTSLSDS
+1438 ITTSLNHS

-1452 ASSLGGQFNLSN
+1452 AISLGGQFNLSN
-1464 NSFLDFQGS
+1464 NSSLDFQGS

-1483 FYNNAFSQSP
+1483 FYDNAFSQSP
-1493 ITFHQALDIKA
+1493 ITFHQTLDIKA

-1511 LLNPNNSSVLN
+1511 LLNPNSSSVLD

-1559 ADMNSN
+1559 AGMNNN
-1565 WYERISF
+1565 WYERINF
-1572 FGMRIND
+1572 FGMRISD
-1579 GIYDAKNQ
+1579 GIYDATSQ

-1601 TESFKDNQLSVTL
+1601 TESFKNNQLSVTL

-1625 NIGSEIFNYQ
+1625 NIGSEVFNYQ
-1635 KVYNNANGV
+1635 KVYSNANGV
-1644 YSYSDDAQ
+1644 YSYSDDAE

-1659 SVKGYYNPNQSYQAS
+1659 NVKGYYNPNQSYQAN

-1689 SVISQTYNAQGNPI
+1689 SIISQTYNAQGNPI

-1742 SSLSN
+1742 SSLSG

-1797 TNTNSTVVFGGLG
+1797 TNTNSAVVFGGLG
-1810 YQKPC
+1810 YQTPC

-1918 GEVAMQS
+1918 GEVAVQS

-1930 GLGNLIVNTLGSGS
+1930 GLGNLIVNTLGSNS

-2055 SEALQNDVVALG
+2055 SNALKNDVVALG
-2067 KQMIGEFLGQDMLN
+2067 KQMIGEFLGQDALN

-2100 AAKGLGPIYE
+2100 AAKGLGLIYE

-2126 APYGLSQVWQRGDFS
+2126 APYGLSQVWQKGDFN

-2177 HIAFTNHSGTLNLL
+2177 HIAFTNHFGTLQLL

-2204 ASNGLKINAANNNV
+2204 ASNGLKINAGSNNI

-2225 FINASCVQQS
+2225 FINASCAQQS
-2235 DPITTN
+2235 DP
-2241 TANPCA
+2241 TAANATNPCA
-2247 LSAQSA
+2247 FNAQSA
-2253 NGASSNNASNNA
+2253 NGASSNSASNNA

-2316 FQANNLTISNQAVLE
+2316 FQANNLIISNQAVLE
-2331 KNASFVTNN
+2331 NNASFVTNN

-2354 IGVLQNLVIA
+2354 IEVLQNLVIA

-2373 YGLEVGGAL
+2373 YGLEVGGVL
-2382 NNFGAIHFNL
+2382 NNLGTINFNL
-2392 ENIQTPA
+2392 ENSQTPVN

-2414 TPFINVNNSM
+2414 TPFMNVNNSM

-2490 ALPNSNNASPN
+2490 ALPDSNNAHQN
-2501 NILSLSVLHNQV
+2501 NILSLSVLHDQI

-2518 DKVMDFT
+2518 NKIMDFT

-2536 QGQSALNQIEAIG
+2536 QGQSALNQIEAVG
-2549 GNNAIKWLSTLM
+2549 GNAIKWLSTLM
-2561 IKTKENPLFAPIYLE
+2561 METKENPLFAPIYLK

-2583 LDATKDLQNT
+2583 LGVTKDLQNT

-2629 AREGESNF
+2629 AREGESDF
-2637 SERLLELK
+2637 SKRLLELK

-2654 SEIFVKY
+2654 GEVFVKY
-2661 SQPNKHPNNLWV
+2661 SQLSKHQNNLWV
-2673 QGVGGASF
+2673 QGIGGASF

-2713 SGFNGNIMRSLG
+2713 SDFNGNIMHSLG

-2751 GGNASHINSS
+2751 GGNATSINSS

-2766 VLNQRYNYNTWTTS
+2766 VLNQRYSYNTWTTS

-2808 IGLSGMKGKMQNP
+2808 IGLSGMKGNDA
-2821 AYQQFV
+2821 AYKQFLI
-2827 MHSNPSNE
+2827 HSNPSNE

-2868 KAKGDNMVRFVGEN
+2868 KSKGGNMVRFVGEN

-2887 KGEIFN
+2887 KGEVFN

-2918 KMGLQYQDLNITG
+2918 KMGLQYQDINITG

>member
-1 MKQFKKKPKKIKRSQ
+1 MKKFKKKPKSIKRSHQ
-16 KIILKRPLWLMP
+16 KTILKRPLWLTP

-34 ASGVYADGTDI
+34 ASGVYANNLWDLLNPKVGGEYVHWVKGSQYCAWWEFAGC
-45 LGLSWGEKSQKVCVH
+45 LKNVWGANHKG
-60 RPWYALWS
+60 YDA
-68 CDKWEEKT
+68 
-76 QQFTGNQL
+76 
-84 ITKTWAGGNA
+84 GNA
-94 ANYYHSQNNQD
+94 ANYLSSQNYQAISVGSGNE
-105 ITANLKNDNGTYFL
+105 TGTYSL
-119 SGLYNYTGGE
+119 SGFTNYV
-129 YNGGNLDIELGSN
+129 GGNLTI
-142 ATFNLGAN
+142 NLGN
-150 SGNSFTSWYPN
+150 SVVLDLSGSNSFTSYQGYHQGKDDVSFNVGAINLN
-161 GHTNVTFSAGTIN
+161 GAL
-174 VNNSVEVGNRVG
+174 EVGNRVG
-186 SGAGTHTGTATLNLN
+186 SGAGTHTGTAALNLN
-201 ANKVTINSNI
+201 ANKVNINSNI
-211 NAYKTSQVNIGN
+211 SAFKTSQVNIGN
-223 ANSAITINSVSL
+223 ANSAITIGSVSL
-235 SGDTCSSLA
+235 NGDTCSSLA
-244 KIGSGANCS
+244 RVGVGANCS
-253 SSGPSYSFKG
+253 TSGPSYSFKG
-263 TTSATNTTFS
+263 ATSTTNTAFS
-273 NASGSFTFEESA
+273 NASGSFTFEENA
-285 NFSGAKLN
+285 TFSGAKLN
-293 GGAFTFNKG
+293 GGAFTFNKEIS
-302 FNATNNTAFNSGSF
+302 ATNNTAFNSGSF
-316 TFKGT
+316 NFKGA
-321 SSFNNATFSNASY
+321 SSFNGATFSDASY
-334 TFDNQATFQ
+334 TFNNQAIFQ

-351 FTFNNQSNPTNSAQ
+351 FTFNDQNNQSAQ
-365 HPQILFENS
+365 HPQI
-374 SFNGGIFTFNN
+374 
-385 QTNPTNSAQH
+385 Q
-395 PQILFEN
+395 N
-402 SSFSGSTTTLKGSA
+402 SSFSGNATTLKG
-416 TFEQAFN
+416 FVDFQQAFN
-423 NSNHQLTIQNAS
+423 NSNHQLMVQNAS
-435 FDNAT
+435 FNNAN
-440 FNNTGKITIE
+440 FSNTGKITIE
-450 KDASFNNTSFNT
+450 KEASFNNTTFSTSIN
-462 PVDTNNM
+462 TNNM
-469 SVTGSVTL
+469 TITGSVTL

-489 DFGSSK
+489 DFGSSQV
-495 ITLAQGATFNL
+495 TLTQGTTFNL
-506 TSLGSE
+506 TSLGD
-512 KSVTILNSSGG
+512 KNSVTILNSSGG
-523 ITYNHLLN
+523 ITYNNLLN
-531 HALNSLTNALK
+531 HALNSLTSALK
-542 TTESSSKPQS
+542 TNESSLKPQS

-570 LSENAATPKNTDS
+570 LSTNAMASKSADS
-583 SPSAPTKDSPQVY
+583 SPSKSSTNSAQVY
-596 QVGYKIGDT
+596 QVGYKIGDI
-605 IYKLQETFSPNSI
+605 IYKLQETFSHNSI

-632 TISGS
+632 VISGS
-637 QFDLSASNYINANMP
+637 KFDLSASNYINANMP
-652 WYDHKYYIPKSQNFT
+652 WYDHKSYIPKSQNFT

-692 TNGSNLVIGY
+692 ASGSNLVIGY
-702 NATWT
+702 NSTWT
-707 GNSVSSSGTVSFGD
+707 DHNVSSSDMVSFGD

-737 QCIGTTN
+737 QCTGTTN
-744 GAYSAYHVYITANLR
+744 GTYSAYHVYITANLR

-770 NLVFNGVDSINI
+770 NLVFNGVDSVNI

-791 AGAYSS
+791 AGIYSS
-797 SMTFSTQ
+797 SMIFSTQ
-804 NMDSSQNLNGLNANG
+804 GMDNSQNLNDLNANG
-819 KLSVYGAT
+819 TLSVYGAT

-837 IFNAGQATFENTNFN
+837 IFNAGKAVFENTNFN
-852 GGSYQFSGDSLNFS
+852 GGSYQFSGDSLNFL

-871 NSGSFEISAKN
+871 NSGSFEISAKS
-882 ASFNNANFNNSA
+882 ASFDNANFNNSA

-920 AGNAVFGNSTNSDGS
+920 AGSAAFGNSNNDS
-935 QNTANFNN
+935 QNNANFNN

-948 IAGNATF
+948 ISGNATF
-955 DNMAFNGPTNTS
+955 DNVVFNGPTNTS

-988 GDGMINF
+988 GDGTITFN
-995 SAHSVINIGEAIT
+995 AHSVINIAEAIT

-1019 KEIEY
+1019 EEIEY
-1024 NNAFS
+1024 NNA

-1044 SEKLVSSAGNG
+1044 SEKLVSSVGNG
-1055 IYDVV
+1055 VYDVV

-1069 FQEVFSPN
+1069 FQEIFSQN

-1084 GVGMVFDYVD
+1084 GVGMVFDYMD

-1102 YQNALGFMTYMPNSY
+1102 YQNTLGFMTYMPNSY
-1117 NNNLGNLNNTIY
+1117 NNNLGNSNNTIY

-1151 QTLTG
+1151 QTFTG
-1156 QNSAIVFGAKNIW
+1156 QNSAIVFGAKSIW

-1248 NATLYNRAAGTQS
+1248 NATLYNHAAGTQS
-1261 SSMNFISNSANI
+1261 SSMNFTSNSANI

-1281 DDTAQNKG
+1281 DDTAQNGG
-1289 NPNFSFNALNLDF
+1289 NPNSSFNALNLDF

-1313 TQSVFKFNAVNA
+1313 TQSVFKFNAANA
-1325 ISFTN
+1325 INFTN
-1330 SSNLSSGLYQIS
+1330 STNLSSGLYQMQ
-1342 AKSVLF
+1342 AKSVSF

-1359 SSIKANAISLS
+1359 SSIKASVINLS

-1380 STLELS
+1380 STLELK

-1415 ASLIASNGSHLNF
+1415 ASLIVNDGSRLNF
-1428 NGAVNFNSAN
+1428 NGAVNFKSAN
-1438 ITTSLSDS
+1438 ITTSLNHS
-1446 SIVFKG
+1446 SIAFKG
-1452 ASSLGGQFNLSN
+1452 AISLGGQFNLSN
-1464 NSFLDFQGS
+1464 NSSLDFQGS

-1483 FYNNAFSQSP
+1483 FYDNAFSQSP

-1559 ADMNSN
+1559 AGMNSN
-1565 WYERISF
+1565 WHEHINF

-1579 GIYDAKNQ
+1579 GVYDAINQ

-1625 NIGSEIFNYQ
+1625 NIGSEVFNYQ

-1644 YSYSDDAQ
+1644 YSYSDDAE

-1659 SVKGYYNPNQSYQAS
+1659 NVKGYYNPNQSYQAS
-1674 GSNNTTKNNNLTSES
+1674 GSNNTTKNNNLTSDS

-1703 SALHVYNKGYNF
+1703 SALHIYNKGYNF

-1742 SSLSN
+1742 SSLSDLN
-1747 LKGDALNQLT
+1747 PNALNQLT
-1757 KLITPS
+1757 KLITPN

-1777 SVVQNFNNGALI
+1777 SVVQNFNNGTLI
-1789 IGATKIGQ
+1789 VGATKIGQ
-1797 TNTNSTVVFGGLG
+1797 TNTNSAVVFGGLG

-1930 GLGNLIVNTLGSGS
+1930 GLGNLIADVLGSDS
-1944 VIGGYLTPEQKNQT
+1944 VIGGHLTPEQKNQT

-1971 MNDSGLNTAIKD
+1971 MNDSGLNAAIKD

-2027 LFNQITGFIS
+2027 LFNQITSFIS
-2037 ANDIGQVISVML
+2037 ANDIGQVISVIL

-2055 SEALQNDVVALG
+2055 SEALQSDAAALG
-2067 KQMIGEFLGQDMLN
+2067 KQMIGEFLGQDTLN

-2110 QGLGDLIPN
+2110 QGLGDLIPSF
-2119 LGKKGLF
+2119 GKKGLF
-2126 APYGLSQVWQRGDFS
+2126 APYGLSQVWQKGDFN

-2177 HIAFTNHSGTLNLL
+2177 HISFTNHAGTLQLL
-2191 SNQVSNINITTLD
+2191 SNQVSNINITTLN

-2218 SVSQGNL
+2218 SASQGNL
-2225 FINASCVQQS
+2225 FINASCAQQS
-2235 DPITTN
+2235 DPTTAN
-2241 TANPCA
+2241 IANPCT

-2253 NGASSNNASNNA
+2253 NGASSNSASNNA
-2265 PIALNNNDESLMVT
+2265 QIALNNNDESLMVT

-2294 VDFSKIKGSAN
+2294 VDLSKIKGSAN

-2331 KNASFVTNN
+2331 KNASFMANN
-2340 LNIQGAFNNNATQK
+2340 LNIQGAFNNNATRK
-2354 IGVLQNLVIA
+2354 IEVLQNLTIT

-2392 ENIQTPA
+2392 ENTQTPT

-2414 TPFINVNNSM
+2414 TPFMNVNNSM

-2451 LKLYTLININ
+2451 LNLYTLININ
-2461 GNHIEEKNGVLTYLG
+2461 GNRIEEKNGVLTYLG

-2490 ALPNSNNASPN
+2490 ALPDSNNAHQN
-2501 NILSLSVLHNQV
+2501 NILSLSVLYNQI

-2536 QGQSALNQIEAIG
+2536 QGQSALNQIEAVG
-2549 GNNAIKWLSTLM
+2549 GNAIKWLSTLM
-2561 IKTKENPLFAPIYLE
+2561 METKENPLFAPIYLE

-2583 LDATKDLQNT
+2583 LGVAKDLLNT
-2593 ASLISNPNFRDNATN
+2593 ASLISNPNFRNNATN

-2629 AREGESNF
+2629 SREGESDF

-2654 SEIFVKY
+2654 SEVFVKY

-2673 QGVGGASF
+2673 QGIGGASF

-2691 LNVGYDRLVKNVIL
+2691 LNAGYDRLVKNVIL

-2713 SGFNGNIMRSLG
+2713 SGFNGNIMHSLA

-2751 GGNASHINSS
+2751 GGNASNINSS

-2808 IGLSGMKGKMQNP
+2808 IGLSGMKGKMNGA
-2821 AYQQFV
+2821 AYKQFL

-2868 KAKGDNMVRFVGEN
+2868 KSKGGNVVRFVGEN

-2887 KGEIFN
+2887 KGEVFN

-2918 KMGLQYQDLNITG
+2918 KMGLQYQDINITG

>member
-1 MKQFKKKPKKIKRSQ
+1 MKKFKKKPKSIKRSHQ
-16 KIILKRPLWLMP
+16 KTILKRPLWLAP

-34 ASGVYADGTDI
+34 ASGVYANNLWDLLNPKVGGEYVHWVKGSQYCAWWEFAGC
-45 LGLSWGEKSQKVCVH
+45 LKNVWGANHKG
-60 RPWYALWS
+60 YDA
-68 CDKWEEKT
+68 
-76 QQFTGNQL
+76 
-84 ITKTWAGGNA
+84 GNA
-94 ANYYHSQNNQD
+94 ANYLSSQNYQAISVGSGNE
-105 ITANLKNDNGTYFL
+105 TGTYSL
-119 SGLYNYTGGE
+119 SGFTNYVGGD
-129 YNGGNLDIELGSN
+129 LTI
-142 ATFNLGAN
+142 NLGN
-150 SGNSFTSWYPN
+150 SVVLDLSGSNSFTSYQGYNQGKDDVSFNVGAINLN
-161 GHTNVTFSAGTIN
+161 GAL
-174 VNNSVEVGNRVG
+174 EVGNRVG

-201 ANKVTINSNI
+201 ANKVNINSNI
-211 NAYKTSQVNIGN
+211 SAFKTSQVNIGN
-223 ANSAITINSVSL
+223 ANSTITIGSVSL
-235 SGDTCSSLA
+235 SGDVCSSLA
-244 KIGSGANCS
+244 SVGVGANCS
-253 SSGPSYSFKG
+253 TSGPSYSFKG
-263 TTSATNTTFS
+263 ATNATNTDFS
-273 NASGSFTFEESA
+273 NANGSFTFEENA
-285 NFSGAKLN
+285 TFSGAKLN
-293 GGAFTFNKG
+293 GGAFIFNKD
-302 FNATNNTAFNSGSF
+302 FSATNNTAFNSGNF
-316 TFKGT
+316 NFKGA
-321 SSFNNATFSNASY
+321 SSFNGASFSDATY
-334 TFDNQATFQ
+334 TFNNQATFQ

-351 FTFNNQSNPTNSAQ
+351 FTFNNQNNQSAQ
-365 HPQILFENS
+365 HPQI
-374 SFNGGIFTFNN
+374 
-385 QTNPTNSAQH
+385 Q
-395 PQILFEN
+395 N
-402 SSFSGSTTTLKGSA
+402 SSFSGNATTLKG
-416 TFEQAFN
+416 FVDFQQAFN
-423 NSNHQLTIQNAS
+423 NSNRQLMVQSAS
-435 FDNAT
+435 FNNAN
-440 FNNTGKITIE
+440 FNNTGKITINE
-450 KDASFNNTSFNT
+450 SASFNDTTFNTSIN
-462 PVDTNNM
+462 TNNM
-469 SVTGSVTL
+469 TITGSVTL

-489 DFGSSK
+489 DFGSSQV
-495 ITLAQGATFNL
+495 TLTQGTTFNL
-506 TSLGSE
+506 TSLGD
-512 KSVTILNSSGG
+512 KNSVTILNSSSG
-523 ITYNHLLN
+523 ITYNNLLN

-542 TTESSSKPQS
+542 TNESSLKPQS

-570 LSENAATPKNTDS
+570 LSADATVSKPADS
-583 SPSAPTKDSPQVY
+583 SLSKSSTNPTQVY
-596 QVGYKIGDT
+596 QVGYKIGDI
-605 IYKLQETFSPNSI
+605 IYKLQETFSHNSI

-632 TISGS
+632 IISGS
-637 QFDLSASNYINANMP
+637 KFDLSASNYIDSDMP
-652 WYDHKYYIPKSQNFT
+652 WYDHKSYIPKSQNFT

-692 TNGSNLVIGY
+692 ASGSNLVIGY
-702 NATWT
+702 NSTWT
-707 GNSVSSSGTVSFGD
+707 DHNVSSSDTVSFGD

-737 QCIGTTN
+737 QCTGTTN
-744 GAYSAYHVYITANLR
+744 GVYSAYHVYITANLR

-770 NLVFNGVDSINI
+770 NLVFNGVDSVNI

-791 AGAYSS
+791 AGIYSS

-804 NMDSSQNLNGLNANG
+804 SMDNSHNVNGLNPNG
-819 KLSVYGAT
+819 TLLVYGAT

-852 GGSYQFSGDSLNFS
+852 GGSYRFSGDSLNFL

-901 NATTSFVGDFTNAN
+901 SATTSFVGDFTNAN

-920 AGNAVFGNSTNSDGS
+920 AGSAVFGNSANGS
-935 QNTANFNN
+935 QNNANFNN

-948 IAGNATF
+948 ISGNATF
-955 DNMAFNGPTNTS
+955 DNVVFNSPTNMS

-988 GDGMINF
+988 GDGTITFN
-995 SAHSVINIGEAIT
+995 AHSVINIAEAIT

-1055 IYDVV
+1055 VYDVV

-1069 FQEVFSPN
+1069 FQEIFSPN

-1084 GVGMVFDYVD
+1084 GVGMVFDYMD

-1102 YQNALGFMTYMPNSY
+1102 YKNVAGFMTYMPNSY
-1117 NNNLGNLNNTIY
+1117 NNNLGNSNNIIY

-1151 QTLTG
+1151 QTFTG
-1156 QNSAIVFGAKNIW
+1156 QNSAIVFGAKSIW

-1261 SSMNFISNSANI
+1261 SSMNFTSNSANI

-1281 DDTAQNKG
+1281 DDTAQNGG

-1313 TQSVFKFNAVNA
+1313 TQSVFKFNATNA
-1325 ISFTN
+1325 INFTN
-1330 SSNLSSGLYQIS
+1330 STNLSSGLYQMQ

-1359 SSIKANAISLS
+1359 SSIKANAINLS

-1380 STLELS
+1380 STLELQ

-1401 SAINVSNNATINDY
+1401 STINVSNNATINDY
-1415 ASLIASNGSHLNF
+1415 ASLIVNDGSRLNF
-1428 NGAVNFNSAN
+1428 NGTTNFNSAN
-1438 ITTSLSDS
+1438 ITTSLNDS

-1452 ASSLGGQFNLSN
+1452 AISLGGQFNLSN
-1464 NSFLDFQGS
+1464 NSSLDFQGS

-1483 FYNNAFSQSP
+1483 FYDSAFSQSP
-1493 ITFHQALDIKA
+1493 ITFHQSLDIKA
-1504 PLSLGGN
+1504 LLSLGGN

-1559 ADMNSN
+1559 ADMNNNNN
-1565 WYERISF
+1565 WYERINF
-1572 FGMRIND
+1572 FGMCIND
-1579 GIYDAKNQ
+1579 GVYDAINQ

-1625 NIGSEIFNYQ
+1625 NIGSEVFNYQ

-1644 YSYSDDAQ
+1644 YSYSDDAE

-1659 SVKGYYNPNQSYQAS
+1659 NVKGYYNPNQSYQAS

-1742 SSLSN
+1742 SSLSDLN
-1747 LKGDALNQLT
+1747 SNALNQLT
-1757 KLITPS
+1757 KLITPN
-1763 DWKNINELIDNANN
+1763 DWKNINEFIDNANN
-1777 SVVQNFNNGALI
+1777 SVVQNFNNGTLI
-1789 IGATKIGQ
+1789 VGAAKIGQ
-1797 TNTNSTVVFGGLG
+1797 TDTNSTVVFGGLG

-1815 DYTDIVCQ
+1815 DYTDVVCQ

-1874 FNSQTSLILNQANIV
+1874 FNSQTSLVLNQANIV

-1930 GLGNLIVNTLGSGS
+1930 GLGNLIADTLGSDS
-1944 VIGGYLTPEQKNQT
+1944 VIGGHLTPEQKNQT

-2037 ANDIGQVISVML
+2037 ANDIGQVISVIL

-2055 SEALQNDVVALG
+2055 SSALKNDVAALG
-2067 KQMIGEFLGQDMLN
+2067 KQMIGEFLGQDTLN

-2100 AAKGLGPIYE
+2100 AAKGLGSIYE
-2110 QGLGDLIPN
+2110 QGLGDLMPN

-2126 APYGLSQVWQRGDFS
+2126 APYGLSQVWQKGDFS

-2152 STFSNANGGTLSFNA
+2152 STFSNANGGAISFNA
-2167 GNSLIFAGNN
+2167 GDMLIFAGNN
-2177 HIAFTNHSGTLNLL
+2177 RISFTNHAGALNLL
-2191 SNQVSNINITTLD
+2191 SNQVSNINITTLN
-2204 ASNGLKINAANNNV
+2204 ASNGLKINASNNNV

-2225 FINASCVQQS
+2225 FINASCAQQS
-2235 DPITTN
+2235 DPTTANIT
-2241 TANPCA
+2241 NPCA
-2247 LSAQSA
+2247 LTTQST
-2253 NGASSNNASNNA
+2253 NNASSNNASNNA
-2265 PIALNNNDESLMVT
+2265 QIALSNNDESLMVT

-2331 KNASFVTNN
+2331 KNASFMANN
-2340 LNIQGAFNNNATQK
+2340 LNIQGAFNNNATRK
-2354 IGVLQNLVIA
+2354 IEVLQNLTIA

-2392 ENIQTPA
+2392 ENTQTPT

-2414 TPFINVNNSM
+2414 TPFMNVNNSM
-2424 ANNTTYTLLKSSRYI
+2424 ANNMTYTLLKSSRYI

-2461 GNHIEEKNGVLTYLG
+2461 GNHIEEKNGALTYLG

-2490 ALPNSNNASPN
+2490 VLPDSNNAHQN
-2501 NILSLSVLHNQV
+2501 NILSLSVLYNQI

-2518 DKVMDFT
+2518 DKAMDFT

-2536 QGQSALNQIEAIG
+2536 QGQSAINQIEAVG
-2549 GNNAIKWLSTLM
+2549 GNAIKWLSILM
-2561 IKTKENPLFAPIYLE
+2561 METKENPLFAPIYLK
-2576 NHSLNEI
+2576 NHSLHEI
-2583 LDATKDLQNT
+2583 LGVAKDLLNT
-2593 ASLISNPNFRDNATN
+2593 ASLISNPNFRNNATN

-2629 AREGESNF
+2629 SREGESDF
-2637 SERLLELK
+2637 SECLLELK

-2654 SEIFVKY
+2654 GEVFVKY
-2661 SQPNKHPNNLWV
+2661 SPPNKHLNNLWV
-2673 QGVGGASF
+2673 QGIGGASF

-2713 SGFNGNIMRSLG
+2713 SGFNGNIMHSLA

-2751 GGNASHINSS
+2751 GGNASNINSS

-2808 IGLSGMKGKMQNP
+2808 IGLSGMKGKMNDA
-2821 AYQQFV
+2821 AYKQFL

-2841 MGLESRK
+2841 MGLEGRK

-2868 KAKGDNMVRFVGEN
+2868 KSKGGNAVRFVGEN

-2887 KGEIFN
+2887 KGEVFN

-2904 HLWRLMY
+2904 HLWRLVY

-2918 KMGLQYQDLNITG
+2918 KMGLQYQDINITG

>member
-1 MKQFKKKPKKIKRSQ
+1 MKKFKKKPKSIKRSHQ
-16 KIILKRPLWLMP
+16 KTILKRPLWLTP

-34 ASGVYADGTDI
+34 ASGVYANNLWD
-45 LGLSWGEKSQKVCVH
+45 LLNEKV
-60 RPWYALWS
+60 
-68 CDKWEEKT
+68 
-76 QQFTGNQL
+76 
-84 ITKTWAGGNA
+84 
-94 ANYYHSQNNQD
+94 
-105 ITANLKNDNGTYFL
+105 
-119 SGLYNYTGGE
+119 GGE
-129 YNGGNLDIELGSN
+129 YVHWVKGSQYCAWWEFAGCLKNVWGANHKGYDAGNVANYLSSQNCQAISVGSGNETGTYSLSSFTNYVGGNLTI
-142 ATFNLGAN
+142 NLGN
-150 SGNSFTSWYPN
+150 SVVLDLSGSNSFTSYQGYNQGKDDVSFNVGAINLN
-161 GHTNVTFSAGTIN
+161 GAL
-174 VNNSVEVGNRVG
+174 EVGNRVG

-201 ANKVTINSNI
+201 ANKVNINSNI
-211 NAYKTSQVNIGN
+211 SAFKTSQVNIGN
-223 ANSAITINSVSL
+223 ANSAITIGSVSL

-244 KIGSGANCS
+244 SVGVGANCS
-253 SSGPSYSFKG
+253 NSGPSYSFKG
-263 TTSATNTTFS
+263 TTSATNTAFS
-273 NASGSFTFEESA
+273 NTNGSFTFEENA
-285 NFSGAKLN
+285 TFSGAKWN
-293 GGAFTFNKG
+293 GGAFTFNKE
-302 FNATNNTAFNSGSF
+302 FKATNNTAFNSGSF
-316 TFKGT
+316 NFKGA
-321 SSFNNATFSNASY
+321 SSFNGANFSNASY
-334 TFDNQATFQ
+334 TFNDQATFQ
-343 NSSFNGGT
+343 NSSFSGGT
-351 FTFNNQSNPTNSAQ
+351 FTFNNQNNQSAQ
-365 HPQILFENS
+365 HPQI
-374 SFNGGIFTFNN
+374 
-385 QTNPTNSAQH
+385 Q
-395 PQILFEN
+395 N
-402 SSFSGSTTTLKGSA
+402 SSFSGNATTLKG
-416 TFEQAFN
+416 FVDFQQAFN

-435 FDNAT
+435 FNNAN
-440 FNNTGKITIE
+440 FSNTGKITIKE
-450 KDASFNNTSFNT
+450 SASFNDTTFNTS
-462 PVDTNNM
+462 VDTNNM
-469 SVTGSVTL
+469 AITGSVTL

-484 NGSTL
+484 KGSTL

-495 ITLAQGATFNL
+495 ITLTQGTTFNL

-512 KSVTILNSSGG
+512 KSVTILNSSSG
-523 ITYNHLLN
+523 ITYNNLLN

-542 TTESSSKPQS
+542 TNESSSKPQS

-570 LSENAATPKNTDS
+570 LNENIAASKNTDS
-583 SPSAPTKDSPQVY
+583 SPSKSSSNSTQVY

-632 TISGS
+632 VISGS
-637 QFDLSASNYINANMP
+637 KFDLSASNYINADMH
-652 WYDHKYYIPKSQNFT
+652 WYDHKSYIPKSQNFT

-692 TNGSNLVIGY
+692 ASNSNLVIGY
-702 NATWT
+702 NSTWT
-707 GNSVSSSGTVSFGD
+707 GNSVSSSDTVSFGD

-737 QCIGTTN
+737 QCTGTTN
-744 GAYSAYHVYITANLR
+744 GTYSAYHVYITANLR

-791 AGAYSS
+791 AGIYSS

-804 NMDSSQNLNGLNANG
+804 SMDDSQNLNGLNANG
-819 KLSVYGAT
+819 TLLVYGTT

-852 GGSYQFSGDSLNFS
+852 GGSYQFNGDSLNFS

-871 NSGSFEISAKN
+871 NNGSFEISAKN
-882 ASFNNANFNNSA
+882 ASFNDANFNNSA

-901 NATTSFVGDFTNAN
+901 SATTSFMGDFTNAH

-920 AGNAVFGNSTNSDGS
+920 AGNAVFGNSTNGS

-948 IAGNATF
+948 ISGNATF
-955 DNMAFNGPTNTS
+955 DNVVFNSTTNTS

-988 GDGMINF
+988 GDGTITFN
-995 SAHSVINIGEAIT
+995 AHSVINIGEAIT

-1019 KEIEY
+1019 KEIDY

-1055 IYDVV
+1055 VYDVV

-1069 FQEVFSPN
+1069 FQEIFSPN

-1084 GVGMVFDYVD
+1084 GVGMVFDYMD

-1117 NNNLGNLNNTIY
+1117 NNNLGNSNNTIY

-1151 QTLTG
+1151 QTFTG
-1156 QNSAIVFGAKNIW
+1156 QNSAIVFGAKSIW
-1169 TNASDAPQSN
+1169 TNASDVPQSN
-1179 TIIRFGDNKGAGS
+1179 AIIRFGDNKGAGS

-1221 SIESGNRISSGGGAS
+1221 SIESGNRISSGGGAN
-1236 LNFNGLQGILLT
+1236 LNFNALQGILLT

-1281 DDTAQNKG
+1281 DDTAQNGG

-1302 SNSSFRGYVGQ
+1302 SNSSFRGYVGK
-1313 TQSVFKFNAVNA
+1313 TQSVFKFNAANA

-1330 SSNLSSGLYQIS
+1330 STNLSSGLYQMQ
-1342 AKSVLF
+1342 AKSVSF

-1359 SSIKANAISLS
+1359 SSIKANAINLS

-1380 STLELS
+1380 STLELQ

-1401 SAINVSNNATINDY
+1401 STINVSNNAAINDY
-1415 ASLIASNGSHLNF
+1415 ASLIASNNAHINF
-1428 NGAVNFNSAN
+1428 NGTTNFNSAN
-1438 ITTSLSDS
+1438 ITTSLNDS

-1452 ASSLGGQFNLSN
+1452 AISLGGQFNLSN
-1464 NSFLDFQGS
+1464 NSSLDFQGS

-1483 FYNNAFSQSP
+1483 FYDNAFSQSP

-1522 LKNSQLVFSDQGS
+1522 LKNSELIFSDQGS

-1559 ADMNSN
+1559 ADMNNN

-1572 FGMRIND
+1572 FGMCIND

-1625 NIGSEIFNYQ
+1625 NIGSEVFNYQ

-1644 YSYSDDAQ
+1644 YSYSDDAE

-1659 SVKGYYNPNQSYQAS
+1659 SVKGYYNPNQSYQAN
-1674 GSNNTTKNNNLTSES
+1674 GSNNTAKNNDLISES

-1703 SALHVYNKGYNF
+1703 SALHIYNKGYNL

-1727 LYPEIKKILGNDFSL
+1727 LYPEIKKVLGNDFSL
-1742 SSLSN
+1742 SSLSDLN
-1747 LKGDALNQLT
+1747 SDALNELI
-1757 KLITPS
+1757 KLITPN

-1789 IGATKIGQ
+1789 VGATKIGQ
-1797 TNTNSTVVFGGLG
+1797 TDTNSAVVFGGLG

-1930 GLGNLIVNTLGSGS
+1930 GLGNLIADVLGSDS
-1944 VIGGYLTPEQKNQT
+1944 VIGGRLTPEQKNQT

-2027 LFNQITGFIS
+2027 LLNQITGFIS

-2055 SEALQNDVVALG
+2055 SKALQSDVVALG
-2067 KQMIGEFLGQDMLN
+2067 KQMIGEFLGQDTLN

-2090 QIKSVLDKVL
+2090 EIKSVLDKIL
-2100 AAKGLGPIYE
+2100 AAKGLGSIYE
-2110 QGLGDLIPN
+2110 QGLGDLMPN

-2126 APYGLSQVWQRGDFS
+2126 APYGLSQVWQKGDFS
-2141 FNAQGNVFVQN
+2141 FNSQGNVFVQN
-2152 STFSNANGGTLSFNA
+2152 STFSNANGGTISFNA

-2177 HIAFTNHSGTLNLL
+2177 QISFTNHAGTLQLL
-2191 SNQVSNINITTLD
+2191 SDQVSNINITTLN

-2218 SVSQGNL
+2218 LVSQGNL
-2225 FINASCVQQS
+2225 FVNASCVKQNN
-2235 DPITTN
+2235 PTTAN
-2241 TANPCA
+2241 IANPCT
-2247 LSAQSA
+2247 LSAQSV
-2253 NGASSNNASNNA
+2253 NGASSSKASNNA
-2265 PIALNNNDESLMVT
+2265 PIALNNNDESLIIT
-2279 ANDFN
+2279 ANGFN

-2294 VDFSKIKGSAN
+2294 VDFSKIKGSAT

-2316 FQANNLTISNQAVLE
+2316 FQANNLTISNQTVLE
-2331 KNASFVTNN
+2331 KNASFMVNN
-2340 LNIQGAFNNNATQK
+2340 LNIQGAFNNNATRK
-2354 IGVLQNLVIA
+2354 IEVLQNLTIA
-2364 SNASLSTGI
+2364 SNASLSTGV

-2382 NNFGAIHFNL
+2382 NHFGAIHFNL

-2414 TPFINVNNSM
+2414 VPFMNVNNSM

-2451 LKLYTLININ
+2451 LNLYTLININ

-2490 ALPNSNNASPN
+2490 ALPSSNNAHQN
-2501 NILSLSVLHNQV
+2501 NILSLSVLYNQI

-2518 DKVMDFT
+2518 DKAMDFT

-2561 IKTKENPLFAPIYLE
+2561 METKENPLFAPIYLE

-2583 LDATKDLQNT
+2583 LGVAKDIQNT
-2593 ASLISNPNFRDNATN
+2593 ASLISNPNFRNNATN

-2629 AREGESNF
+2629 AREGESDF

-2645 NKRFSDPNP
+2645 NKRFSNPNP
-2654 SEIFVKY
+2654 GEVFVKY
-2661 SQPNKHPNNLWV
+2661 PQPNKHPNNLWV
-2673 QGVGGASF
+2673 QGIGGASF

-2691 LNVGYDRLVKNVIL
+2691 LNAGYDRLVKNVIL

-2713 SGFNGNIMRSLG
+2713 SGFNGNIMHSLA

-2751 GGNASHINSS
+2751 GGNANNINSS

-2766 VLNQRYNYNTWTTS
+2766 VLNQRYSYNTWTTS

-2808 IGLSGMKGKMQNP
+2808 IGLSGMKGNDA
-2821 AYQQFV
+2821 AYKQFL

-2868 KAKGDNMVRFVGEN
+2868 KSKGNNMVRFMGEN

-2887 KGEIFN
+2887 KGEVFN

-2918 KMGLQYQDLNITG
+2918 KMGLQYQDINITG

>member
-1 MKQFKKKPKKIKRSQ
+1 
-16 KIILKRPLWLMP
+16 MP

-60 RPWYALWS
+60 HPWYALWS

-129 YNGGNLDIELGSN
+129 NNGGNLNIELGSN
-142 ATFNLGAN
+142 ATFDLGVH

-201 ANKVTINSNI
+201 ANKVNINSNI
-211 NAYKTSQVNIGN
+211 SAYKTSQVNIGN
-223 ANSAITINSVSL
+223 ANSVITIGSVSL
-235 SGDTCSSLA
+235 SGNTCSSLA
-244 KIGSGANCS
+244 SVGVGANCS
-253 SSGPSYSFKG
+253 TSGPSYSFKG
-263 TTSATNTTFS
+263 TTNATNTTFS
-273 NASGSFTFEESA
+273 NASGSFTFEENA
-285 NFSGAKLN
+285 TFSGAKWN

-302 FNATNNTAFNSGSF
+302 FSATNNTAFNSGSF

-321 SSFNNATFSNASY
+321 SSFNSASFSNATY
-334 TFDNQATFQ
+334 TFNNQATFQ

-351 FTFNNQSNPTNSAQ
+351 FTFNNQTNQSAQ
-365 HPQILFENS
+365 HPQI
-374 SFNGGIFTFNN
+374 
-385 QTNPTNSAQH
+385 Q
-395 PQILFEN
+395 N
-402 SSFSGSTTTLKGSA
+402 SSFSGNATTLKG
-416 TFEQAFN
+416 FVNFQQAFN

-435 FDNAT
+435 FNNAT

-450 KDASFNNTSFNT
+450 KEVSFNDTTFNTSIN
-462 PVDTNNM
+462 TNNM
-469 SVTGSVTL
+469 TISGGVTL

-495 ITLAQGATFNL
+495 ITLTQGTTFNL

-523 ITYNHLLN
+523 ITYNNLLN
-531 HALNSLTNALK
+531 HAINGLTNALK
-542 TTESSSKPQS
+542 TNESSSEPQS

-570 LSENAATPKNTDS
+570 LNENAATSKPTGS
-583 SPSAPTKDSPQVY
+583 SPSKSSTNSAQVY

-605 IYKLQETFSPNSI
+605 IYKLQETFSHNSI
-618 IIQALESGTYTPPP
+618 IIQALESGIYTPPP
-632 TISGS
+632 VISGS
-637 QFDLSASNYINANMP
+637 KFDLSASNYINADMP

-692 TNGSNLVIGY
+692 ASNSNLVIGY
-702 NATWT
+702 NSTWT
-707 GNSVSSSGTVSFGD
+707 DHNVSSSDTVSFGD

-737 QCIGTTN
+737 QCTGTTN

-770 NLVFNGVDSINI
+770 NLIFNGVDSVNI

-791 AGAYSS
+791 AGIYSS

-804 NMDSSQNLNGLNANG
+804 NMDNSQNLKGLNSNG
-819 KLSVYGAT
+819 TLSVYGTT

-852 GGSYQFSGDSLNFS
+852 GGSYQFSGDSLNFL

-871 NSGSFEISAKN
+871 NSGSFEIGAKN

-901 NATTSFVGDFTNAN
+901 NATTSFVGDFTNAH

-920 AGNAVFGNSTNSDGS
+920 AGNAVFGNSANGS
-935 QNTANFNN
+935 QNNANFNN

-948 IAGNATF
+948 ISGNATF
-955 DNMAFNGPTNTS
+955 DNVVFNGPTNTS

-988 GDGMINF
+988 GDGTITFN
-995 SAHSVINIGEAIT
+995 AHSVINIGEAIT

-1055 IYDVV
+1055 VYDVV

-1069 FQEVFSPN
+1069 FQEIFSPN

-1102 YQNALGFMTYMPNSY
+1102 YKDVVGFMTYMPNSY
-1117 NNNLGNLNNTIY
+1117 NNNLGNSNNTIY

-1151 QTLTG
+1151 QTFTG

-1169 TNASDAPQSN
+1169 TDASDAPQSD

-1207 ITGHYEAQKIYITG
+1207 ITGHYEAQKIYITA

-1236 LNFNGLQGILLT
+1236 LNFNGLQGVLLT
-1248 NATLYNRAAGTQS
+1248 NATLYNRTAGTQS

-1281 DDTAQNKG
+1281 DDTAQNGG

-1302 SNSSFRGYVGQ
+1302 SNSSFRGYVGK
-1313 TQSVFKFNAVNA
+1313 TQSVFKFNAKNA
-1325 ISFTN
+1325 INFTN
-1330 SSNLSSGLYQIS
+1330 STNLSSGLYQMQ
-1342 AKSVLF
+1342 AKSVSF

-1359 SSIKANAISLS
+1359 SSIKANAINLS

-1380 STLELS
+1380 STLELQ
-1386 GDLNLNDTSSLNLNQ
+1386 GDLNVNDTSSINLNQ
-1401 SAINVSNNATINDY
+1401 STINVSNNATINDY
-1415 ASLIASNGSHLNF
+1415 ASLIVNDGSHLNF

-1438 ITTSLSDS
+1438 TTTSLNHS

-1452 ASSLGGQFNLSN
+1452 AISLGGQFNLSN
-1464 NSFLDFQGS
+1464 NSSLDLQGS

-1483 FYNNAFSQSP
+1483 FYDNAFSQSP

-1565 WYERISF
+1565 WYERINF

-1579 GIYDAKNQ
+1579 GIYDAINQ

-1625 NIGSEIFNYQ
+1625 NIGSEVFNYQ

-1644 YSYSDDAQ
+1644 YSYSDDAE

-1659 SVKGYYNPNQSYQAS
+1659 NVKGYYNPNQSYQAN
-1674 GSNNTTKNNNLTSES
+1674 GSNNTTKNNDLTSES

-1703 SALHVYNKGYNF
+1703 SALHIYNKGYNL

-1742 SSLSN
+1742 SSLN
-1747 LKGDALNQLT
+1747 ALNSNALNELT
-1757 KLITPS
+1757 KLITPN

-1789 IGATKIGQ
+1789 VGATKIGQ
-1797 TNTNSTVVFGGLG
+1797 TDTNSAVVFGGLG

-1944 VIGGYLTPEQKNQT
+1944 VIGGHLTPEQKNQT

-2055 SEALQNDVVALG
+2055 SKALQSDVVALG
-2067 KQMIGEFLGQDMLN
+2067 KQMIGEFLGQDTLN

-2090 QIKSVLDKVL
+2090 EIKSVLDKVL
-2100 AAKGLGPIYE
+2100 VAKGLGSIYE
-2110 QGLGDLIPN
+2110 QGLGDLMPN

-2126 APYGLSQVWQRGDFS
+2126 APYGLSQVWQKGDFS

-2152 STFSNANGGTLSFNA
+2152 STFSNANGGMLSFNA

-2177 HIAFTNHSGTLNLL
+2177 QISFTNHAGTLQLL
-2191 SNQVSNINITTLD
+2191 SDQVSNINITTLN

-2225 FINASCVQQS
+2225 FINASCVKQS
-2235 DPITTN
+2235 DPTTAN
-2241 TANPCA
+2241 IANPCA
-2247 LSAQSA
+2247 LSAQSV
-2253 NGASSNNASNNA
+2253 NGASSSKASNNA
-2265 PIALNNNDESLMVT
+2265 QIALNNNDESLIIT

-2294 VDFSKIKGSAN
+2294 VDFSKIKGSAT

-2316 FQANNLTISNQAVLE
+2316 FQANNLIISNQAVLE
-2331 KNASFVTNN
+2331 NNASFMANN
-2340 LNIQGAFNNNATQK
+2340 LNIQGAFNNNATRK
-2354 IGVLQNLVIA
+2354 IEVLQNLTIA
-2364 SNASLSTGI
+2364 SNAYLSTGV

-2382 NNFGAIHFNL
+2382 NHFGAIHFNL
-2392 ENIQTPA
+2392 ENIQTPT

-2414 TPFINVNNSM
+2414 TPFINVNNVM

-2461 GNHIEEKNGVLTYLG
+2461 GNHIEEKNGALTYLG

-2490 ALPNSNNASPN
+2490 ALPNSNNAHQN
-2501 NILSLSVLHNQV
+2501 NILSLSVLHNQI

-2549 GNNAIKWLSTLM
+2549 GNAIKWLSTLM
-2561 IKTKENPLFAPIYLE
+2561 METKENPLFAPIYLE

-2583 LDATKDLQNT
+2583 LGVAKDLLNT

-2629 AREGESNF
+2629 AREGESDF

-2654 SEIFVKY
+2654 GEVFVRY
-2661 SQPNKHPNNLWV
+2661 PQLSKHQNNLWV

-2713 SGFNGNIMRSLG
+2713 SGFNGNIMHSLG
-2725 NNVDVGMYA
+2725 NNVDVGVYA

-2751 GGNASHINSS
+2751 GGNANSINSS

-2766 VLNQRYNYNTWTTS
+2766 VLNQRYSYNTWTTS

-2799 PQVGLSYHF
+2799 PQVGLSYRF
-2808 IGLSGMKGKMQNP
+2808 IGLSAMKGKMNDA
-2821 AYQQFV
+2821 AYKQFL

-2868 KAKGDNMVRFVGEN
+2868 KSKGDNMVRFMGEN

-2887 KGEIFN
+2887 KGEVFD

-2904 HLWRLMY
+2904 HLWRLVY

-2918 KMGLQYQDLNITG
+2918 KMGLQYQDINITG

>member
-1 MKQFKKKPKKIKRSQ
+1 MKKFKKKPKSIKRSHQNQ
-16 KIILKRPLWLMP
+16 KTILKRPLWLAP

-34 ASGVYADGTDI
+34 ASGVYANNLWDLLNPKVGGEYVHWVKGSQYCAWWEFAGC
-45 LGLSWGEKSQKVCVH
+45 LKNVWGANHKG
-60 RPWYALWS
+60 YDA
-68 CDKWEEKT
+68 
-76 QQFTGNQL
+76 
-84 ITKTWAGGNA
+84 GNA
-94 ANYYHSQNNQD
+94 ANYLSSQNYQAISVGSGNE
-105 ITANLKNDNGTYFL
+105 TGTYSL
-119 SGLYNYTGGE
+119 SGFTNYV
-129 YNGGNLDIELGSN
+129 GGNLTI
-142 ATFNLGAN
+142 NLGN
-150 SGNSFTSWYPN
+150 SVVLDLSGSNSFTSYQGYNQGKDDVSFNVGAINLN
-161 GHTNVTFSAGTIN
+161 GAL
-174 VNNSVEVGNRVG
+174 EVGNRVG

-201 ANKVTINSNI
+201 ANKVNINSNI
-211 NAYKTSQVNIGN
+211 NAFKTSQVNIGN
-223 ANSAITINSVSL
+223 ANSAITIGSVSL
-235 SGDTCSSLA
+235 NGEVCSSLA
-244 KIGSGANCS
+244 SVGVGANCS
-253 SSGPSYSFKG
+253 TSGPSYSFKG
-263 TTSATNTTFS
+263 TTNATNTAFS
-273 NASGSFTFEESA
+273 NANGSFTFEENA
-285 NFSGAKLN
+285 TFSGAKWN
-293 GGAFTFNKG
+293 GGAFTFNKE
-302 FNATNNTAFNSGSF
+302 FSTTNNTAFNSGSF
-316 TFKGT
+316 TFKGA
-321 SSFNNATFSNASY
+321 SSFDGASFSNASY

-351 FTFNNQSNPTNSAQ
+351 FTFNNQTNQSAQ
-365 HPQILFENS
+365 HPQI
-374 SFNGGIFTFNN
+374 
-385 QTNPTNSAQH
+385 Q
-395 PQILFEN
+395 N
-402 SSFSGSTTTLKGSA
+402 SSFSGNATTLKG
-416 TFEQAFN
+416 FVNFQQAFN
-423 NSNHQLTIQNAS
+423 NSNHQLTMQNAS
-435 FDNAT
+435 FNNAT

-450 KDASFNNTSFNT
+450 KDASFNDTTFNTSIN
-462 PVDTNNM
+462 TNNM
-469 SVTGSVTL
+469 TISGGVTL

-489 DFGSSK
+489 DFGNSK
-495 ITLAQGATFNL
+495 VTLAQGATFNL

-523 ITYNHLLN
+523 ITYNNLLN

-542 TTESSSKPQS
+542 TTESPSKPQS
-552 FAQGLWDMITYNG
+552 FAQGLWEMITYNG

-570 LSENAATPKNTDS
+570 LSENAATPKPADS
-583 SPSAPTKDSPQVY
+583 SPSKSSTNSTQIY

-632 TISGS
+632 VISGS
-637 QFDLSASNYINANMP
+637 KFDLSASNYINSDMH

-692 TNGSNLVIGY
+692 ASNSNLVIGY
-702 NATWT
+702 NSTWT
-707 GNSVSSSGTVSFGD
+707 GNSVSSSDTVSFGD
-721 TSGSALNGH
+721 TSGSVLNGH

-737 QCIGTTN
+737 QCTGTTD
-744 GAYSAYHVYITANLR
+744 GTYSAYHVYITANLR
-759 SGNRIGTGGAA
+759 SGNRIGTGGAT
-770 NLVFNGVDSINI
+770 NLIFNGVDSINI

-791 AGAYSS
+791 AGIYSS

-804 NMDSSQNLNGLNANG
+804 SMDNSQNLKGLNSNG
-819 KLSVYGAT
+819 TLSVYGTT

-837 IFNAGQATFENTNFN
+837 IFNAGQAVFENTNFN

-871 NSGSFEISAKN
+871 NSGSFEISTKN

-901 NATTSFVGDFTNAN
+901 DATTSFAGDFTNAH

-920 AGNAVFGNSTNSDGS
+920 AGNAVFGNSNNGS
-935 QNTANFNN
+935 QNNANFNN

-948 IAGNATF
+948 ISGNATF
-955 DNMAFNGPTNTS
+955 DNVVFNGPTNTS

-988 GDGMINF
+988 GDGTITFN
-995 SAHSVINIGEAIT
+995 AHSVINIDESIT

-1055 IYDVV
+1055 VYDVV

-1069 FQEVFSPN
+1069 FQEIFSPN

-1084 GVGMVFDYVD
+1084 GVGMVFDYMD

-1117 NNNLGNLNNTIY
+1117 NNNLGNSNNTIY
-1129 YYDKSI
+1129 YYDNSI

-1151 QTLTG
+1151 QTFTG

-1179 TIIRFGDNKGAGS
+1179 AIIRFGDNKGAGS

-1236 LNFNGLQGILLT
+1236 LNFNALQGILLT

-1281 DDTAQNKG
+1281 DDTAQNGG

-1302 SNSSFRGYVGQ
+1302 SNSSFRGYVGT
-1313 TQSVFKFNAVNA
+1313 TQSVFKFNAKNA

-1330 SSNLSSGLYQIS
+1330 STNLSSGLYQIS
-1342 AKSVLF
+1342 ANSVSF

-1359 SSIKANAISLS
+1359 SSIKANAINLS

-1380 STLELS
+1380 STLELQ
-1386 GDLNLNDTSSLNLNQ
+1386 GDLNVNDTSSLNLNQ
-1401 SAINVSNNATINDY
+1401 STINVSNNATINDH
-1415 ASLIASNGSHLNF
+1415 ASLIASNNAHINF

-1438 ITTSLSDS
+1438 ITTSLNHS

-1464 NSFLDFQGS
+1464 NSSLDFQGS

-1483 FYNNAFSQSP
+1483 FYDNAFSQSP

-1522 LKNSQLVFSDQGS
+1522 LKNSELVFGDQGS

-1601 TESFKDNQLSVTL
+1601 TESFKNNQLSFTL

-1625 NIGSEIFNYQ
+1625 NIGSEVFNYQ

-1644 YSYSDDAQ
+1644 YSYSDDAE

-1659 SVKGYYNPNQSYQAS
+1659 SVKGYYNPNQSYQAN
-1674 GSNNTTKNNNLTSES
+1674 GSNNTTKNNNLSSES

-1703 SALHVYNKGYNF
+1703 SALHIYNKGYNF

-1727 LYPEIKKILGNDFSL
+1727 FYPEIKKILGNDFSL
-1742 SSLSN
+1742 SSLSG

-1757 KLITPS
+1757 KLITPD

-1777 SVVQNFNNGALI
+1777 SVVQNFNNGTLI

-1797 TNTNSTVVFGGLG
+1797 TDTNSAVVFGGLG
-1810 YQKPC
+1810 YQTPC

-1918 GEVAMQS
+1918 GEVAIQS

-1930 GLGNLIVNTLGSGS
+1930 GLGNLIVNTLGSDS
-1944 VIGGYLTPEQKNQT
+1944 VIGGHLTPEQKNQT

-2037 ANDIGQVISVML
+2037 ANDIGQIISVML

-2067 KQMIGEFLGQDMLN
+2067 KQIIGEFLGQDTLN

-2110 QGLGDLIPN
+2110 QGLGDLIPS

-2126 APYGLSQVWQRGDFS
+2126 APYGLSQVWQKGDFS

-2177 HIAFTNHSGTLNLL
+2177 HISFTNHAGVLNLL
-2191 SNQVSNINITTLD
+2191 SNQVSNINITTLN

-2225 FINASCVQQS
+2225 FVNASCAQQS
-2235 DPITTN
+2235 DPTTAN
-2241 TANPCA
+2241 IANPCV
-2247 LSAQSA
+2247 LNTQNA

-2265 PIALNNNDESLMVT
+2265 QIALSNNDESLMVT

-2305 IKNLYLYNNAQ
+2305 VKNLYLYNNAQ
-2316 FQANNLTISNQAVLE
+2316 FQANNLIISNQAVLE
-2331 KNASFVTNN
+2331 KNTSFVTNN
-2340 LNIQGAFNNNATQK
+2340 LNIQGAFNNNATRK
-2354 IGVLQNLVIA
+2354 IEVLQNLVIA

-2373 YGLEVGGAL
+2373 YGLEVGGVL
-2382 NNFGAIHFNL
+2382 NNLGTIHFNL
-2392 ENIQTPA
+2392 ENTQTPT
-2399 PLIQAEGIINLNTTQ
+2399 PLIQAEGIINLNTAQ

-2461 GNHIEEKNGVLTYLG
+2461 GNHIEEKNGALTYLG

-2490 ALPNSNNASPN
+2490 ALPNSNNAHQN
-2501 NILSLSVLHNQV
+2501 NILSLSVLYNQI

-2518 DKVMDFT
+2518 DKAMDFT

-2536 QGQSALNQIEAIG
+2536 QGQSALNQIEAVG

-2561 IKTKENPLFAPIYLE
+2561 METKENPLFAPIYLE

-2583 LDATKDLQNT
+2583 LGVAKDLSNT

-2629 AREGESNF
+2629 AREGESDF
-2637 SERLLELK
+2637 SKRLLELK

-2654 SEIFVKY
+2654 GEVFVKY

-2673 QGVGGASF
+2673 QGIGGASF

-2691 LNVGYDRLVKNVIL
+2691 LNAGYDRLVKNVIL

-2713 SGFNGNIMRSLG
+2713 SGFNGNIMHSLG

-2751 GGNASHINSS
+2751 GGNANNINSS
-2761 NSLLS
+2761 NPLLS
-2766 VLNQRYNYNTWTTS
+2766 VLNQRYSYNTWTTS

-2808 IGLSGMKGKMQNP
+2808 IGLSAMKGKMNDT
-2821 AYQQFV
+2821 AYKQFL

-2868 KAKGDNMVRFVGEN
+2868 KSKGGNMVRFVGEN

-2887 KGEIFN
+2887 KGEVFN

-2918 KMGLQYQDLNITG
+2918 KMGLQYQDINITG

>member
-1 MKQFKKKPKKIKRSQ
+1 MKKFKKKPKSIKRSHQNQ
-16 KIILKRPLWLMP
+16 KTILKRPLWLAP

-34 ASGVYADGTDI
+34 ANGVYADGTNI
-45 LGLSWGEKSQKVCVH
+45 LGLSWGEKSQRVCVH
-60 RPWYALWS
+60 HPWYAVWS

-76 QQFTGNQL
+76 QQYTGNQL

-94 ANYYHSQNNQD
+94 ANYYHTQNNQN

-142 ATFNLGAN
+142 ATFNLGAS

-201 ANKVTINSNI
+201 ANKVNINSNI
-211 NAYKTSQVNIGN
+211 SAFKTSQVNVGN
-223 ANSAITINSVSL
+223 ANSTITIGSVSL

-244 KIGSGANCS
+244 SVGVGANCS
-253 SSGPSYSFKG
+253 TSGPSYSFKG
-263 TTSATNTTFS
+263 TTNATNTTFS
-273 NASGSFTFEESA
+273 NANGSFTFEENA
-285 NFSGAKLN
+285 TFSGAKWN

-316 TFKGT
+316 NFKGA
-321 SSFNNATFSNASY
+321 SSFNGTSFSNASY
-334 TFDNQATFQ
+334 TFNDQATFQ

-351 FTFNNQSNPTNSAQ
+351 FTFNNQTNQSAQ
-365 HPQILFENS
+365 HPQI
-374 SFNGGIFTFNN
+374 
-385 QTNPTNSAQH
+385 Q
-395 PQILFEN
+395 N
-402 SSFSGSTTTLKGSA
+402 SSFSGNATTLKGSVI
-416 TFEQAFN
+416 FQQAFN

-435 FDNAT
+435 FNNAT

-450 KDASFNNTSFNT
+450 KDASFNDTTFNTSIN
-462 PVDTNNM
+462 TNNM
-469 SVTGSVTL
+469 TITGSVTL

-495 ITLAQGATFNL
+495 ITLTQGTTFNL
-506 TSLGSE
+506 TSLSSE

-523 ITYNHLLN
+523 ITYNNLLN

-542 TTESSSKPQS
+542 TNESSSDPQS
-552 FAQGLWDMITYNG
+552 FAQGLWDIITYNG

-570 LSENAATPKNTDS
+570 LSGNAATSKPTDS
-583 SPSAPTKDSPQVY
+583 SPSKSSSNSTQVY

-605 IYKLQETFSPNSI
+605 IYKLQETFGPNSI

-632 TISGS
+632 VINGS
-637 QFDLSASNYINANMP
+637 KFDLSASNYINADMP

-692 TNGSNLVIGY
+692 ASNSNLVIGY
-702 NATWT
+702 NAIWT
-707 GNSVSSSGTVSFGD
+707 DHNVSSSDTVSFGD
-721 TSGSALNGH
+721 TSRSVLNGH

-737 QCIGTTN
+737 QCTGTTD
-744 GAYSAYHVYITANLR
+744 GTYSAYHVYITANLR

-770 NLVFNGVDSINI
+770 NLIFNGVDSINI

-791 AGAYSS
+791 AGIYSS

-804 NMDSSQNLNGLNANG
+804 SMDNSQNLKGLNSNG
-819 KLSVYGAT
+819 KLLVYGTT

-837 IFNAGQATFENTNFN
+837 IFNAGQAVFENTNFN
-852 GGSYQFSGDSLNFS
+852 GGNYQFSGDSLNFS

-901 NATTSFVGDFTNAN
+901 NATTSFVGDFTNAH

-920 AGNAVFGNSTNSDGS
+920 AGNAVFGNSTNSNDS
-935 QNTANFNN
+935 QNNTNFNN

-948 IAGNATF
+948 ISGNATF
-955 DNMAFNGPTNTS
+955 DNVVFNGPTNTS

-988 GDGMINF
+988 GDGTIVFN
-995 SAHSVINIGEAIT
+995 AHSVINIGETIT

-1055 IYDVV
+1055 VYDVV

-1069 FQEVFSPN
+1069 FQEIFSPN

-1084 GVGMVFDYVD
+1084 GVSMVFDYVD

-1102 YQNALGFMTYMPNSY
+1102 YKDVVGFMTYMPNSY
-1117 NNNLGNLNNTIY
+1117 NNNLGNSNNTIY
-1129 YYDKSI
+1129 YYDNSI

-1140 GKTLFTKAEFS
+1140 GKTLLTKAEFS
-1151 QTLTG
+1151 QTFTG
-1156 QNSAIVFGAKNIW
+1156 QNSAIVFGAKSIW

-1179 TIIRFGDNKGAGS
+1179 AIIRFGDNKGAGS

-1207 ITGHYEAQKIYITG
+1207 ITGHYEAQKIYITA

-1236 LNFNGLQGILLT
+1236 LNFNALQGILLT

-1261 SSMNFISNSANI
+1261 SSMNFVSNSANI

-1281 DDTAQNKG
+1281 DDTAQNGGK
-1289 NPNFSFNALNLDF
+1289 PNFSFNALNLDF

-1313 TQSVFKFNAVNA
+1313 TQSVFKFNATNV

-1330 SSNLSSGLYQIS
+1330 STNLSSGLYQMQ
-1342 AKSVLF
+1342 AQSVSF

-1359 SSIKANAISLS
+1359 SSIKANAINLS

-1380 STLELS
+1380 STLELQ
-1386 GDLNLNDTSSLNLNQ
+1386 GDLNVNDTSSLNLNQ
-1401 SAINVSNNATINDY
+1401 STINVSNNATINDY

-1428 NGAVNFNSAN
+1428 NGAANFNSAN
-1438 ITTSLSDS
+1438 TTTSLNNSF
-1446 SIVFKG
+1446 IVFKG
-1452 ASSLGGQFNLSN
+1452 AVSLGGQFNLSN
-1464 NSFLDFQGS
+1464 NSSLDFQGS

-1483 FYNNAFSQSP
+1483 FYDNAFSKSP
-1493 ITFHQALDIKA
+1493 ITFHQTLDIKV

-1511 LLNPNNSSVLN
+1511 LLNPNNSSVLD
-1522 LKNSQLVFSDQGS
+1522 LKNSQLIFSDQGS

-1625 NIGSEIFNYQ
+1625 NIGSEVFNYQ

-1659 SVKGYYNPNQSYQAS
+1659 NVKGYYNPNQSYQAN

-1703 SALHVYNKGYNF
+1703 SALHIYNKGYNF
-1715 NNIKALGQMALK
+1715 SNIKALGQMALK

-1742 SSLSN
+1742 SSLSD

-1797 TNTNSTVVFGGLG
+1797 TNTNSAVVFGGLG
-1810 YQKPC
+1810 YQTPC

-1864 WGTGGSASVT
+1864 WGTGGSTSVT
-1874 FNSQTSLILNQANIV
+1874 FNSQTSLVLNQANIV

-1918 GEVAMQS
+1918 GEVAVQS

-2055 SEALQNDVVALG
+2055 SSALQNDVMALG
-2067 KQMIGEFLGQDMLN
+2067 KQMIGEFLGQDTLN

-2090 QIKSVLDKVL
+2090 QIKSVLNKVL
-2100 AAKGLGPIYE
+2100 AAKGLGSIYE

-2126 APYGLSQVWQRGDFS
+2126 APYGLSQVWQKGDFS

-2152 STFSNANGGTLSFNA
+2152 STFSNANGGALSFNA

-2177 HIAFTNHSGTLNLL
+2177 HIAFTNHFGTLQLL
-2191 SNQVSNINITTLD
+2191 SDQVSNINITTLN
-2204 ASNGLKINAANNNV
+2204 ASNGLKINASNNNV
-2218 SVSQGNL
+2218 SVSQGDL
-2225 FINASCVQQS
+2225 FINASCTQQS
-2235 DPITTN
+2235 DPTAAN
-2241 TANPCA
+2241 AANPCTT
-2247 LSAQSA
+2247 AQ
-2253 NGASSNNASNNA
+2253 NNASSNNASNNA

-2316 FQANNLTISNQAVLE
+2316 FQANNLIISNQAVLE
-2331 KNASFVTNN
+2331 KNASFTANN
-2340 LNIQGAFNNNATQK
+2340 LTIQGAFNNNATRK
-2354 IGVLQNLVIA
+2354 IEVLQNLVIA

-2373 YGLEVGGAL
+2373 YGLGVGGTL
-2382 NNFGAIHFNL
+2382 NHFGTIHFNL
-2392 ENIQTPA
+2392 ENSQTPA
-2399 PLIQAEGIINLNTTQ
+2399 MPLIQAGGVINLNATQ

-2490 ALPNSNNASPN
+2490 ALPNSNNAHQN
-2501 NILSLSVLHNQV
+2501 NILSLSVLHDQI

-2518 DKVMDFT
+2518 NKIMDFT
-2525 PPTLQDYIVGI
+2525 PPTLQDYIAGI
-2536 QGQSALNQIEAIG
+2536 QGQSALNQIEAVG
-2549 GNNAIKWLSTLM
+2549 GNAIKWLSTLM
-2561 IKTKENPLFAPIYLE
+2561 METKENPLFAPIYLK

-2583 LDATKDLQNT
+2583 LGVAKDLQNT

-2629 AREGESNF
+2629 TREGESDF

-2645 NKRFSDPNP
+2645 NKRFSDPN
-2654 SEIFVKY
+2654 SGEVFVKH
-2661 SQPNKHPNNLWV
+2661 SQLSKHQNNLWV
-2673 QGVGGASF
+2673 QGIGGASF

-2691 LNVGYDRLVKNVIL
+2691 LNAGYDRLVKNVIL

-2713 SGFNGNIMRSLG
+2713 SDFNGNIMHSLG

-2751 GGNASHINSS
+2751 GGNANNINSS
-2761 NSLLS
+2761 NPLLS
-2766 VLNQRYNYNTWTTS
+2766 VLNQRYNYNTWATS

-2808 IGLSGMKGKMQNP
+2808 IGLSGMKGKMNDA
-2821 AYQQFV
+2821 AYKQFL

-2868 KAKGDNMVRFVGEN
+2868 KSKGGNMVRFVGEN

-2887 KGEIFN
+2887 KGEVFN

-2918 KMGLQYQDLNITG
+2918 KMGLQYQDINITG

>member
-1 MKQFKKKPKKIKRSQ
+1 MKKFKKKPKSIKRSHQ
-16 KIILKRPLWLMP
+16 KTILKRPLWLAP
-28 LLIGGF
+28 LLISGF
-34 ASGVYADGTDI
+34 VSGVYANNLWDLLNPKVGGEYVHWVKGSQYCSRWEFGGC
-45 LGLSWGEKSQKVCVH
+45 LRNVWGANHKG
-60 RPWYALWS
+60 YDA
-68 CDKWEEKT
+68 
-76 QQFTGNQL
+76 
-84 ITKTWAGGNA
+84 GNA
-94 ANYYHSQNNQD
+94 ANYLSSQNYQAISVGSGNE
-105 ITANLKNDNGTYFL
+105 TGTYSL
-119 SGLYNYTGGE
+119 SGFTNYV
-129 YNGGNLDIELGSN
+129 GGNLTI
-142 ATFNLGAN
+142 NLGN
-150 SGNSFTSWYPN
+150 SVVLDLSGSNSFTSYQGYNQGKDDVSFNVGAINLN
-161 GHTNVTFSAGTIN
+161 GTL
-174 VNNSVEVGNRVG
+174 EVGNRVG
-186 SGAGTHTGTATLNLN
+186 SGAGTHTGIATLNLN

-211 NAYKTSQVNIGN
+211 SAFKTSQVNIGN
-223 ANSAITINSVSL
+223 ASSAITIGSVSL

-244 KIGSGANCS
+244 RVGVGANCS
-253 SSGPSYSFKG
+253 TSGPSYSFKG
-263 TTSATNTTFS
+263 TTNATNTAFS
-273 NASGSFTFEESA
+273 NASGSFTFEENA
-285 NFSGAKLN
+285 TFSGAKWN
-293 GGAFTFNKG
+293 GGAFTFNKE

-316 TFKGT
+316 NFKGA
-321 SSFNNATFSNASY
+321 SSFNGASFSNATY
-334 TFDNQATFQ
+334 TFENQATFQ

-351 FTFNNQSNPTNSAQ
+351 FTFNNQTNQTNSVQ
-365 HPQILFENS
+365 HPQIV
-374 SFNGGIFTFNN
+374 
-385 QTNPTNSAQH
+385 
-395 PQILFEN
+395 FEN
-402 SSFSGSTTTLKGSA
+402 SSFSGGATTLKG
-416 TFEQAFN
+416 FVNFQQAFN

-435 FDNAT
+435 FNNAT
-440 FNNTGKITIE
+440 FNNTGKITINE
-450 KDASFNNTSFNT
+450 SASFNDTTFNTSVNT
-462 PVDTNNM
+462 SNM
-469 SVTGSVTL
+469 IITGSVTL

-495 ITLAQGATFNL
+495 ITLTQGTTFNL
-506 TSLGSE
+506 TSLGD
-512 KSVTILNSSGG
+512 KNSVTILNSSGG
-523 ITYNHLLN
+523 ITYNNLLN
-531 HALNSLTNALK
+531 HALNSLTSALK
-542 TTESSSKPQS
+542 TNESSLRPQS

-570 LSENAATPKNTDS
+570 LNENIATSKPTDS
-583 SPSAPTKDSPQVY
+583 SPSKSSTNPAQVY

-605 IYKLQETFSPNSI
+605 IYKLQETFSHNSI

-637 QFDLSASNYINANMP
+637 QFDLSASNYINADMP

-692 TNGSNLVIGY
+692 ASNSNLVIGY
-702 NATWT
+702 NSTWT
-707 GNSVSSSGTVSFGD
+707 DHNVSSSDTVSFGD
-721 TSGSALNGH
+721 TSGNALNGH

-737 QCIGTTN
+737 QCTGTTN
-744 GAYSAYHVYITANLR
+744 GTYSAYHVYITANLR
-759 SGNRIGTGGAA
+759 SGNRIGTGGQA
-770 NLVFNGVDSINI
+770 NLVFNGVDSVNI

-791 AGAYSS
+791 AGIYSS

-804 NMDSSQNLNGLNANG
+804 NMDNSQNLNNLNPNG
-819 KLSVYGAT
+819 TLWVYGTT

-837 IFNAGQATFENTNFN
+837 IFNAGQAVFENTNFN
-852 GGSYQFSGDSLNFS
+852 GGSYQFNGDSLNFL

-882 ASFNNANFNNSA
+882 ASFNNANFNNGA

-901 NATTSFVGDFTNAN
+901 NATTSFVGDFTNAH

-920 AGNAVFGNSTNSDGS
+920 AGSAVFGNSANGS
-935 QNTANFNN
+935 QNNANFNN

-948 IAGNATF
+948 ISGNATF
-955 DNMAFNGPTNTS
+955 DNVVFNGPTNMS

-988 GDGMINF
+988 GDGTISFN
-995 SAHSVINIGEAIT
+995 AHSVINIAEAIT

-1029 KNLWQ
+1029 NNLWQ

-1044 SEKLVSSAGNG
+1044 SEKLVSSASNG
-1055 IYDVV
+1055 VYDVV

-1069 FQEVFSPN
+1069 FQEIFSQN

-1084 GVGMVFDYVD
+1084 GVGMVFDYMD

-1102 YQNALGFMTYMPNSY
+1102 YKNVAGFMTYMPNSY
-1117 NNNLGNLNNTIY
+1117 NNNLGNSNNTIY

-1151 QTLTG
+1151 QTFTG
-1156 QNSAIVFGAKNIW
+1156 QNSAIVFGAKSIW

-1207 ITGHYEAQKIYITG
+1207 ITGHYEAQKIYITA
-1221 SIESGNRISSGGGAS
+1221 SIESGNCISSGGGAS

-1261 SSMNFISNSANI
+1261 SSMNFISNGANI

-1281 DDTAQNKG
+1281 DDTAQNGG

-1302 SNSSFRGYVGQ
+1302 SNSSFRGYVGK
-1313 TQSVFKFNAVNA
+1313 TQSVFKFNATNA
-1325 ISFTN
+1325 INFTN
-1330 SSNLSSGLYQIS
+1330 STNLSSGLYQMQ
-1342 AKSVLF
+1342 AKSVSF

-1359 SSIKANAISLS
+1359 SSIKANAINLY

-1380 STLELS
+1380 STLELQ
-1386 GDLNLNDTSSLNLNQ
+1386 GDLNVNDTSSLNLNQ
-1401 SAINVSNNATINDY
+1401 SAINVSNNTTINDY
-1415 ASLIASNGSHLNF
+1415 ASLIASNNAHINF

-1438 ITTSLSDS
+1438 ITTSLNDS

-1452 ASSLGGQFNLSN
+1452 AISLGGQFNLSN
-1464 NSFLDFQGS
+1464 NSSLDFQGS
-1473 SAITSNTAFN
+1473 SAIISNTAFN
-1483 FYNNAFSQSP
+1483 FYDSTFSQSP

-1559 ADMNSN
+1559 AGMNSN
-1565 WYERISF
+1565 WYERINF
-1572 FGMRIND
+1572 FGMCIND
-1579 GIYDAKNQ
+1579 GVYDAINQ

-1625 NIGSEIFNYQ
+1625 NIGSEVFNYQ

-1644 YSYSDDAQ
+1644 YSYSDDAE

-1659 SVKGYYNPNQSYQAS
+1659 NVKGYYSPNQSYQAN
-1674 GSNNTTKNNNLTSES
+1674 GNNNTTKNNNLTSGS

-1742 SSLSN
+1742 SSLSDLN
-1747 LKGDALNQLT
+1747 SDVLNQLT
-1757 KLITPS
+1757 KLITPN

-1777 SVVQNFNNGALI
+1777 SVVQNFNNGTLI
-1789 IGATKIGQ
+1789 IGAAKIGQ
-1797 TNTNSTVVFGGLG
+1797 TDTNSAVVFGGLG

-1874 FNSQTSLILNQANIV
+1874 FNSQTSLVLNQANIV

-1930 GLGNLIVNTLGSGS
+1930 GLGNLIADTLGSNS
-1944 VIGGYLTPEQKNQT
+1944 VIGGHLTPEQKNQT

-2037 ANDIGQVISVML
+2037 ANDIGQVISVVL

-2055 SEALQNDVVALG
+2055 SNALKNDVVALG
-2067 KQMIGEFLGQDMLN
+2067 KQMIGEFLGQDTLN

-2110 QGLGDLIPN
+2110 QGLGDLIPS

-2126 APYGLSQVWQRGDFS
+2126 APYGLSQVWQKGDFS

-2177 HIAFTNHSGTLNLL
+2177 HISFTNHAGTLQLL
-2191 SNQVSNINITTLD
+2191 SNQVSNINITTLN

-2225 FINASCVQQS
+2225 FINASCVGQS
-2235 DPITTN
+2235 NPTTAN
-2241 TANPCA
+2241 IANPCT

-2253 NGASSNNASNNA
+2253 NGASSSDASNNA
-2265 PIALNNNDESLMVT
+2265 QIALNNNDESLMVT

-2331 KNASFVTNN
+2331 KNSSFTANN
-2340 LNIQGAFNNNATQK
+2340 LDIQGAFNNNATRK
-2354 IGVLQNLVIA
+2354 IEVLQNLTIA

-2382 NNFGAIHFNL
+2382 NNSGAIHFNL
-2392 ENIQTPA
+2392 ENIQTPT
-2399 PLIQAEGIINLNTTQ
+2399 PLIQAEGIINLSTTQ
-2414 TPFINVNNSM
+2414 TPFMNVNNSM

-2451 LKLYTLININ
+2451 LNLYTLININ
-2461 GNHIEEKNGVLTYLG
+2461 GNRIEEKNGVLTYLG

-2490 ALPNSNNASPN
+2490 ALPNSNNAHQN
-2501 NILSLSVLHNQV
+2501 NILSLSVLHNQI

-2536 QGQSALNQIEAIG
+2536 QGQSVLNQIESVG

-2561 IKTKENPLFAPIYLE
+2561 METKENPLFAPIYLE
-2576 NHSLNEI
+2576 NHSLHEI
-2583 LDATKDLQNT
+2583 LGVAKDLLNT

-2608 LLELASY
+2608 LLKLASY

-2629 AREGESNF
+2629 SREGESDF
-2637 SERLLELK
+2637 SEHLLELK

-2654 SEIFVKY
+2654 SEVFVKY
-2661 SQPNKHPNNLWV
+2661 SPPNKHPNNLWV
-2673 QGVGGASF
+2673 QGIGGASF

-2691 LNVGYDRLVKNVIL
+2691 LNAGYDRLVKNVIL

-2713 SGFNGNIMRSLG
+2713 SGFNGNIMHSLA

-2751 GGNASHINSS
+2751 GGNASNINSS
-2761 NSLLS
+2761 NPLLS
-2766 VLNQRYNYNTWTTS
+2766 VLNQRYSYNTWTTS

-2808 IGLSGMKGKMQNP
+2808 IGLSAMKGKMNDA
-2821 AYQQFV
+2821 AYKQFL

-2841 MGLESRK
+2841 MGLEGRK

-2868 KAKGDNMVRFVGEN
+2868 KSKGDNVVRFVGEN

-2887 KGEIFN
+2887 KGEVFN

-2904 HLWRLMY
+2904 HLWRLVY

-2918 KMGLQYQDLNITG
+2918 KMGLQYQDINITG